1 MQMLTKTEFK
11 KELLNKYE
19 ISHGLSND
27 IIDGMISRGFI
38 PSVTNEVGDETYN
51 IDYYIENEDI
61 FDSRLTEYKNTRGY
75 YTDSELKE
83 ALVDRDSSFASI
95 PVNAFNDLAKRGLIK
110 KDDFY
115 EVRRNE
121 AYLFASNLI
130 YDIEAIK
137 SAIAE
142 LDAQLEAEEA
152 DELELLNN
160 GEIIEENTGA
170 QPEKDSSE
178 IKNEDEFEEDEWEY
192 DDYDEQLE
200 KKQKAKKK
208 AQERKKREEALRK
221 EESLKKEAELKAAE
235 KAQAEKVFSET
246 SVPTAPAFVSTE
258 HITEEKPKN
267 TYDETKSEAFKAEK
281 SASSSDYKEK
291 IKQETTEPTVV
302 SSQTGGN
309 EAYSPSKGG
318 SEQKSISLDK
328 ETYKTVESS
337 KITNVEEHKYV
348 ESSSVPNVN
357 KTTDGQNKATDY
369 SVPKSSD
376 VVKNKSYD
384 NSVNEDKVKRIK
396 EEVERKKEY
405 EEERHKSHESVKTE
419 EKPKL
424 RNDDGTFTFT
434 GTEIGKTEPVA
445 SSDNKSNATNN
456 DRTSSP
462 SYSDK
467 TSQRDNPK
475 ENTTNQK
482 KVEINYPNVESQPE
496 PTKEKLDTFSYNN
509 KENASREVPTSRD
522 TSVYSEN
529 KSGESREAQ
538 TKSDLNKS
546 HSYSSD
552 DIFASEKQ
560 RYDEI
565 AYEEKENKKATEAK
579 REAEIKSDYQ
589 KKETVNKDEHG
600 YTFTGTS
607 VGKIEHD
614 NKSTKESQSIY
625 VDETKAVE
633 GPNRPQQSSRKN
645 STTNDFI
652 DEESNFS
659 VSSRPHSEP
668 SSKETISPTVA
679 TTGKKDSEFV
689 RDTVAKDSPS
699 SPNEAG
705 QQYKIN
711 VPLADESHIT
721 FETKNDTLSK
731 SMPVEETSKS
741 TRANDQYDNKE
752 GLAESRTA
760 SANEIKST
768 ETTNNSQWNS
778 RKIATTDNSIDKE
791 SNFSG
796 SSYPYSEP
804 SSKEPTPS
812 TVATADKKDSKFT
825 KDTVADD
832 SNTTLPTNETFQ
844 SYKINVPLA
853 DGSYMTFEAKN
864 DVLSKSISV
873 EEASR
878 STHTNDPYDNFNTR
892 MQSAYVSSG
901 IVLSQKA
908 IDELTTSTANHA
920 GANGFTVKIVNTD
933 NLGKTTEKV
942 IYNSND
948 VSTCLGDISEAYR
961 RGSRVEKLP
970 NSSESQDR
978 NDQKVLFAVGVK
990 NGGEVKDGT
999 YIPPAVPT
1007 IHPRILNELLE
1018 NDVTSVKVNGVNVST
1033 KDLAKVCESNFS
1045 VIENNDEYQNR
1056 VVAEEI
1062 IKKVTQVRYNSSDNR
1077 TETISANKIDDSKI
1091 RILNDASADVVK
1103 KAEKTI
1109 VDGTTSQEQAYQ
1121 KFSVNQIKKNPDFV
1135 PSFIKEKYNDN
1146 QKAIDRTNI
1155 PTDVTEKTIRVAQ
1168 GIGKKSVLGRAA
1180 DMNSSHTT
1188 NREVIPSPDVFS
1200 QFKKGTT
1207 TSTRVKEPFSN
1218 KLGSAT
1224 EAVDVKPIAID
1235 FSKPKEVEIYAAS
1248 VEVSHPELAKE
1259 LRSISKDINGDIAI
1273 VLASQSTNSKLI
1285 VDGARL
1291 INNPSVYI
1299 EGKAENAEIIASA
1312 IEKQHPENA
1321 TKIRELSK
1329 QLNGDVADIYRGVNN
1344 TTGEYLLKNP
1354 ERFIK
1359 SKASDAEAVA
1369 RAIEERYPE
1378 TAKRIRDL
1386 SRNLNT
1392 ADDSGQSILKQFGT
1406 KSVNEMSKYSVE
1418 QVQELLQNT
1427 HVLKGHAKEI
1437 EDIAASIEFDRPDIA
1452 KQLRQAS
1459 RAQHGAAAE
1468 IYERASFAQ
1477 RKINRIVPNILP
1489 NSETKDNNATIKSSY
1504 DTANGPGDIRKSIFV
1519 IGTVDGFSKE
1529 MIYKK
1534 LSAENIRTKTTMM
1547 TFTEKDRFGR
1557 KHLGLVSINADGTMN
1572 ITWNANSK
1580 RGAVTLKGYAPDI
1593 KGYDDTAL
1601 KGELAKKSRL
1611 AQAGIRNRKLN
1622 EVRFNT
1628 STNAQFYLDPAWV
1641 KSTRKANRGIQGKKV
1656 NNVDALS
1663 ADLMKDANRIYK
1675 LYASGR
1681 LDAEM
1686 EIVYDKYGFA
1696 GDGTVV
1702 KGLRATE
1709 RIKEQR
1715 KHALGK
1721 VASNIMWHI
1730 MPAQELNST
1739 YLGSGYKYLL
1749 GRGSAIWTLS
1759 NIGAAL
1765 NAKDELRA
1773 LNKET
1778 LLDMGPSEIKLANSD
1793 RLFDFHSAKDR
1804 RALNKQI
1811 KTLSQN
1817 EFKVDIT
1824 RFTNK
1829 SLKEALV
1836 KGELQGRTLTES
1848 EKDLFRAM
1856 LQLRG
1861 LSEGTLSTLTAMQYL
1876 NGIGVNPFSR
1886 LSKNSQSL
1894 LEKAGF
1900 GGRDIASLDKY
1911 EITQI
1916 FNYFDTNK
1924 ITVPAELDSLLY
1936 RAETLN
1942 FANLDTKEG
1951 IQALLSE
1958 ISIAGQ
1964 NIKINDALGQAVNI
1978 AELSNKQI
1986 ELLLKKLPQDSEMR
2000 NLLSQ
2005 TLKLRTLLEKKSK
2018 LSAAI
2023 GKLKDMS
2030 GFMLRKAVFKL
2041 RGQALGDGLYATYNA
2056 YRTVNM
2062 SIKIVQTLRVMKA
2075 TNKAAL
2081 RQFLE
2086 NGRLGSLRNKLAN
2099 TRYFKRKFARMDAKE
2114 AKMLKRAQKKAHKQQ
2129 LRKSNH
2135 RKRVNK
2141 VKGKVSKRIP
2151 KKIKRVP
2158 KGLRRF
2164 GNGFKRFNKGI
2175 SKTLGVVLKPFKA
2188 ITGFIN
2194 KVKQKIMEKLI
2205 VPIIKYGVIAI
2216 GVLVLLQVVLG
2227 FASAGLEGVYSIIH
2241 FKDNTVSTEDVNGE
2255 NSLTTE
2261 ESLTNNSV
2269 ELCINLDSAFKYYIE
2284 KYYEEPTII
2293 KAVKD
2298 SIKEE
2303 NEDELKSF
2311 YDPKEDEY
2319 LHLKRLGTTLN
2330 KIQTGIYYS
2339 YYNGDAKEIGFKS
2352 NAKDI
2357 AAMANAWIGED
2368 FHAKGLY
2375 KSYVEK
2381 LWNYS
2386 HMVAY
2391 APRNVSDTSSY
2402 ATARDSIDDKE
2413 TYGDNRYVY
2422 SCSSNKESSECY
2434 KNAYDYKCNNSG
2446 ANVYDSSKKVRMDI
2460 KNGAD
2465 KTAPTDKTGTTSG
2478 TVIKTL
2484 KDKNGISY
2492 LTKSYPV
2499 TNGIAEYNKDGC
2511 SNDILTYH
2519 KGGGNNVS
2527 AEVVNSSKGGYNTTK
2542 NLPAKSSNRLQNQTI
2557 TFWSNATKPTG
2568 CTHWNKINYAVK
2580 VSGTIVERTAYYC
2593 SGCATA
2599 HTYKDAEGKDKTYTS
2614 SNIAHDETIHIVPT
2628 IKDIHKGKKATIIGG
2643 YTWYAKDSLSGD
2655 CSEKKYFTHTLGSSH
2670 NGCNNYETIE
2680 TTNSKTV
2687 KCEGTCWLNPQNG
2700 KSYYYATKVFSKN
2713 TIWSKVRTANGIERK
2728 LLYPVNSLKI
2738 EGTVKAP
2745 KGNSMKWPPVSK
2757 TMDTSPAILS
2767 NLGTLTY
2774 QATGQSANIS
2784 YTGPVT
2790 VGKTQYIYDIRIN
2803 GNVILDANSDRK
2815 ITSNDQVKITYYPN
2829 KCDGTPAD
2837 KHKSDYK
2844 VTTYNCLGHERC
2856 TGYLKDNA
2864 QDININYGKNYC
2876 PGHTLMHYCTGHVD
2890 LNVAVVTLFL
2900 GDKND
2905 LAYLGVPREVD
2916 TSQVKVTNLV
2926 DSLTGNEMSHT
2937 LDIQT
2942 PKENT
2947 TYLYDNAFSDPKF
2960 DRFDYEKF
2968 PLPDMSIWTNFTVE
2982 LHGDSVTDD
2991 GNFGNPLDTLRWTPD
3006 FVNDKVDESYSGK
3019 KTLNDVISAL
3029 YSTFSTHGIWE
3040 DRNDGATGSLSWTAI
3055 SVDAFNVKGDYS
3067 KFGKHHY
3074 FDGWFTYDS
3083 SGKIEWAG
3091 DIGHQPPKDT
3101 GAYARAV
3108 ESTKEDWYEAYK
3120 IAFPGAYNSRPSD
3133 KEIERMEQNLIKFY
3147 PSSDKSKIPA
3157 AKTLIQ
3163 RIGEPYDGS
3172 GIKFA
3177 VEEYQK
3183 FYKAAHGT
3191 KDNFL
3196 DNAYNSSRAF
3206 SSSYT
3211 YQAKAFRRTLGVKS
3225 LAEKGHVE
3233 SIIKNLSTGDLIG
3246 AGDEVYVVLYTD
3258 TTSAG
3263 GIGIDEGHVIV
3274 ATVNGSESSAG
3285 NDQIHLFS
3293 FTTEYI
3299 LKKSELFWV
3308 YKCS

>member
-83 ALVDRDSSFASI
+83 ALVDRDSSFASV
-95 PVNAFNDLAKRGLIK
+95 PVNVFNDLAKRGLIK

-121 AYLFASNLI
+121 TYLFASNLI

-160 GEIIEENTGA
+160 DEIIEEDTEA

-178 IKNEDEFEEDEWEY
+178 TKNEDEFEEDEWKY
-192 DDYDEQLE
+192 DDYDERLE

-208 AQERKKREEALRK
+208 AQERKKREEALKR
-221 EESLKKEAELKAAE
+221 EESLKREAELKAAE
-235 KAQAEKVFSET
+235 KAHAEDSLSEFPATST
-246 SVPTAPAFVSTE
+246 SVTASTE
-258 HITEEKPKN
+258 HKTEEATRS
-267 TYDETKSEAFKAEK
+267 TYTETKSEFLKTEK
-281 SASSSDYKEK
+281 SSSDSTYKEES
-291 IKQETTEPTVV
+291 KQEFTKSTVV
-302 SSQTGGN
+302 SSNPEGK
-309 EAYSPSKGG
+309 EAYSS
-318 SEQKSISLDK
+318 QKHDDETSYVSSGK
-328 ETYKTVESS
+328 ETYKAAESS
-337 KITNVEEHKYV
+337 KPANVEGHKRTEPY
-348 ESSSVPNVN
+348 SAPNVDSSTDNLN
-357 KTTDGQNKATDY
+357 KTVEY
-369 SVPKSSD
+369 SASQSSD
-376 VVKNKSYD
+376 VKNNKSYD
-384 NSVNEDKVKRIK
+384 NSVSEDKAKRIK

-405 EEERHKSHESVKTE
+405 EEERHKSHETVKTE

-434 GTEIGKTEPVA
+434 GTEIGKTEPTD
-445 SSDNKSNATNN
+445 SSDNKLNATNN
-456 DRTSSP
+456 DRTSPP

-467 TSQRDNPK
+467 TSQRDNLK

-496 PTKEKLDTFSYNN
+496 PTKEKPDTSSYNN
-509 KENASREVPTSRD
+509 KENASREVSTSREF
-522 TSVYSEN
+522 SVSSEN
-529 KSGESREAQ
+529 KSGESRDAQ

-546 HSYSSD
+546 GNYASD
-552 DIFASEKQ
+552 DNFISEKQ

-579 REAEIKSDYQ
+579 REAEIKSNSYQ

-607 VGKIEHD
+607 VGKTEHD
-614 NKSTKESQSIY
+614 NKSTKESQAVS
-625 VDETKAVE
+625 VNETKATE
-633 GPNRPQQSSRKN
+633 SYKPTQQSSQKN
-645 STTNDFI
+645 GASNDNI
-652 DEESNFS
+652 DKESKFS
-659 VSSRPHSEP
+659 ASSHSHAEP
-668 SSKETISPTVA
+668 SSKKSTTPTVR
-679 TTGKKDSEFV
+679 TVGEKDSELAKN
-689 RDTVAKDSPS
+689 TVANDSTS
-699 SPNEAG
+699 APNE
-705 QQYKIN
+705 
-711 VPLADESHIT
+711 
-721 FETKNDTLSK
+721 
-731 SMPVEETSKS
+731 
-741 TRANDQYDNKE
+741 
-752 GLAESRTA
+752 
-760 SANEIKST
+760 
-768 ETTNNSQWNS
+768 
-778 RKIATTDNSIDKE
+778 
-791 SNFSG
+791 
-796 SSYPYSEP
+796 
-804 SSKEPTPS
+804 
-812 TVATADKKDSKFT
+812 TVQ
-825 KDTVADD
+825 
-832 SNTTLPTNETFQ
+832 P
-844 SYKINVPLA
+844 YKINVPLA

-864 DVLSKSISV
+864 DVLSKSIPV
-873 EEASR
+873 EEVSKPTRA
-878 STHTNDPYDNFNTR
+878 NDPYDNFNTR

-920 GANGFTVKIVNTD
+920 GADGFSVKIVNTD
-933 NLGKTTEKV
+933 NTGKTTEKV

-948 VSTCLGDISEAYR
+948 VSTYLGDISEAYR
-961 RGSRVEKLP
+961 KGSRVEKLP
-970 NSSESQDR
+970 DSSESQDR

-990 NGGEVKDGT
+990 SGGEVKDGT

-1018 NDVTSVKVNGVNVST
+1018 NDVTAVRVNGVNVST
-1033 KDLAKVCESNFS
+1033 KDLAKVCGSDFS
-1045 VIENNDEYQNR
+1045 VIENNGEYQNR

-1062 IKKVTQVRYNSSDNR
+1062 IKKATQVRYNSSDSR
-1077 TETISANKIDDSKI
+1077 AETISANKSNDSKI
-1091 RILNDASADVVK
+1091 RILNDVSADVTK

-1109 VDGTTSQEQAYQ
+1109 VDGATSQEQAYQ

-1135 PSFIKEKYNDN
+1135 PSFIKEKYSDKQNVAD
-1146 QKAIDRTNI
+1146 KTNI
-1155 PTDVTEKTIRVAQ
+1155 STDGTDKTIKVAQ
-1168 GIGKKSVLGRAA
+1168 GVGKKSVLGSAA

-1188 NREVIPSPDVFS
+1188 NREAGPSPDVFS

-1207 TSTRVKEPFSN
+1207 TATKVKEPFPN

-1235 FSKPKEVEIYAAS
+1235 FSKPKEVEIYAAA
-1248 VEVSHPELAKE
+1248 VEATHPELAKE
-1259 LRSISKDINGDIAI
+1259 IRNISKDINGDIAI
-1273 VLASQSTNSKLI
+1273 VLASQSTNSKLV

-1321 TKIRELSK
+1321 AKIRELSK

-1354 ERFIK
+1354 EKFVK
-1359 SKASDAEAVA
+1359 GKASDAEAVA
-1369 RAIEERYPE
+1369 SAIEERYPE

-1386 SRNLNT
+1386 SQNLNAT
-1392 ADDSGQSILKQFGT
+1392 DNSDQTILKQFGVN
-1406 KSVNEMSKYSVE
+1406 SANEMSKYSIE

-1427 HVLKGHAKEI
+1427 HVLKGHAKEV

-1459 RAQHGAAAE
+1459 RVQNGTTAE

-1477 RKINRIVPNILP
+1477 RKINRLVPNILP
-1489 NSETKDNNATIKSSY
+1489 NNETKDNDATINPSY
-1504 DTANGPGDIRKSIFV
+1504 DATNGPKDIRKSIFV
-1519 IGTVDGFSKE
+1519 TGTVDGFSKE
-1529 MIYKK
+1529 KIYKK
-1534 LSAENIRTKTTMM
+1534 LSAENIHTKTTMM

-1557 KHLGLVSINADGTMN
+1557 KHLGLVSFNADGTMN

-1593 KGYDDTAL
+1593 KGYDDSAL

-1641 KSTRKANRGIQGKKV
+1641 KSTRKANQGIQGKKV
-1656 NNVDALS
+1656 NDVDALS
-1663 ADLMKDANRIYK
+1663 ADLMEDANRIYK

-1702 KGLRATE
+1702 KGLRAAE
-1709 RIKEQR
+1709 QIKERR
-1715 KHALGK
+1715 KYALGK
-1721 VASNIMWHI
+1721 VTSNIMWHI

-1749 GRGSAIWTLS
+1749 GRGSAIYTLS
-1759 NIGAAL
+1759 TIGAAL

-1773 LNKET
+1773 LNKKT

-1793 RLFDFHSAKDR
+1793 RLFNFHSAKDR
-1804 RALNKQI
+1804 RALSKQI

-1817 EFKVDIT
+1817 ELKVDIT

-1836 KGELQGRTLTES
+1836 KGNLQGRTLTES

-1876 NGIGVNPFSR
+1876 NGIGINPFSR

-1900 GGRDIASLDKY
+1900 GGRDIASLDKD
-1911 EITQI
+1911 EIAQI

-1924 ITVPAELDSLLY
+1924 ITVPAELSSLLY

-1942 FANLDTKEG
+1942 FANLDTREG

-1958 ISIAGQ
+1958 INIAGQ
-1964 NIKINDALGQAVNI
+1964 NIKINDALGQSVNI

-1986 ELLLKKLPQDSEMR
+1986 ELLLKRLPQDSEMR

-2005 TLKLRTLLEKKSK
+2005 TLKLRKLLEKKSK

-2023 GKLKDMS
+2023 GQLKNMS

-2056 YRTVNM
+2056 YRAVNM

-2086 NGRLGSLRNKLAN
+2086 NGKLGSLRNKLAN

-2114 AKMLKRAQKKAHKQQ
+2114 ARLLKRAQKKAHRQQ

-2135 RKRVNK
+2135 RKRINK

-2158 KGLRRF
+2158 KGLRRI
-2164 GNGFKRFNKGI
+2164 GNGFKRFNRGI

-2241 FKDNTVSTEDVNGE
+2241 FKDNNVSTEDVG
-2255 NSLTTE
+2255 LTTE

-2391 APRNVSDTSSY
+2391 APRNVSDTYSY
-2402 ATARDSIDDKE
+2402 SAMRPSEDKE
-2413 TYGDNRYVY
+2413 SYGDNRYVY
-2422 SCSSNKESSECY
+2422 SCSSNLPSSECY
-2434 KNAYDYKCNNSG
+2434 DNAYNYKCNNSG
-2446 ANVYDSSKKVRMDI
+2446 ANVYDSSKNVRLDI
-2460 KNGAD
+2460 KNGND
-2465 KTAPTDKTGTTSG
+2465 KQSGKVNYSYTNNTATNKTHYT
-2478 TVIKTL
+2478 I
-2484 KDKNGISY
+2484 KNGIVEYSAIGCSQHVMTY
-2492 LTKSYPV
+2492 HQGNSNKEITDKILA
-2499 TNGIAEYNKDGC
+2499 NGIPTLGSDGKWRYLCTEGNRNKNIISLPNGQTATIKFY
-2511 SNDILTYH
+2511 SNGD
-2519 KGGGNNVS
+2519 
-2527 AEVVNSSKGGYNTTK
+2527 NT
-2542 NLPAKSSNRLQNQTI
+2542 AV
-2557 TFWSNATKPTG
+2557 PTPSG
-2568 CTHWNKINYAVK
+2568 CTNWKFINTAYK
-2580 VSGTIVERTAYYC
+2580 KTDGTVVACRAYYC
-2593 SGCATA
+2593 AGCHSG
-2599 HTYKDAEGKDKTYTS
+2599 
-2614 SNIAHDETIHIVPT
+2614 
-2628 IKDIHKGKKATIIGG
+2628 
-2643 YTWYAKDSLSGD
+2643 
-2655 CSEKKYFTHTLGSSH
+2655 CSEKNSVSARMPTQKISYHTGSQPTTIGGKTYYKLNSITGCGEKESPKYHTNSSMTTNGKTYSHVLGTNP
-2670 NGCNNYETIE
+2670 NGCKNYGSFVVSTQHSSSS
-2680 TTNSKTV
+2680 TQYCSTGYCTKVTSQQNCSWKLSTYKT
-2687 KCEGTCWLNPQNG
+2687 LSG
-2700 KSYYYATKVFSKN
+2700 KTYATVNNPLTQGKYINVRGNKIYAYKAAGLQLKVYAAAPSGWYTARTGYINFSNKGF
-2713 TIWSKVRTANGIERK
+2713 TYSSAIVDGVSYVWDI
-2728 LLYPVNSLKI
+2728 YPDNYNATY
-2738 EGTVKAP
+2738 GTVKLTCYQKP
-2745 KGNSMKWPPVSK
+2745 CKGHK
-2757 TMDTSPAILS
+2757 
-2767 NLGTLTY
+2767 
-2774 QATGQSANIS
+2774 
-2784 YTGPVT
+2784 VT
-2790 VGKTQYIYDIRIN
+2790 NTTTTN
-2803 GNVILDANSDRK
+2803 
-2815 ITSNDQVKITYYPN
+2815 TTYYYC
-2829 KCDGTPAD
+2829 K
-2837 KHKSDYK
+2837 
-2844 VTTYNCLGHERC
+2844 GHERC
-2856 TGYLKDNA
+2856 TGYLSSDPH
-2864 QDININYGKNYC
+2864 NISVNYCKGYC
-2876 PGHTLMHYCTGHVD
+2876 PGHTLEHYCTGHVD

-2905 LAYLGVPREVD
+2905 LAYLGVPREVT
-2916 TSQVKVTNLV
+2916 TSQVEVTNLV

-2947 TYLYDNAFSDPKF
+2947 TYLYDNAFLDPKF

-2968 PLPDMSIWTNFTVE
+2968 PLPGMSII
-2982 LHGDSVTDD
+2982 DD
-2991 GNFGNPLDTLRWTPD
+2991 FAIDLKGAAVSDPGNFGNPLDTLRWTSYFID
-3006 FVNDKVDESYSGK
+3006 DISKESSGK
-3019 KTLNDVISAL
+3019 KTLNTVISNL
-3029 YSTFSTHGIWE
+3029 FSTYSLPNWWF
-3040 DRNDGATGSLSWTAI
+3040 DLNDGGSPVPLASNSYDIFAI
-3055 SVDAFNVKGDYS
+3055 KGDYS
-3067 KFGKHHY
+3067 KFWKHHY

-3091 DIGHQPPKDT
+3091 DIGHQTPKDT

-3133 KEIERMEQNLIKFY
+3133 KEIERMKQNLIKVGT
-3147 PSSDKSKIPA
+3147 PSVKVPA
-3157 AKTLIQ
+3157 ATNLIQ

-3183 FYKAAHGT
+3183 FYKAAYGVENNT
-3191 KDNFL
+3191 LK
-3196 DNAYNSSRAF
+3196 NAYISSQAF

-3211 YQAKAFRRTLGVKS
+3211 YQAKAFRRTLGVQS
-3225 LAEKGHVE
+3225 LKEQEHVE
-3233 SIIKNLSTGDLIG
+3233 SRIKNLSAGDLIG

-3258 TTSAG
+3258 ATNV
-3263 GIGIDEGHVIV
+3263 GIEKGHVIV
-3274 ATVNGSESSAG
+3274 TTVNGSDSSAG

-3299 LKKSELFWV
+3299 SKKSELFWV

>member
-83 ALVDRDSSFASI
+83 ALVDRDSSFASV

-115 EVRRNE
+115 EVRKNE

-160 GEIIEENTGA
+160 DEIIEEDTGA

-178 IKNEDEFEEDEWEY
+178 TKTEDEFEEDVWEY

-200 KKQKAKKK
+200 KKKKAKKK

-221 EESLKKEAELKAAE
+221 EESLKKEAELKATE
-235 KAQAEKVFSET
+235 KVQAEKVFSET

-258 HITEEKPKN
+258 HITEENSKN
-267 TYDETKSEAFKAEK
+267 TYDETKSETFKVEK
-281 SASSSDYKEK
+281 SASSSVYKEK
-291 IKQETTEPTVV
+291 IKQETTEPTAV
-302 SSQTGGN
+302 SSQTEGKK
-309 EAYSPSKGG
+309 EYSSPKGDNG
-318 SEQKSISLDK
+318 QKSISLDK
-328 ETYKTVESS
+328 ETYRTVESP

-348 ESSSVPNVN
+348 ESSSVPNMD

-376 VVKNKSYD
+376 VAKDKSHD
-384 NSVNEDKVKRIK
+384 NSVSEDKGKRIK

-405 EEERHKSHESVKTE
+405 EEERHKSHETVKTE

-434 GTEIGKTEPVA
+434 GTEIGKTAPTD
-445 SSDNKSNATNN
+445 SSDNKLNATNN
-456 DRTSSP
+456 DRTSPP

-467 TSQRDNPK
+467 TSQRDAPK

-496 PTKEKLDTFSYNN
+496 LTKEKLDTSSYHN
-509 KENASREVPTSRD
+509 KENASREIPTSRD
-522 TSVYSEN
+522 SFVSSEN
-529 KSGESREAQ
+529 KSGESKTAQ

-552 DIFASEKQ
+552 DNFTSEKQ

-579 REAEIKSDYQ
+579 REAEIRSDGYQ
-589 KKETVNKDEHG
+589 EKKVVNKDELG

-607 VGKIEHD
+607 VGKTEYE
-614 NKSTKESQSIY
+614 NKNTKESQTIF
-625 VDETKAVE
+625 VDETKAAE
-633 GPNRPQQSSRKN
+633 GPNRPQQSFRKN
-645 STTNDFI
+645 GTTNDFI
-652 DEESNFS
+652 DKESDFS
-659 VSSRPHSEP
+659 VSSHLYSEP

-679 TTGKKDSEFV
+679 TTDKKESEFV
-689 RDTVAKDSPS
+689 RDTVAKDSLS

-711 VPLADESHIT
+711 VPLADESHMT
-721 FETKNDTLSK
+721 FETKNDALSK

-741 TRANDQYDNKE
+741 THTNDWYDNKE
-752 GLAESRTA
+752 GMAESRLA

-825 KDTVADD
+825 KDTVAND

-864 DVLSKSISV
+864 DVLSKSIPV

-933 NLGKTTEKV
+933 NSGKTTEKV

-948 VSTCLGDISEAYR
+948 ASTYLGDISEAYR
-961 RGSRVEKLP
+961 KGSRVEKLP

-990 NGGEVKDGT
+990 NGGEIKDGT

-1018 NDVTSVKVNGVNVST
+1018 NDVTSVRVNGVNVST
-1033 KDLAKVCESNFS
+1033 KDLTKVCESNFS

-1062 IKKVTQVRYNSSDNR
+1062 IKKVTQVKYNSSDAQA
-1077 TETISANKIDDSKI
+1077 ETVFTNKSNNSKI
-1091 RILNDASADVVK
+1091 HILNDVSAGIAK

-1109 VDGTTSQEQAYQ
+1109 VDGTASQEQAYQ

-1146 QKAIDRTNI
+1146 QKAIDKTII
-1155 PTDVTEKTIRVAQ
+1155 PTDGTEKTIRVVQ
-1168 GIGKKSVLGRAA
+1168 GVGNKSILGSAA
-1180 DMNSSHTT
+1180 NMNGSHTA
-1188 NREVIPSPDVFS
+1188 NREAGPSPDVFS

-1224 EAVDVKPIAID
+1224 EAVDIKPIAID
-1235 FSKPKEVEIYAAS
+1235 FSKPKEVEIYATS

-1273 VLASQSTNSKLI
+1273 VLASQSTNSNLI

-1359 SKASDAEAVA
+1359 GKASDAEAVA
-1369 RAIEERYPE
+1369 SAIEERYPE

-1392 ADDSGQSILKQFGT
+1392 TDDSGQSILKQFGA
-1406 KSVNEMSKYSVE
+1406 KSVNEMSKYSVK

-1437 EDIAASIEFDRPDIA
+1437 EDIAVSIEFDRPDIA

-1459 RAQHGAAAE
+1459 RAQNGAVAE

-1477 RKINRIVPNILP
+1477 RKINRIVPNMLP

-1504 DTANGPGDIRKSIFV
+1504 DTANGPGDIRKSVFV
-1519 IGTVDGFSKE
+1519 TGTIDGFSKE
-1529 MIYKK
+1529 KIYKK
-1534 LSAENIRTKTTMM
+1534 LSAENIHTKTTMM

-1557 KHLGLVSINADGTMN
+1557 KHLGLVSFNADGTMN

-1622 EVRFNT
+1622 KVRFNT
-1628 STNAQFYLDPAWV
+1628 STNVQFYLDPAWI

-1778 LLDMGPSEIKLANSD
+1778 LLDMGPSEIKLANGD

-1817 EFKVDIT
+1817 ELKVDIT

-1836 KGELQGRTLTES
+1836 KGNLQGRILTES

-1876 NGIGVNPFSR
+1876 NGIGINPFSR

-1911 EITQI
+1911 EIAQI
-1916 FNYFDTNK
+1916 FNYFDTNR
-1924 ITVPAELDSLLY
+1924 ITVPAELSSLLY

-1978 AELSNKQI
+1978 AELNNKQI
-1986 ELLLKKLPQDSEMR
+1986 ELLLKRLPQNSEMR

-2005 TLKLRTLLEKKSK
+2005 TLKLRTLLDKKSK

-2023 GKLKDMS
+2023 GQLKDMS

-2056 YRTVNM
+2056 YRTVHM
-2062 SIKIVQTLRVMKA
+2062 SIKIVQTLRVMKT
-2075 TNKAAL
+2075 TNKAAF

-2086 NGRLGSLRNKLAN
+2086 NGKLGSLRNKLAN
-2099 TRYFKRKFARMDAKE
+2099 TKYFKRKFARMDAKE
-2114 AKMLKRAQKKAHKQQ
+2114 AKILKRAQKKAHKQQ

-2205 VPIIKYGVIAI
+2205 IPIIKYGVIAI

-2241 FKDNTVSTEDVNGE
+2241 FKDNTVVKEDINGE

-2261 ESLTNNSV
+2261 KSLTNNSV

-2391 APRNVSDTSSY
+2391 APRNVSDTLSY
-2402 ATARDSIDDKE
+2402 ATARAGIDDKE
-2413 TYGDNRYVY
+2413 VYGDNRYVY
-2422 SCSSNKESSECY
+2422 ACSSNKESSECY
-2434 KNAYDYKCNNSG
+2434 ENAYDYKCNNSG
-2446 ANVYDSSKKVRMDI
+2446 ANVYDSSKKVRTDI
-2460 KNGAD
+2460 KNGND
-2465 KTAPTDKTGTTSG
+2465 KQSGRVDYNYIYNTATNKTHYT
-2478 TVIKTL
+2478 I
-2484 KDKNGISY
+2484 KNGIVEYSAIGCSQHVMTY
-2492 LTKSYPV
+2492 HQGNSNKEITNKILA
-2499 TNGIAEYNKDGC
+2499 NGIPTLGSDGKWRYQIASGNVNKNIISLPNGQTATIRFY
-2511 SNDILTYH
+2511 SNGD
-2519 KGGGNNVS
+2519 
-2527 AEVVNSSKGGYNTTK
+2527 NT
-2542 NLPAKSSNRLQNQTI
+2542 AV
-2557 TFWSNATKPTG
+2557 PTPSG
-2568 CTHWNKINYAVK
+2568 CTNWKFINTAYK
-2580 VSGTIVERTAYYC
+2580 KTDGTVVACRAYYC
-2593 SGCATA
+2593 AGCHSG
-2599 HTYKDAEGKDKTYTS
+2599 
-2614 SNIAHDETIHIVPT
+2614 
-2628 IKDIHKGKKATIIGG
+2628 
-2643 YTWYAKDSLSGD
+2643 
-2655 CSEKKYFTHTLGSSH
+2655 CSEKNSVSAKMPTKKIAYHTGNQPVTIGGKTYYTLNSIRGCSEKESPKYHTNLSITTNGKTYNHVLGTNH
-2670 NGCNNYETIE
+2670 NGCKNYGSFVVSTKHSSSS
-2680 TTNSKTV
+2680 TQYCSTGYCTKVTSKQNCSWKLSTY
-2687 KCEGTCWLNPQNG
+2687 KNLEG
-2700 KSYYYATKVFSKN
+2700 KRYATINNPLTQGKWINVRGNKIYAYKEAGLQLKVYAAAPSGWYTTQTGHINFSRSRFTFSHIDIDGVSYVWN
-2713 TIWSKVRTANGIERK
+2713 I
-2728 LLYPVNSLKI
+2728 YPDNYNATY
-2738 EGTVKAP
+2738 GTVKLTCYQNP
-2745 KGNSMKWPPVSK
+2745 CKGHK
-2757 TMDTSPAILS
+2757 
-2767 NLGTLTY
+2767 
-2774 QATGQSANIS
+2774 
-2784 YTGPVT
+2784 VT
-2790 VGKTQYIYDIRIN
+2790 NTTTTN
-2803 GNVILDANSDRK
+2803 
-2815 ITSNDQVKITYYPN
+2815 TTYYYC
-2829 KCDGTPAD
+2829 K
-2837 KHKSDYK
+2837 
-2844 VTTYNCLGHERC
+2844 GHERC
-2856 TGYLKDNA
+2856 TGYLSSDPH
-2864 QDININYGKNYC
+2864 NISVNYCKGYC
-2876 PGHTLMHYCTGHVD
+2876 PGHTLEHYCTGHVD

-2905 LAYLGVPREVD
+2905 LAYLGVPREVN
-2916 TSQVKVTNLV
+2916 TSQVEVTNLV
-2926 DSLTGNEMSHT
+2926 DSLTGTERRHT

-2942 PKENT
+2942 PKEST
-2947 TYLYDNAFSDPKF
+2947 TYLYDNVFSDHKF

-2968 PLPDMSIWTNFTVE
+2968 PLPGMSIIDDFHMDLE
-2982 LHGDSVTDD
+2982 AKSVYDQ
-2991 GNFGNPLDTLRWTPD
+2991 GNFGSPIDTLRWTPVFIED
-3006 FVNDKVDESYSGK
+3006 QNCTS
-3019 KTLNDVISAL
+3019 LNDTISKL
-3029 YSTFSTHGIWE
+3029 FSTFSIHGVWY
-3040 DRNDGATGSLSWTAI
+3040 DFNDATGLTKTLAKSPDMFSI
-3055 SVDAFNVKGDYS
+3055 KGDYQ
-3067 KFGKHHY
+3067 KFFKHHY

-3091 DIGHQPPKDT
+3091 DIGHQTPKDT

-3120 IAFPGAYNSRPSD
+3120 IAFPGAYNSRPDD
-3133 KEIERMEQNLIKFY
+3133 KEIDRILKYITQCC
-3147 PSSDKSKIPA
+3147 SSTVNGKPQRIVTAKKLLDEIGNTYSESGIDF
-3157 AKTLIQ
+3157 AKTW
-3163 RIGEPYDGS
+3163 
-3172 GIKFA
+3172 
-3177 VEEYQK
+3177 YQN
-3183 FYKAAHGT
+3183 FYKSVHGSENPNVNT
-3191 KDNFL
+3191 
-3196 DNAYNSSRAF
+3196 AYNDSKEF
-3206 SSSYT
+3206 DSSYT
-3211 YQAKAFRRTLGVKS
+3211 YQAKVFRRSLGVKS
-3225 LAEKGHVE
+3225 
-3233 SIIKNLSTGDLIG
+3233 IKDSYGNVNNVICELSAGDMIG
-3246 AGDEVYVVLYTD
+3246 AGDEVYIVLYND
-3258 TTSAG
+3258 TSASETPDG
-3263 GIGIDEGHVIV
+3263 EARGIEKGHVIV
-3274 ATVNGSESSAG
+3274 ATVNGSDSSAG

-3299 LKKSELFWV
+3299 SKKSDLFWV

>member
-83 ALVDRDSSFASI
+83 ALVDRDSSFASV

-115 EVRRNE
+115 EVRKNE
-121 AYLFASNLI
+121 AYLFAPNLI

-160 GEIIEENTGA
+160 DEIIEEDTGT

-178 IKNEDEFEEDEWEY
+178 TKNEDEFEEDEWEY

-235 KAQAEKVFSET
+235 KVQAEKVFSET

-258 HITEEKPKN
+258 HITEENSKN
-267 TYDETKSEAFKAEK
+267 TYDETKSETFKVEK
-281 SASSSDYKEK
+281 SASSSVYKEK
-291 IKQETTEPTVV
+291 IKQETTEPTAV
-302 SSQTGGN
+302 SSQTEGK
-309 EAYSPSKGG
+309 EEYSSPKGG

-328 ETYKTVESS
+328 ETYKTVESP

-348 ESSSVPNVN
+348 ESSSVPNMD

-376 VVKNKSYD
+376 VAKDKSYY
-384 NSVNEDKVKRIK
+384 NSVSEDKGKRIK
-396 EEVERKKEY
+396 EEIERKKEY
-405 EEERHKSHESVKTE
+405 EEERHKSHETVKTE

-434 GTEIGKTEPVA
+434 GTEIGKTAPTD
-445 SSDNKSNATNN
+445 SSDNKLTATNN
-456 DRTSSP
+456 DRTSPP

-467 TSQRDNPK
+467 TSQRDAPK

-496 PTKEKLDTFSYNN
+496 LTKEKLGTSSYHN
-509 KENASREVPTSRD
+509 KENASREIPTSRD
-522 TSVYSEN
+522 SFVYSEN
-529 KSGESREAQ
+529 KSGESKTAQ

-552 DIFASEKQ
+552 DNFTFEKQ

-579 REAEIKSDYQ
+579 RETEIRSDGYQ
-589 KKETVNKDEHG
+589 EKKAVNKDELG

-607 VGKIEHD
+607 VGKTEYE
-614 NKSTKESQSIY
+614 NKNTKESQSIF
-625 VDETKAVE
+625 VDETKAAE

-645 STTNDFI
+645 GTTNDFI
-652 DEESNFS
+652 DKESDFS
-659 VSSRPHSEP
+659 VSSRPSAESSSQEP
-668 SSKETISPTVA
+668 ITPTV
-679 TTGKKDSEFV
+679 TT
-689 RDTVAKDSPS
+689 
-699 SPNEAG
+699 AG
-705 QQYKIN
+705 
-711 VPLADESHIT
+711 
-721 FETKNDTLSK
+721 
-731 SMPVEETSKS
+731 
-741 TRANDQYDNKE
+741 
-752 GLAESRTA
+752 
-760 SANEIKST
+760 
-768 ETTNNSQWNS
+768 
-778 RKIATTDNSIDKE
+778 
-791 SNFSG
+791 
-796 SSYPYSEP
+796 
-804 SSKEPTPS
+804 
-812 TVATADKKDSKFT
+812 KKDSKFT
-825 KDTVADD
+825 KDTVAND

-864 DVLSKSISV
+864 DVLSKSIPV

-878 STHTNDPYDNFNTR
+878 STHTNDSYDNFNTR

-933 NLGKTTEKV
+933 NSGKTTEKV

-948 VSTCLGDISEAYR
+948 VGTYLGDISEAYR
-961 RGSRVEKLP
+961 KGSRVEKLP
-970 NSSESQDR
+970 NSSENQDR

-990 NGGEVKDGT
+990 NGGEIKDGA

-1018 NDVTSVKVNGVNVST
+1018 NNITSVRVNGVNVST

-1045 VIENNDEYQNR
+1045 VVENSDEYQNR

-1062 IKKVTQVRYNSSDNR
+1062 IKKVTQVKYNSSDAQA
-1077 TETISANKIDDSKI
+1077 ETVFTNKSNNSKI
-1091 RILNDASADVVK
+1091 HILNDVSADITK

-1109 VDGTTSQEQAYQ
+1109 VDGAASQEQAYQ

-1146 QKAIDRTNI
+1146 QKAIDKTII
-1155 PTDVTEKTIRVAQ
+1155 PTDGTEKTIRVAQ
-1168 GIGKKSVLGRAA
+1168 GVGNKSILGSAA
-1180 DMNSSHTT
+1180 NMNGSHTAD
-1188 NREVIPSPDVFS
+1188 REAGPSPDVFS

-1207 TSTRVKEPFSN
+1207 TSTKVKEPFSN

-1224 EAVDVKPIAID
+1224 EAVDIKPIAID
-1235 FSKPKEVEIYAAS
+1235 FSKPKEVEIYATS

-1273 VLASQSTNSKLI
+1273 VLASQSTNSNLI

-1321 TKIRELSK
+1321 AKIRELSK

-1359 SKASDAEAVA
+1359 GKASDAEAVA
-1369 RAIEERYPE
+1369 SAIEERYPE

-1392 ADDSGQSILKQFGT
+1392 TDDSRQSILKQFGA

-1437 EDIAASIEFDRPDIA
+1437 EDIAVSIEFDRPDIA

-1459 RAQHGAAAE
+1459 RAQNGAAAE
-1468 IYERASFAQ
+1468 VYERASFAQ
-1477 RKINRIVPNILP
+1477 RKINRIVSNRLP
-1489 NSETKDNNATIKSSY
+1489 NSETKNSNATMKSFY
-1504 DTANGPGDIRKSIFV
+1504 DTANGPGDIRKSVFV
-1519 IGTVDGFSKE
+1519 TGTIDGFSKE
-1529 MIYKK
+1529 KIYKK
-1534 LSAENIRTKTTMM
+1534 LSAENIHTKTTMM

-1557 KHLGLVSINADGTMN
+1557 KHLGLVSFNADGTMN

-1715 KHALGK
+1715 KHALGN

-1778 LLDMGPSEIKLANSD
+1778 LLDMGPSEIKLANGD

-1817 EFKVDIT
+1817 ELKVDIT

-1836 KGELQGRTLTES
+1836 KGNLQGRTLTES

-1876 NGIGVNPFSR
+1876 NGIGINPFSR

-1911 EITQI
+1911 EIAQI

-1924 ITVPAELDSLLY
+1924 ITVPAELSSLLY

-1986 ELLLKKLPQDSEMR
+1986 ELLLKRLPQNSEMR

-2005 TLKLRTLLEKKSK
+2005 TLKLRTLLDKKSK

-2023 GKLKDMS
+2023 GKLKNMA

-2041 RGQALGDGLYATYNA
+2041 RGQALGDGMYAIYNA
-2056 YRTVNM
+2056 YRTINM
-2062 SIKIVQTLRVMKA
+2062 SVKIVQTLRAMRA

-2086 NGRLGSLRNKLAN
+2086 NGRLGSLRNRLAN

-2114 AKMLKRAQKKAHKQQ
+2114 AKMLKKAQKKAHKQQ
-2129 LRKSNH
+2129 LRKNNR
-2135 RKRVNK
+2135 RKRINK
-2141 VKGKVSKRIP
+2141 VKGKVSKRVP
-2151 KKIKRVP
+2151 KRFRKMP
-2158 KGLRRF
+2158 KGLKRF
-2164 GNGFKRFNKGI
+2164 GNGFKKIGRGF
-2175 SKTLGVVLKPFKA
+2175 SKTIGVILKPFKFV
-2188 ITGFIN
+2188 TGIIN
-2194 KVKQKIMEKLI
+2194 KAKQAIMEKLI
-2205 VPIIKYGVIAI
+2205 IPLIKYGLIFIGFIVVVQIAM
-2216 GVLVLLQVVLG
+2216 
-2227 FASAGLEGVYSIIH
+2227 GLFGAAAEGIYSIIQPLSN
-2241 FKDNTVSTEDVNGE
+2241 DTSVEVSGEDELYDGTNKY
-2255 NSLTTE
+2255 TIE
-2261 ESLTNNSV
+2261 ESLMNNSV

-2311 YDPKEDEY
+2311 YDPKENKY
-2319 LHLKRLGTTLN
+2319 LNLKRLGTTLN
-2330 KIQTGIYYS
+2330 KVQTGIYYS
-2339 YYNGDAKEIGFKS
+2339 YYNGDAEEIGFKS
-2352 NAKDI
+2352 NSKDI
-2357 AAMANAWIGED
+2357 AAMSNAWIGAD
-2368 FHAKGLY
+2368 YYAKGLY

-2391 APRNVSDTSSY
+2391 APRNVSDTLSY
-2402 ATARDSIDDKE
+2402 ATARAGIDDKE
-2413 TYGDNRYVY
+2413 VYGDNRYVY
-2422 SCSSNKESSECY
+2422 SCSSNLSSSECY
-2434 KNAYDYKCNNSG
+2434 DNAYNYKCNNGG
-2446 ANVYDSSKKVRMDI
+2446 ANVYDSSKKVRTDI
-2460 KNGAD
+2460 KNGND
-2465 KTAPTDKTGTTSG
+2465 KQSGRVDYNYTYNTATNKTHYT
-2478 TVIKTL
+2478 I
-2484 KDKNGISY
+2484 KNGIVEYSAIGCSQHIMTY
-2492 LTKSYPV
+2492 HQGNSNKEITNKILA
-2499 TNGIAEYNKDGC
+2499 NGIPTLGSDGKWRYQIASGNVNKNIISLPNGQTATIRFY
-2511 SNDILTYH
+2511 SNGD
-2519 KGGGNNVS
+2519 
-2527 AEVVNSSKGGYNTTK
+2527 NTTV
-2542 NLPAKSSNRLQNQTI
+2542 
-2557 TFWSNATKPTG
+2557 PTPSG
-2568 CTHWNKINYAVK
+2568 CTNWKFINTAYK
-2580 VSGTIVERTAYYC
+2580 KTDGTVVACRAYYC
-2593 SGCATA
+2593 AGCHSG
-2599 HTYKDAEGKDKTYTS
+2599 
-2614 SNIAHDETIHIVPT
+2614 
-2628 IKDIHKGKKATIIGG
+2628 
-2643 YTWYAKDSLSGD
+2643 
-2655 CSEKKYFTHTLGSSH
+2655 CSEKNSVSAKMPTKKIAYHTGNQPVTIGGKTYYTLNSIRGCNEKESPKYHTNLSMTTNGKTYNHVLGTNH
-2670 NGCNNYETIE
+2670 NGCKNYGSFVVSTKHSSSS
-2680 TTNSKTV
+2680 TQYCSTGYCTKVTSKQNCSWKLSTY
-2687 KCEGTCWLNPQNG
+2687 KNLEG
-2700 KSYYYATKVFSKN
+2700 KRYATINNPLAQGKWINVRGNKIYAYKEAGLQLKVYAAAPSGWYTTQTGHINFSRSRFTFSHIDIDGVSYVWN
-2713 TIWSKVRTANGIERK
+2713 I
-2728 LLYPVNSLKI
+2728 YPDNYNATY
-2738 EGTVKAP
+2738 GTVKLTCYQNP
-2745 KGNSMKWPPVSK
+2745 CKGHK
-2757 TMDTSPAILS
+2757 
-2767 NLGTLTY
+2767 
-2774 QATGQSANIS
+2774 
-2784 YTGPVT
+2784 VT
-2790 VGKTQYIYDIRIN
+2790 NTTTTN
-2803 GNVILDANSDRK
+2803 
-2815 ITSNDQVKITYYPN
+2815 TTYYYC
-2829 KCDGTPAD
+2829 K
-2837 KHKSDYK
+2837 
-2844 VTTYNCLGHERC
+2844 GHERC
-2856 TGYLKDNA
+2856 TGYLSSDPH
-2864 QDININYGKNYC
+2864 NISVNYCKGYC
-2876 PGHTLMHYCTGHVD
+2876 PGHTLEHYCTGHVD

-2900 GDKND
+2900 DDKNS
-2905 LAYLGVPREVD
+2905 LAFLGVPKEV
-2916 TSQVKVTNLV
+2916 TSEEKEITNLT
-2926 DSLTGNEMSHT
+2926 DAFTGDNYGHVY
-2937 LDIQT
+2937 DIQT
-2942 PKENT
+2942 AKEGTNF
-2947 TYLYDNAFSDPKF
+2947 LYDNVFDSPIF

-2968 PLPDMSIWTNFTVE
+2968 PLPKMSIIDDFSID
-2982 LHGDSVTDD
+2982 LHGYSVLDP
-2991 GNFGNPLDTLRWTPD
+2991 GNFGNPLDTIRWTSD
-3006 FVNDKVDESYSGK
+3006 FVRNKIEKSSEGTK
-3019 KTLNDVISAL
+3019 SLNFVIKSL
-3029 YSTFSTHGIWE
+3029 FTTFNTTGIWE
-3040 DRNDGATGSLSWTAI
+3040 DWNDGVAKAATVEI
-3055 SVDAFNVKGDYS
+3055 SHIQSDNS

-3074 FDGWFTYDS
+3074 FDGWFKYDKNGNLEMIS
-3083 SGKIEWAG
+3083 SIMPRDA
-3091 DIGHQPPKDT
+3091 
-3101 GAYARAV
+3101 GAYGRAT

-3133 KEIERMEQNLIKFY
+3133 KEIEKVLKNITQCCSNTVNGKPQRIATAKNLLNEIGNTYSESGIDF
-3147 PSSDKSKIPA
+3147 
-3157 AKTLIQ
+3157 AKTW
-3163 RIGEPYDGS
+3163 
-3172 GIKFA
+3172 
-3177 VEEYQK
+3177 YQN
-3183 FYKAAHGT
+3183 FYKSVHGSENLNVNT
-3191 KDNFL
+3191 
-3196 DNAYNSSRAF
+3196 AYNDSKGF
-3206 SSSYT
+3206 DSSYT
-3211 YQAKAFRRTLGVKS
+3211 YQAKVFRRSLGVKS
-3225 LAEKGHVE
+3225 
-3233 SIIKNLSTGDLIG
+3233 IKDSYGNVDNVICGLSAGDMIG
-3246 AGDEVYVVLYTD
+3246 AGDEVYIVLYND
-3258 TTSAG
+3258 TSASETPG
-3263 GIGIDEGHVIV
+3263 GEPRGINKGHVIV
-3274 ATVNGSESSAG
+3274 ATVNGAKSSRST
-3285 NDQIHLFS
+3285 DEVHLFS

-3299 LKKSELFWV
+3299 SKKSDLFWV
-3308 YKCS
+3308 YKCT

>member
-83 ALVDRDSSFASI
+83 ALVNRDSSFASV

-115 EVRRNE
+115 EVRKNE

-160 GEIIEENTGA
+160 DEIIEEDTGT

-178 IKNEDEFEEDEWEY
+178 TKNEDEFEEDIWEY

-235 KAQAEKVFSET
+235 KVQAEKVFSET

-258 HITEEKPKN
+258 HITEKKSKN
-267 TYDETKSEAFKAEK
+267 TYDETKSETFKVEK
-281 SASSSDYKEK
+281 SASSSVYKEK
-291 IKQETTEPTVV
+291 IKQETTEPAAV
-302 SSQTGGN
+302 SLQTEGK
-309 EAYSPSKGG
+309 EEYSSPKGG
-318 SEQKSISLDK
+318 SGQKSISLDK
-328 ETYKTVESS
+328 ETYRTVESPQ
-337 KITNVEEHKYV
+337 ITNVEEHKYV
-348 ESSSVPNVN
+348 ESSSVP
-357 KTTDGQNKATDY
+357 
-369 SVPKSSD
+369 KSSD
-376 VVKNKSYD
+376 VIKDKSYD
-384 NSVNEDKVKRIK
+384 NSVSENRVKRIQ

-405 EEERHKSHESVKTE
+405 EEERHKSHETVKTE

-434 GTEIGKTEPVA
+434 GTEIGKTAPTD
-445 SSDNKSNATNN
+445 SSDNKSNSTN
-456 DRTSSP
+456 DGRTSPP

-467 TSQRDNPK
+467 TSQRDDIK
-475 ENTTNQK
+475 EKTANQK
-482 KVEINYPNVESQPE
+482 KAELNYQNAESQPE
-496 PTKEKLDTFSYNN
+496 STKEKLDTSSYNR

-522 TSVYSEN
+522 PSVYSESE
-529 KSGESREAQ
+529 SGEARTAQ

-552 DIFASEKQ
+552 DNFTSEKQ

-579 REAEIKSDYQ
+579 REAEIRSDGYQEKKS
-589 KKETVNKDEHG
+589 VNKDELG

-607 VGKIEHD
+607 VGKTEYE
-614 NKSTKESQSIY
+614 NKNTKESQSIF
-625 VDETKAVE
+625 VDETKAAE

-645 STTNDFI
+645 GTTNDII
-652 DEESNFS
+652 DKESDFS
-659 VSSRPHSEP
+659 VSSRPSSE
-668 SSKETISPTVA
+668 SSSQEPITPTV
-679 TTGKKDSEFV
+679 TTAGKKDSK
-689 RDTVAKDSPS
+689 VA
-699 SPNEAG
+699 
-705 QQYKIN
+705 
-711 VPLADESHIT
+711 
-721 FETKNDTLSK
+721 
-731 SMPVEETSKS
+731 
-741 TRANDQYDNKE
+741 
-752 GLAESRTA
+752 
-760 SANEIKST
+760 
-768 ETTNNSQWNS
+768 
-778 RKIATTDNSIDKE
+778 
-791 SNFSG
+791 
-796 SSYPYSEP
+796 
-804 SSKEPTPS
+804 
-812 TVATADKKDSKFT
+812 
-825 KDTVADD
+825 KDTVAND
-832 SNTTLPTNETFQ
+832 SHTTLPTNETFQ

-873 EEASR
+873 EGTLKATR
-878 STHTNDPYDNFNTR
+878 TNDPYDSFNTR

-933 NLGKTTEKV
+933 NSGKTTEKV

-948 VSTCLGDISEAYR
+948 VGTYLGDISEAYR
-961 RGSRVEKLP
+961 KGSRVEKLP
-970 NSSESQDR
+970 NSSENQDR

-990 NGGEVKDGT
+990 NGGEIKDGT

-1018 NDVTSVKVNGVNVST
+1018 NNITSVRVNGVNVST

-1045 VIENNDEYQNR
+1045 VVENNDEYQNR

-1062 IKKVTQVRYNSSDNR
+1062 IKKVTQVKYNSSDVQA
-1077 TETISANKIDDSKI
+1077 ETVSTNKSNNSKI
-1091 RILNDASADVVK
+1091 HILNDVSAGIAK

-1109 VDGTTSQEQAYQ
+1109 VDGTASQEQAYQ

-1146 QKAIDRTNI
+1146 QKTIDKTII
-1155 PTDVTEKTIRVAQ
+1155 PTDGTEKTIRVAQ
-1168 GIGKKSVLGRAA
+1168 GVGNKSILGSAA
-1180 DMNSSHTT
+1180 NMNGSHTAD
-1188 NREVIPSPDVFS
+1188 REAGPSPDVFS

-1224 EAVDVKPIAID
+1224 EAVDIKPIAID
-1235 FSKPKEVEIYAAS
+1235 FSKPKEVEIYATS

-1273 VLASQSTNSKLI
+1273 VLASQSTNSNLI

-1312 IEKQHPENA
+1312 IEKRHPENA
-1321 TKIRELSK
+1321 AKIRELSK
-1329 QLNGDVADIYRGVNN
+1329 QLNGDVADIYRGVND

-1359 SKASDAEAVA
+1359 GKASDAEAVA
-1369 RAIEERYPE
+1369 SAIEERYPE

-1392 ADDSGQSILKQFGT
+1392 TDDSGHSILKQFGA

-1437 EDIAASIEFDRPDIA
+1437 EDIAVSIEFNRPDIA

-1459 RAQHGAAAE
+1459 RAQNGAAAE

-1477 RKINRIVPNILP
+1477 RKINRIVPNMLP
-1489 NSETKDNNATIKSSY
+1489 NSETRDNNATIKSSY
-1504 DTANGPGDIRKSIFV
+1504 DTVNGPGDIRKSVFV
-1519 IGTVDGFSKE
+1519 TGTIDGFSKE
-1529 MIYKK
+1529 KIYKK
-1534 LSAENIRTKTTMM
+1534 LSAENIHTKTTMM
-1547 TFTEKDRFGR
+1547 TLTEKDRFGR
-1557 KHLGLVSINADGTMN
+1557 KHLGLVSFNADGTMN

-1580 RGAVTLKGYAPDI
+1580 RGAITLKGYAPDI
-1593 KGYDDTAL
+1593 KGYDDSVL
-1601 KGELAKKSRL
+1601 KGELAKKARL

-1641 KSTRKANRGIQGKKV
+1641 KSTRKANQGIQGKKV

-1663 ADLMKDANRIYK
+1663 ADLMRDANRIYK
-1675 LYASGR
+1675 LYTSGR

-1817 EFKVDIT
+1817 ELKVDIT

-1836 KGELQGRTLTES
+1836 KGNLQGRTLTES

-1876 NGIGVNPFSR
+1876 NGIGINPFSR

-1911 EITQI
+1911 EIAQI
-1916 FNYFDTNK
+1916 FDYFDTNR
-1924 ITVPAELDSLLY
+1924 ITVPAELSSLLY
-1936 RAETLN
+1936 RAEALN

-1986 ELLLKKLPQDSEMR
+1986 ELLLKRLPQNSEMR

-2005 TLKLRTLLEKKSK
+2005 TLKLRTLLDKKSK

-2023 GKLKDMS
+2023 GRLKDMS

-2056 YRTVNM
+2056 YRTVHM
-2062 SIKIVQTLRVMKA
+2062 SIKFVQTLRVMKA
-2075 TNKAAL
+2075 TNKAAF

-2086 NGRLGSLRNKLAN
+2086 NGKLGSLRNRLAN

-2114 AKMLKRAQKKAHKQQ
+2114 ARILKRAQKKAQKQH
-2129 LRKSNH
+2129 LRKSN
-2135 RKRVNK
+2135 RRNRINK
-2141 VKGKVSKRIP
+2141 VKGKVSKRMP
-2151 KKIKRVP
+2151 KRFRKTP

-2164 GNGFKRFNKGI
+2164 GNGFKRFNRRI

-2188 ITGFIN
+2188 ITGFVN

-2205 VPIIKYGVIAI
+2205 IPIIKYGAIAI
-2216 GVLVLLQVVLG
+2216 GVIVLLQIGLG
-2227 FASAGLEGVYSIIH
+2227 LANAALEGVYSIVNYTADTRENIQ
-2241 FKDNTVSTEDVNGE
+2241 DESVDMSVED
-2255 NSLTTE
+2255 SLTY
-2261 ESLTNNSV
+2261 NSV
-2269 ELCINLDSAFKYYIE
+2269 EIGINLDSAFKYYIE

-2303 NEDELKSF
+2303 NEDELKQF
-2311 YDPKEDEY
+2311 YDPKGDEY
-2319 LHLKRLGTTLN
+2319 LNLKRLGTTLN

-2391 APRNVSDTSSY
+2391 APRNVSDTFSY
-2402 ATARDSIDDKE
+2402 SAMRPSEDKE
-2413 TYGDNRYVY
+2413 SYGDNRYVY
-2422 SCSSNKESSECY
+2422 SCSSNLPSSECY
-2434 KNAYDYKCNNSG
+2434 DNAYNYKCNNGG
-2446 ANVYDSSKKVRMDI
+2446 ANVYEGDAHNVRMDI
-2460 KNGAD
+2460 QNGNDKTSQYTNGAYQFSD
-2465 KTAPTDKTGTTSG
+2465 SKK
-2478 TVIKTL
+2478 
-2484 KDKNGISY
+2484 GISY
-2492 LTKSYPV
+2492 NV
-2499 TNGIAEYNKDGC
+2499 INGIAKYNEQGC
-2511 SNDILTYH
+2511 TTDNLTYH
-2519 KGGGNNVS
+2519 KGYGTNVTAQVVQTSLGGFNTVS
-2527 AEVVNSSKGGYNTTK
+2527 LKDVT
-2542 NLPAKSSNRLQNQTI
+2542 SNRIGNITI
-2557 TFWSNATKPTG
+2557 TFWSNSKKPEG
-2568 CTHWNKINYAVK
+2568 CKNWKSIKYYIKNKDGDV
-2580 VSGTIVERTAYYC
+2580 VEQTAYYC
-2593 SGCATA
+2593 TGCGCSHIT
-2599 HTYKDAEGKDKTYTS
+2599 HSNEKTINVMPYT
-2614 SNIAHDETIHIVPT
+2614 
-2628 IKDIHKGKKATIIGG
+2628 KK
-2643 YTWYAKDSLSGD
+2643 
-2655 CSEKKYFTHTLGSSH
+2655 THTLQEIT
-2670 NGCNNYETIE
+2670 NKKCDNYKT
-2680 TTNSKTV
+2680 TFCSYTNSNGHNHYLGTTKKGCSNAVSFVVSTTTANHGIGATCGNRSLDTGKTYS
-2687 KCEGTCWLNPQNG
+2687 
-2700 KSYYYATKVFSKN
+2700 KSCALYATNKSISYGGERVFYYQDFLKTSVGTVNKGYGQTKGFSAVRFTCKAKAPNGYKLVSTPSTVSFAAATNEQLFKN
-2713 TIWSKVRTANGIERK
+2713 NFSYIK
-2728 LLYPVNSLKI
+2728 YKI
-2738 EGTVKAP
+2738 EDVVFYCDIKHRIKSSETSGSNYHQNLACYAYVCNGHSTNTTHYYCGGHNSC
-2745 KGNSMKWPPVSK
+2745 KGHLQKRDKP
-2757 TMDTSPAILS
+2757 I
-2767 NLGTLTY
+2767 
-2774 QATGQSANIS
+2774 
-2784 YTGPVT
+2784 
-2790 VGKTQYIYDIRIN
+2790 
-2803 GNVILDANSDRK
+2803 K
-2815 ITSNDQVKITYYPN
+2815 IQV
-2829 KCDGTPAD
+2829 
-2837 KHKSDYK
+2837 
-2844 VTTYNCLGHERC
+2844 
-2856 TGYLKDNA
+2856 
-2864 QDININYGKNYC
+2864 NYCKGYC
-2876 PGHTLMHYCTGHVD
+2876 PGHTLEHYCTGHVD
-2890 LNVAVVTLFL
+2890 LNIAVVTLFL
-2900 GDKND
+2900 GDKNN
-2905 LAYLGVPREVD
+2905 LAYLGVPKEVT
-2916 TSQVKVTNLV
+2916 TSQVEVTNLV
-2926 DSLTGNEMSHT
+2926 DSLTGTERSHT

-2947 TYLYDNAFSDPKF
+2947 EYLYDNAFLSSKF

-2968 PLPDMSIWTNFTVE
+2968 PLPGMSII
-2982 LHGDSVTDD
+2982 DD
-2991 GNFGNPLDTLRWTPD
+2991 FAIDLKGAAVSDPGNFGNPLDTLRWTSYFID
-3006 FVNDKVDESYSGK
+3006 DISKESSGK
-3019 KTLNDVISAL
+3019 KTLNTVISNL
-3029 YSTFSTHGIWE
+3029 FSTYSLPNWWF
-3040 DRNDGATGSLSWTAI
+3040 DLNDGGSPVPLTSNSYDIFAI
-3055 SVDAFNVKGDYS
+3055 KGDYS
-3067 KFGKHHY
+3067 KFWKHHY

-3091 DIGHQPPKDT
+3091 DIGHQTPKDT

-3120 IAFPGAYNSRPSD
+3120 IVFPGAYNSRPSD
-3133 KEIERMEQNLIKFY
+3133 KEIERMKQNLIKVGT
-3147 PSSDKSKIPA
+3147 PLVKVSA
-3157 AKTLIQ
+3157 ATKLIQ
-3163 RIGEPYDGS
+3163 RIGDPYDGS

-3177 VEEYQK
+3177 VEEYQR
-3183 FYKAAHGT
+3183 FYKAAHGVENNT
-3191 KDNFL
+3191 LK
-3196 DNAYNSSRAF
+3196 NAYISSRAF

-3225 LAEKGHVE
+3225 LKEQGHVE
-3233 SIIKNLSTGDLIG
+3233 SRIKNLSAGDLIG

-3258 TTSAG
+3258 TTRAG

-3274 ATVNGSESSAG
+3274 ATVNGSDSSAG

-3299 LKKSELFWV
+3299 SKKSELFWV

>member
-83 ALVDRDSSFASI
+83 ALVDRDSSFASV

-115 EVRRNE
+115 EVRKNE

-160 GEIIEENTGA
+160 DEIIEEDTGT

-178 IKNEDEFEEDEWEY
+178 TKNEDEFEEDIWEY

-235 KAQAEKVFSET
+235 KVQAEKVFSET

-258 HITEEKPKN
+258 HITEEKSKN
-267 TYDETKSEAFKAEK
+267 TYDETKSETFKVEK
-281 SASSSDYKEK
+281 SASSSVYKEK
-291 IKQETTEPTVV
+291 IKQETTEPTAV
-302 SSQTGGN
+302 SSQTEGKKEYN
-309 EAYSPSKGG
+309 SPKGDSG
-318 SEQKSISLDK
+318 QKSISLDK
-328 ETYKTVESS
+328 ETYRTVESP

-348 ESSSVPNVN
+348 ESSSVSNMD

-376 VVKNKSYD
+376 VIKDKSYD
-384 NSVNEDKVKRIK
+384 NSVSENRVKRIK

-405 EEERHKSHESVKTE
+405 EEERHKSHEPAKTE

-434 GTEIGKTEPVA
+434 GTEIGKTAPTD
-445 SSDNKSNATNN
+445 SSDNKSNSTN
-456 DRTSSP
+456 DGRTSPP

-467 TSQRDNPK
+467 TSQRDDIK
-475 ENTTNQK
+475 EKTANQK
-482 KVEINYPNVESQPE
+482 KAELNYQNAESQPE
-496 PTKEKLDTFSYNN
+496 STKEKLDTSSYNR

-522 TSVYSEN
+522 PSVYSESE
-529 KSGESREAQ
+529 SGEARTAQ

-552 DIFASEKQ
+552 DNFTSEKQ

-579 REAEIKSDYQ
+579 REAEIRLDGYQ
-589 KKETVNKDEHG
+589 EKKAVNKDERG
-600 YTFTGTS
+600 YTFAGTS
-607 VGKIEHD
+607 VGKTEYE
-614 NKSTKESQSIY
+614 NKNTKESQSIFA
-625 VDETKAVE
+625 DETKAAE

-645 STTNDFI
+645 GTTNDII
-652 DEESNFS
+652 DKESDFS
-659 VSSRPHSEP
+659 VSSRPSSE
-668 SSKETISPTVA
+668 SSSQEPITPTV
-679 TTGKKDSEFV
+679 TTAGKKDSK
-689 RDTVAKDSPS
+689 VA
-699 SPNEAG
+699 
-705 QQYKIN
+705 
-711 VPLADESHIT
+711 
-721 FETKNDTLSK
+721 
-731 SMPVEETSKS
+731 
-741 TRANDQYDNKE
+741 
-752 GLAESRTA
+752 
-760 SANEIKST
+760 
-768 ETTNNSQWNS
+768 
-778 RKIATTDNSIDKE
+778 
-791 SNFSG
+791 
-796 SSYPYSEP
+796 
-804 SSKEPTPS
+804 
-812 TVATADKKDSKFT
+812 
-825 KDTVADD
+825 KDTVAND
-832 SNTTLPTNETFQ
+832 SHTTLPTNETFQ

-864 DVLSKSISV
+864 DVLSKSIPV
-873 EEASR
+873 EGTLKATR
-878 STHTNDPYDNFNTR
+878 TNDPYDSFNTR

-933 NLGKTTEKV
+933 NSGKTTEKV

-948 VSTCLGDISEAYR
+948 VGTYLGDISEAYR
-961 RGSRVEKLP
+961 KGSRVEKLP
-970 NSSESQDR
+970 NSSENQDR

-990 NGGEVKDGT
+990 NGGEIKDGT

-1018 NDVTSVKVNGVNVST
+1018 NNITSVRVNGVNVST

-1045 VIENNDEYQNR
+1045 VVENNDEYQNR

-1062 IKKVTQVRYNSSDNR
+1062 IKKVTQVKYNSSDVQA
-1077 TETISANKIDDSKI
+1077 ETVSTNKSNNSKI
-1091 RILNDASADVVK
+1091 HILNDVSAGIAK

-1109 VDGTTSQEQAYQ
+1109 VDGTASQEQAYQ

-1146 QKAIDRTNI
+1146 QKTIDKTII
-1155 PTDVTEKTIRVAQ
+1155 PTDGTEKTIRVAQ
-1168 GIGKKSVLGRAA
+1168 GVGNKSILGSAA
-1180 DMNSSHTT
+1180 NMNGSHTAD
-1188 NREVIPSPDVFS
+1188 REAGPSPDVFS

-1224 EAVDVKPIAID
+1224 EAVDIKPIAID
-1235 FSKPKEVEIYAAS
+1235 FSKPKEVEIYATS

-1273 VLASQSTNSKLI
+1273 VLASQSTNSNLI

-1321 TKIRELSK
+1321 AKIRELSK
-1329 QLNGDVADIYRGVNN
+1329 QLNGDVADIYRGVND

-1359 SKASDAEAVA
+1359 GKASDAEAVA
-1369 RAIEERYPE
+1369 SAIEERYPE

-1392 ADDSGQSILKQFGT
+1392 TDDSGHSILKQFGA

-1437 EDIAASIEFDRPDIA
+1437 EDIAVSIEFNRPDIA

-1459 RAQHGAAAE
+1459 RAQNGAAAE

-1477 RKINRIVPNILP
+1477 RKINRIVPNMLP
-1489 NSETKDNNATIKSSY
+1489 NSETRDNNATIKSSY
-1504 DTANGPGDIRKSIFV
+1504 DTVNGPGDIRKSVFV
-1519 IGTVDGFSKE
+1519 TGTIDGFSKE
-1529 MIYKK
+1529 KIYKK
-1534 LSAENIRTKTTMM
+1534 LSAENIHTKTTMM
-1547 TFTEKDRFGR
+1547 TLTEKDRFGR
-1557 KHLGLVSINADGTMN
+1557 KHLGLVSFNADGTMN

-1580 RGAVTLKGYAPDI
+1580 RGAITLKGYAPDI
-1593 KGYDDTAL
+1593 KGYDDSVL
-1601 KGELAKKSRL
+1601 KGELAKKARL

-1641 KSTRKANRGIQGKKV
+1641 KSTRKANQGIQGKKV

-1663 ADLMKDANRIYK
+1663 ADLMRDANRIYK
-1675 LYASGR
+1675 LYTSGR

-1739 YLGSGYKYLL
+1739 YLSSGYKYLL

-1817 EFKVDIT
+1817 ELKVDIT

-1836 KGELQGRTLTES
+1836 KGNLQGRTLTES

-1876 NGIGVNPFSR
+1876 NGIGINPFSR

-1911 EITQI
+1911 EIAQI
-1916 FNYFDTNK
+1916 FNYFDTNR
-1924 ITVPAELDSLLY
+1924 ITVPAELSSLLY
-1936 RAETLN
+1936 RAEALN

-1958 ISIAGQ
+1958 LSIAGQ

-1986 ELLLKKLPQDSEMR
+1986 ELLLKRLPQNSEMR

-2005 TLKLRTLLEKKSK
+2005 TLKLRTLLDKKSK

-2023 GKLKDMS
+2023 GRLKDMS

-2056 YRTVNM
+2056 YRTVHM
-2062 SIKIVQTLRVMKA
+2062 SIKFVQTLRVMKA
-2075 TNKAAL
+2075 TNKAAF

-2086 NGRLGSLRNKLAN
+2086 NGKLGSLRNRLAN

-2114 AKMLKRAQKKAHKQQ
+2114 ARILKRAQKKAQKQH
-2129 LRKSNH
+2129 LRKSN
-2135 RKRVNK
+2135 RRNRINK
-2141 VKGKVSKRIP
+2141 VKGKVSKRMP
-2151 KKIKRVP
+2151 KRFRKTP
-2158 KGLRRF
+2158 KGVRRF
-2164 GNGFKRFNKGI
+2164 GNGFKRFNRRI
-2175 SKTLGVVLKPFKA
+2175 SKTLGAVLKPFKA
-2188 ITGFIN
+2188 ITGFVN

-2205 VPIIKYGVIAI
+2205 IPIIKYGAIAI
-2216 GVLVLLQVVLG
+2216 GVIVLLQIGLG
-2227 FASAGLEGVYSIIH
+2227 LANAALEGVYSIVNYTADTRENIQ
-2241 FKDNTVSTEDVNGE
+2241 DESVDVSVED
-2255 NSLTTE
+2255 SLTY
-2261 ESLTNNSV
+2261 NSV
-2269 ELCINLDSAFKYYIE
+2269 EIGINLDSAFKYYIE

-2422 SCSSNKESSECY
+2422 ACSSNKESSECY
-2434 KNAYDYKCNNSG
+2434 ENAYDYKCNNSG
-2446 ANVYDSSKKVRMDI
+2446 ANVYDSSKKVRTDI

-2484 KDKNGISY
+2484 KDKNGIGY

-2499 TNGIAEYNKDGC
+2499 NNGIAEYNKDGC

-2519 KGGGNNVS
+2519 KGSGNNVS

-2542 NLPAKSSNRLQNQTI
+2542 NLSAKSSNRLQNQTI

-2580 VSGTIVERTAYYC
+2580 VSGTIVEKTAYYC
-2593 SGCATA
+2593 TGCATA
-2599 HTYKDAEGKDKTYTS
+2599 HTYKDAEGKNKTYTS

-2628 IKDIHKGKKATIIGG
+2628 IKDIHKGKKATKIGG

-2670 NGCNNYETIE
+2670 NGCNNYKTIK

-2829 KCDGTPAD
+2829 KCDGTPVD

-2890 LNVAVVTLFL
+2890 LNIAVVTLFL

-2905 LAYLGVPREVD
+2905 LAYLGVPREVT
-2916 TSQVKVTNLV
+2916 TSQVELTNLV
-2926 DSLTGNEMSHT
+2926 DSLTGNERSHM

-2947 TYLYDNAFSDPKF
+2947 TYLYDNAFADPKF

-2968 PLPDMSIWTNFTVE
+2968 PLPGMSII
-2982 LHGDSVTDD
+2982 DD
-2991 GNFGNPLDTLRWTPD
+2991 FAIDLKGAAVSDPGNFGNPLDTLRWTSYFID
-3006 FVNDKVDESYSGK
+3006 DISKESSGK
-3019 KTLNDVISAL
+3019 KTLNTVINNL
-3029 YSTFSTHGIWE
+3029 FSTYSLPNWWF
-3040 DRNDGATGSLSWTAI
+3040 DLNDGGSPVPLTSNSYDIFAI
-3055 SVDAFNVKGDYS
+3055 KGDYS
-3067 KFGKHHY
+3067 KFWKHHY

-3091 DIGHQPPKDT
+3091 DIGHQTPKDT

-3120 IAFPGAYNSRPSD
+3120 IVFPGAYNSRPSD
-3133 KEIERMEQNLIKFY
+3133 KEIERMKQNLIKVGT
-3147 PSSDKSKIPA
+3147 PPVRVSA
-3157 AKTLIQ
+3157 ATKLIQ

-3183 FYKAAHGT
+3183 FYKAAYGIENNT
-3191 KDNFL
+3191 LK
-3196 DNAYNSSRAF
+3196 NAYISSQAF

-3211 YQAKAFRRTLGVKS
+3211 YQAKAFRRTLGVQS
-3225 LAEKGHVE
+3225 LKEQGHVE
-3233 SIIKNLSTGDLIG
+3233 SRIKNLSAGDLIG

-3258 TTSAG
+3258 ARNV
-3263 GIGIDEGHVIV
+3263 GIEKGHVIV
-3274 ATVNGSESSAG
+3274 ATVNGSDSSAG

-3299 LKKSELFWV
+3299 SKKSELFWV

>member
-1 MQMLTKTEFK
+1 MQMLTRTEFK

-83 ALVDRDSSFASI
+83 ALVDRDSSFTSV

-115 EVRRNE
+115 EVRKNE

-160 GEIIEENTGA
+160 DEIIEEDTET

-178 IKNEDEFEEDEWEY
+178 TKTEDEFEEDIWEY

-235 KAQAEKVFSET
+235 KVQAEKVFSET

-258 HITEEKPKN
+258 HITEEKSKN
-267 TYDETKSEAFKAEK
+267 TYDETKSETFKVEK
-281 SASSSDYKEK
+281 SASSSVYKEK

-302 SSQTGGN
+302 SSQTEGKK
-309 EAYSPSKGG
+309 EYSSSKGG

-328 ETYKTVESS
+328 ETYKTVESPQ
-337 KITNVEEHKYV
+337 ITNVEEHKYV
-348 ESSSVPNVN
+348 ESSSVPNMD

-376 VVKNKSYD
+376 VIKDKSHN
-384 NSVNEDKVKRIK
+384 NSVSEDKVKRIK

-405 EEERHKSHESVKTE
+405 EEERHKSHETVKTE
-419 EKPKL
+419 EKSKL

-434 GTEIGKTEPVA
+434 GTEIGKTEPTD
-445 SSDNKSNATNN
+445 SSDNKSNSTN
-456 DRTSSP
+456 DGRTSPP

-467 TSQRDNPK
+467 TSQRDAPK

-482 KVEINYPNVESQPE
+482 KAEINYPNVESQPE
-496 PTKEKLDTFSYNN
+496 LTKEKLDTSSYHN
-509 KENASREVPTSRD
+509 KENASREIPTSRD
-522 TSVYSEN
+522 SFVYSEN
-529 KSGESREAQ
+529 NSGESKTAQ

-552 DIFASEKQ
+552 DNFTSEKQ

-579 REAEIKSDYQ
+579 REAEIGSDGYQ
-589 KKETVNKDEHG
+589 EKKAVNKDELG

-607 VGKIEHD
+607 VGKTEYE
-614 NKSTKESQSIY
+614 NKNTKESQSIF
-625 VDETKAVE
+625 VDETKAAE

-645 STTNDFI
+645 GTTNDFV
-652 DEESNFS
+652 DKESDFL
-659 VSSRPHSEP
+659 VSSRPSSE
-668 SSKETISPTVA
+668 SSSQEPITPTV
-679 TTGKKDSEFV
+679 TT
-689 RDTVAKDSPS
+689 
-699 SPNEAG
+699 AG
-705 QQYKIN
+705 
-711 VPLADESHIT
+711 
-721 FETKNDTLSK
+721 
-731 SMPVEETSKS
+731 
-741 TRANDQYDNKE
+741 
-752 GLAESRTA
+752 
-760 SANEIKST
+760 
-768 ETTNNSQWNS
+768 
-778 RKIATTDNSIDKE
+778 
-791 SNFSG
+791 
-796 SSYPYSEP
+796 
-804 SSKEPTPS
+804 
-812 TVATADKKDSKFT
+812 KKDSKFA
-825 KDTVADD
+825 KDTIAND

-864 DVLSKSISV
+864 DVLSKSIPV
-873 EEASR
+873 EGTLKATR
-878 STHTNDPYDNFNTR
+878 TNDPYDSFNTR

-933 NLGKTTEKV
+933 NSGKTTEKV

-948 VSTCLGDISEAYR
+948 VGTYLGDISEAYR
-961 RGSRVEKLP
+961 KGSRVEKLP

-990 NGGEVKDGT
+990 NGGEIKDGT

-1018 NDVTSVKVNGVNVST
+1018 NDVTSVRVNGVNVST
-1033 KDLAKVCESNFS
+1033 KDLTKVCESNFS

-1062 IKKVTQVRYNSSDNR
+1062 IKKVTQVKYNSSDAQA
-1077 TETISANKIDDSKI
+1077 ETVFTNKSNNSKI
-1091 RILNDASADVVK
+1091 HILNDVSAGIAK

-1109 VDGTTSQEQAYQ
+1109 VDGTASQEQAYQ

-1146 QKAIDRTNI
+1146 QKAIDKTII
-1155 PTDVTEKTIRVAQ
+1155 PTDGTEKTIRVVQ
-1168 GIGKKSVLGRAA
+1168 GVGNKSILGSAA
-1180 DMNSSHTT
+1180 NMNGSHTA
-1188 NREVIPSPDVFS
+1188 NREAGPSPDVFS

-1224 EAVDVKPIAID
+1224 EAVDIKPIAID
-1235 FSKPKEVEIYAAS
+1235 FSKPKEVEIYATS

-1273 VLASQSTNSKLI
+1273 VLAPQSTNSNLI

-1321 TKIRELSK
+1321 AKIRELSK

-1354 ERFIK
+1354 EKFIK
-1359 SKASDAEAVA
+1359 GKASDAEAVA
-1369 RAIEERYPE
+1369 SAIEERYPE
-1378 TAKRIRDL
+1378 TAKRIREL

-1392 ADDSGQSILKQFGT
+1392 TDDSGQSILKQFGA

-1418 QVQELLQNT
+1418 QIQELLQNT

-1437 EDIAASIEFDRPDIA
+1437 EDIAVSIEFDRPDIA

-1459 RAQHGAAAE
+1459 RAQNGAAAE

-1477 RKINRIVPNILP
+1477 RKINRIVPNMLP
-1489 NSETKDNNATIKSSY
+1489 NSETKDSNATIKSSY
-1504 DTANGPGDIRKSIFV
+1504 DTANGPGDIRKSVFV
-1519 IGTVDGFSKE
+1519 TGTIDGFSKE
-1529 MIYKK
+1529 KIYKK
-1534 LSAENIRTKTTMM
+1534 LSVENIHTKTTMM

-1557 KHLGLVSINADGTMN
+1557 KQLGLVSFNADGTMN

-1580 RGAVTLKGYAPDI
+1580 RGAITLKGYAPDI

-1696 GDGTVV
+1696 GDRTVV

-1778 LLDMGPSEIKLANSD
+1778 LLDMGPSEIKLANGD

-1817 EFKVDIT
+1817 ELKVDIT

-1836 KGELQGRTLTES
+1836 KGNLQGRTLTES

-1876 NGIGVNPFSR
+1876 NGIGINPFSR

-1911 EITQI
+1911 EIAQI

-1924 ITVPAELDSLLY
+1924 ITVPAELSSLLY

-1986 ELLLKKLPQDSEMR
+1986 ELLLKRLPQNSEMR

-2005 TLKLRTLLEKKSK
+2005 TLKLRPLLDKKSK

-2023 GKLKDMS
+2023 GRLKDMS

-2056 YRTVNM
+2056 YRTVHM

-2075 TNKAAL
+2075 TNKAAF

-2086 NGRLGSLRNKLAN
+2086 NGKLGSLRNRLAN

-2114 AKMLKRAQKKAHKQQ
+2114 ARILKRAQKKAHKQQ

-2188 ITGFIN
+2188 ITGFVN

-2205 VPIIKYGVIAI
+2205 IPIIKYGVIAI

-2241 FKDNTVSTEDVNGE
+2241 FKSNEVSTEDINGE

-2422 SCSSNKESSECY
+2422 ACSSNKESSECY
-2434 KNAYDYKCNNSG
+2434 ENAYDYKCNNSG
-2446 ANVYDSSKKVRMDI
+2446 ANVYDSSKNVRMDI
-2460 KNGAD
+2460 KNGND
-2465 KTAPTDKTGTTSG
+2465 KQSGKVDYNYTYNTATNKTHYT
-2478 TVIKTL
+2478 I
-2484 KDKNGISY
+2484 KNGIVEYSAIGCSQHVMTY
-2492 LTKSYPV
+2492 HQGNSNKEITNKILA
-2499 TNGIAEYNKDGC
+2499 NGIPTLGSDGKWRYQIASGNVNKNIISLPNGQTATIRFY
-2511 SNDILTYH
+2511 SNGD
-2519 KGGGNNVS
+2519 
-2527 AEVVNSSKGGYNTTK
+2527 NT
-2542 NLPAKSSNRLQNQTI
+2542 AV
-2557 TFWSNATKPTG
+2557 PTPSG
-2568 CTHWNKINYAVK
+2568 CTNWKFINTAYKKID
-2580 VSGTIVERTAYYC
+2580 GTVVACRAYYC
-2593 SGCATA
+2593 AGCHSG
-2599 HTYKDAEGKDKTYTS
+2599 
-2614 SNIAHDETIHIVPT
+2614 
-2628 IKDIHKGKKATIIGG
+2628 
-2643 YTWYAKDSLSGD
+2643 
-2655 CSEKKYFTHTLGSSH
+2655 CSEKNSVSAKMPTQKIAYHTGNQPTTIGGKTYYNLNSIRGCNEKESPKYHTNLSMTTNGKTYNHVLGTNH
-2670 NGCNNYETIE
+2670 NGCKNYGSFVVSTQHSSSS
-2680 TTNSKTV
+2680 TQYCSTGYCTKVTSKQNCSWKLSTY
-2687 KCEGTCWLNPQNG
+2687 KNLEG
-2700 KSYYYATKVFSKN
+2700 KKYATINNPLTQGKWINVRGNKIYAYKEAGLQLKVYAAAPSGWYTTQTGHINFSRSGFTFSHIDIDGVSYVWN
-2713 TIWSKVRTANGIERK
+2713 I
-2728 LLYPVNSLKI
+2728 YPDNYNATY
-2738 EGTVKAP
+2738 GTVKLTCYQNP
-2745 KGNSMKWPPVSK
+2745 CKGHK
-2757 TMDTSPAILS
+2757 
-2767 NLGTLTY
+2767 
-2774 QATGQSANIS
+2774 
-2784 YTGPVT
+2784 VT
-2790 VGKTQYIYDIRIN
+2790 NTTTTN
-2803 GNVILDANSDRK
+2803 
-2815 ITSNDQVKITYYPN
+2815 TTYYYC
-2829 KCDGTPAD
+2829 K
-2837 KHKSDYK
+2837 
-2844 VTTYNCLGHERC
+2844 GHERC
-2856 TGYLKDNA
+2856 TGYLSSDPH
-2864 QDININYGKNYC
+2864 NISVNYCKGYC
-2876 PGHTLMHYCTGHVD
+2876 PGHTLEHYCTGHVD

-2905 LAYLGVPREVD
+2905 LAYLGVPKEVT
-2916 TSQVKVTNLV
+2916 TSQVEVTNLV
-2926 DSLTGNEMSHT
+2926 DSLTGTERSHT

-2947 TYLYDNAFSDPKF
+2947 EYLYDNAFLSSKF

-2968 PLPDMSIWTNFTVE
+2968 PLPGMSII
-2982 LHGDSVTDD
+2982 DD
-2991 GNFGNPLDTLRWTPD
+2991 FAIDLKGAAVSDPGNFGNPLDTLRWTPD
-3006 FVNDKVDESYSGK
+3006 FIKNKVDKSSTGK

-3029 YSTFSTHGIWE
+3029 YFTFSTHGIWE
-3040 DRNDGATGSLSWTAI
+3040 DRNDGATGSLSWTSI

-3074 FDGWFTYDS
+3074 FDGWFIYDS

-3091 DIGHQPPKDT
+3091 DIGHQTPKDT

-3133 KEIERMEQNLIKFY
+3133 KEIERMKQNLIKVGTDVKKV
-3147 PSSDKSKIPA
+3147 PVA
-3157 AKTLIQ
+3157 TNLIQ
-3163 RIGEPYDGS
+3163 RIGEAYDDS

-3177 VEEYQK
+3177 VKEYQN
-3183 FYKAAHGT
+3183 FYKAVHGAE
-3191 KDNFL
+3191 NNIL
-3196 DNAYNSSRAF
+3196 NNAYISSKAF

-3225 LAEKGHVE
+3225 LKEQGHVE
-3233 SIIKNLSTGDLIG
+3233 NKIKNLSAGDLIG

-3258 TTSAG
+3258 ATNV
-3263 GIGIDEGHVIV
+3263 GIEKGHVIV
-3274 ATVNGSESSAG
+3274 ATVNGSDSSVG

-3299 LKKSELFWV
+3299 SKKSELFWV

>member
-83 ALVDRDSSFASI
+83 ALVDRDSSFTSV

-110 KDDFY
+110 KNDFY
-115 EVRRNE
+115 EVRKNE

-160 GEIIEENTGA
+160 DEIIEEDTGD
-170 QPEKDSSE
+170 QPEKDSSGA
-178 IKNEDEFEEDEWEY
+178 KTEDEFEEDIWEY

-235 KAQAEKVFSET
+235 KVQAEKVFSET
-246 SVPTAPAFVSTE
+246 SVPTTPAFVSTE
-258 HITEEKPKN
+258 HITEEKSKN
-267 TYDETKSEAFKAEK
+267 TYDETKSETFKVEK
-281 SASSSDYKEK
+281 SASSSVYKEK

-302 SSQTGGN
+302 SSQTEGKK
-309 EAYSPSKGG
+309 EYSSSKGG

-328 ETYKTVESS
+328 ETYKTVESPQ
-337 KITNVEEHKYV
+337 ITNVEEHKYV
-348 ESSSVPNVN
+348 ESSSVPNMD

-376 VVKNKSYD
+376 VIKDKSHN
-384 NSVNEDKVKRIK
+384 NSVSEDKVKRIK

-405 EEERHKSHESVKTE
+405 EEERHKSHETVKTE
-419 EKPKL
+419 EKSKL

-434 GTEIGKTEPVA
+434 GTEIGKTEPTD
-445 SSDNKSNATNN
+445 SSDNKSNSTN
-456 DRTSSP
+456 DGRTSPP

-467 TSQRDNPK
+467 TSQRDAPK

-482 KVEINYPNVESQPE
+482 KAEINYPNVESQPE
-496 PTKEKLDTFSYNN
+496 LTKEKLDTSSYHN
-509 KENASREVPTSRD
+509 KENASREIPTSRD
-522 TSVYSEN
+522 SFVYSEN
-529 KSGESREAQ
+529 NSGESKTAQ

-552 DIFASEKQ
+552 DNFTSEKQ

-579 REAEIKSDYQ
+579 REAEIGSDGYQ
-589 KKETVNKDEHG
+589 EKKAVNKDELG

-607 VGKIEHD
+607 VGKTEYE
-614 NKSTKESQSIY
+614 NKNTKESQSIF
-625 VDETKAVE
+625 VDETKAAE

-645 STTNDFI
+645 GTTNDFV
-652 DEESNFS
+652 DKESDFL
-659 VSSRPHSEP
+659 VSSRPSSE
-668 SSKETISPTVA
+668 SSSQEPITPTV
-679 TTGKKDSEFV
+679 TT
-689 RDTVAKDSPS
+689 
-699 SPNEAG
+699 AG
-705 QQYKIN
+705 
-711 VPLADESHIT
+711 
-721 FETKNDTLSK
+721 
-731 SMPVEETSKS
+731 
-741 TRANDQYDNKE
+741 
-752 GLAESRTA
+752 
-760 SANEIKST
+760 
-768 ETTNNSQWNS
+768 
-778 RKIATTDNSIDKE
+778 
-791 SNFSG
+791 
-796 SSYPYSEP
+796 
-804 SSKEPTPS
+804 
-812 TVATADKKDSKFT
+812 KKDSKFA
-825 KDTVADD
+825 KDTVAND

-864 DVLSKSISV
+864 DVLSKSIPV
-873 EEASR
+873 EGTLKATR
-878 STHTNDPYDNFNTR
+878 TNDPYDSFNTR

-933 NLGKTTEKV
+933 NSGKTTEKV

-948 VSTCLGDISEAYR
+948 VGTYLGDISEAYR
-961 RGSRVEKLP
+961 KGSRVEKLP

-990 NGGEVKDGT
+990 NGGEIKDGT

-1018 NDVTSVKVNGVNVST
+1018 NDVTSVRVNGVNVST

-1062 IKKVTQVRYNSSDNR
+1062 IKKVTQVKYNSSNVQA
-1077 TETISANKIDDSKI
+1077 ETVSTNKSNDSKI
-1091 RILNDASADVVK
+1091 HILNDVSAGVAK

-1109 VDGTTSQEQAYQ
+1109 VDGTASQEQAYQ

-1146 QKAIDRTNI
+1146 QKTIDKIII
-1155 PTDVTEKTIRVAQ
+1155 PTDGTEKTIRVAQ
-1168 GIGKKSVLGRAA
+1168 GVGNKNVLGSAA
-1180 DMNSSHTT
+1180 NMNGGHTADKQAG
-1188 NREVIPSPDVFS
+1188 PSPDVFS

-1207 TSTRVKEPFSN
+1207 TATRVKEPFSN

-1224 EAVDVKPIAID
+1224 EAVDIKPIAID
-1235 FSKPKEVEIYAAS
+1235 FSKPKEVEIYATS

-1273 VLASQSTNSKLI
+1273 VLASQSTNSNLI
-1285 VDGARL
+1285 VDGIRL

-1321 TKIRELSK
+1321 AKIRELSK

-1354 ERFIK
+1354 EKFIK
-1359 SKASDAEAVA
+1359 GKASDAEAVA
-1369 RAIEERYPE
+1369 SAIEERYPE
-1378 TAKRIRDL
+1378 TAKRIREL

-1392 ADDSGQSILKQFGT
+1392 TDDSGQSILKQFGA

-1418 QVQELLQNT
+1418 QIQELLQNT

-1437 EDIAASIEFDRPDIA
+1437 EDIAVSIEFDRPDIA

-1459 RAQHGAAAE
+1459 RAQNGAAAE

-1477 RKINRIVPNILP
+1477 RKINRIVPNMLP
-1489 NSETKDNNATIKSSY
+1489 NSETKDSNATIKSSY
-1504 DTANGPGDIRKSIFV
+1504 DTANGPGDIRKSVFV
-1519 IGTVDGFSKE
+1519 TGTIDGFSKE
-1529 MIYKK
+1529 KIYKK
-1534 LSAENIRTKTTMM
+1534 LSVENIHTKTTMM

-1557 KHLGLVSINADGTMN
+1557 KQLGLVSFNADGTMN

-1580 RGAVTLKGYAPDI
+1580 RGAITLKGYAPDI

-1696 GDGTVV
+1696 GDRTVV

-1778 LLDMGPSEIKLANSD
+1778 LLDMGPSEIKLANGD

-1817 EFKVDIT
+1817 ELKVDIT

-1836 KGELQGRTLTES
+1836 KGNLQGRTLTES

-1876 NGIGVNPFSR
+1876 NGIGINPFSR

-1911 EITQI
+1911 EIAQI

-1924 ITVPAELDSLLY
+1924 ITVPAELSSLLY

-1986 ELLLKKLPQDSEMR
+1986 ELLLKRLPQNSEMR

-2005 TLKLRTLLEKKSK
+2005 TLKLRPLLDKKSK

-2023 GKLKDMS
+2023 GRLKDMS

-2056 YRTVNM
+2056 YRTVHM

-2075 TNKAAL
+2075 TNKAAF

-2086 NGRLGSLRNKLAN
+2086 NGKLGSLRNRLAN

-2114 AKMLKRAQKKAHKQQ
+2114 ARILKRAQKKAHKQQ

-2188 ITGFIN
+2188 ITGFVN

-2205 VPIIKYGVIAI
+2205 IPIIKYGVIAI

-2241 FKDNTVSTEDVNGE
+2241 FKSNEVSTEDINGE

-2422 SCSSNKESSECY
+2422 ACSSNKESSECY
-2434 KNAYDYKCNNSG
+2434 ENAYDYKCNNSG
-2446 ANVYDSSKKVRMDI
+2446 ANVYDSSKKVRTDI

-2465 KTAPTDKTGTTSG
+2465 KTAPTDKTGTTAG

-2484 KDKNGISY
+2484 KDKNGIGY

-2499 TNGIAEYNKDGC
+2499 NNGIAEYNKDGC

-2519 KGGGNNVS
+2519 KGSGNNVS

-2580 VSGTIVERTAYYC
+2580 VSGSIVEKTAYYC
-2593 SGCATA
+2593 TGCATA

-2628 IKDIHKGKKATIIGG
+2628 IKDIHKGKKATKIGG

-2670 NGCNNYETIE
+2670 NGCNNYKTIK

-2687 KCEGTCWLNPQNG
+2687 KCEGTCWLNPQKG
-2700 KSYYYATKVFSKN
+2700 KSYYYATRVSSGK
-2713 TIWSKVRTANGIERK
+2713 TTWGKVRTQSGMEYKK
-2728 LLYPVNSLKI
+2728 LYDVSQLNI
-2738 EGTVKAP
+2738 TGTVTAP
-2745 KGNSMKWPPVSK
+2745 NGYSMKVPYTSK
-2757 TMDTSPAILS
+2757 TMSISFSRLI
-2767 NLGTLTY
+2767 NLGTLNY
-2774 QATGQSANIS
+2774 NATGKQA
-2784 YTGPVT
+2784 YVYCEGPVKIDG
-2790 VGKTQYIYDIRIN
+2790 VEYIYNIKIN
-2803 GNVILDANSDRK
+2803 GKVIMDANSDGK
-2815 ITSNDQVKITYYPN
+2815 ITSNDQVNITYYPN
-2829 KCDGTPAD
+2829 TCNGQPAD
-2837 KHKSDYK
+2837 KHKANYQT
-2844 VTTYNCLGHERC
+2844 TTYKCLGHERC
-2856 TGYLKDNA
+2856 TGYLKNNA

-2905 LAYLGVPREVD
+2905 LAYLGVPKEVT
-2916 TSQVKVTNLV
+2916 TSQVEVTNLV
-2926 DSLTGNEMSHT
+2926 DSLTGTERSHT

-2947 TYLYDNAFSDPKF
+2947 EYLYDNAFLSSKF

-2968 PLPDMSIWTNFTVE
+2968 PLPGMSII
-2982 LHGDSVTDD
+2982 DD
-2991 GNFGNPLDTLRWTPD
+2991 FAIDLKGAAVSDPGNFGNPLDTLRWTSYFID
-3006 FVNDKVDESYSGK
+3006 DISKESSGE
-3019 KTLNDVISAL
+3019 KTLNTVINNL
-3029 YSTFSTHGIWE
+3029 FSTYSLPNWWF
-3040 DRNDGATGSLSWTAI
+3040 DLNDGGSPVPLTSNSYDIFAI
-3055 SVDAFNVKGDYS
+3055 KGDYS
-3067 KFGKHHY
+3067 KFWKHHY

-3091 DIGHQPPKDT
+3091 DIGHQTPKDT

-3120 IAFPGAYNSRPSD
+3120 IVFPGAYNSRPSD
-3133 KEIERMEQNLIKFY
+3133 KEIERMKQNLIKVGT
-3147 PSSDKSKIPA
+3147 PSVKVPTATK
-3157 AKTLIQ
+3157 LIQ
-3163 RIGEPYDGS
+3163 RIGETYDGS

-3191 KDNFL
+3191 ENNTLK
-3196 DNAYNSSRAF
+3196 NAYISSQAF

-3225 LAEKGHVE
+3225 LKEHGHVE
-3233 SIIKNLSTGDLIG
+3233 SRIKNLSAGDLIG

-3258 TTSAG
+3258 ATNV
-3263 GIGIDEGHVIV
+3263 GIEKGHVIV
-3274 ATVNGSESSAG
+3274 ATVNGSDSSSG

-3299 LKKSELFWV
+3299 SKKSELFWI
-3308 YKCS
+3308 YKCN

>member
-27 IIDGMISRGFI
+27 IIDGMINRGFI

-83 ALVDRDSSFASI
+83 ALVDRDSSFASV

-115 EVRRNE
+115 EVRKNE

-160 GEIIEENTGA
+160 DEIIEEDTET

-178 IKNEDEFEEDEWEY
+178 TKTEDEFEEDIWEY

-235 KAQAEKVFSET
+235 KVQAEKVFSET

-258 HITEEKPKN
+258 HITEEKSKN
-267 TYDETKSEAFKAEK
+267 TYDETKSETFKVEK
-281 SASSSDYKEK
+281 SASSSVYKEK
-291 IKQETTEPTVV
+291 IKQETTEPTTV
-302 SSQTGGN
+302 SSQTEGK
-309 EAYSPSKGG
+309 EEYSSPKGG

-328 ETYKTVESS
+328 ETYKTVESP
-337 KITNVEEHKYV
+337 KITNVEEHKYI
-348 ESSSVPNVN
+348 ESSSVPNVD
-357 KTTDGQNKATDY
+357 KPKDSQNKATDY

-376 VVKNKSYD
+376 VIKDKSYD
-384 NSVNEDKVKRIK
+384 NSVSEDKVKRIK

-405 EEERHKSHESVKTE
+405 EEERHKSHETVKTE

-434 GTEIGKTEPVA
+434 GTEIGKTEPTD
-445 SSDNKSNATNN
+445 SSDNRLNATNN
-456 DRTSSP
+456 DRTSPP

-467 TSQRDNPK
+467 TSQRDAPK

-496 PTKEKLDTFSYNN
+496 LTKEKLDTSSYHN
-509 KENASREVPTSRD
+509 KENASREIPTSRD
-522 TSVYSEN
+522 SFVCSEN
-529 KSGESREAQ
+529 KSGESKTAQ

-552 DIFASEKQ
+552 DNFTSEKQ

-579 REAEIKSDYQ
+579 REAEIRSDGYQ
-589 KKETVNKDEHG
+589 EKKAVNKDELG

-607 VGKIEHD
+607 VGKTEYE
-614 NKSTKESQSIY
+614 NKNTKESQSIF
-625 VDETKAVE
+625 VDETKAAE

-645 STTNDFI
+645 GATNDFI
-652 DEESNFS
+652 DKESDFS
-659 VSSRPHSEP
+659 VSSRPSSE
-668 SSKETISPTVA
+668 SSSQEPTTPII
-679 TTGKKDSEFV
+679 TTAGKKDSK
-689 RDTVAKDSPS
+689 VA
-699 SPNEAG
+699 
-705 QQYKIN
+705 
-711 VPLADESHIT
+711 
-721 FETKNDTLSK
+721 
-731 SMPVEETSKS
+731 
-741 TRANDQYDNKE
+741 
-752 GLAESRTA
+752 
-760 SANEIKST
+760 
-768 ETTNNSQWNS
+768 
-778 RKIATTDNSIDKE
+778 
-791 SNFSG
+791 
-796 SSYPYSEP
+796 
-804 SSKEPTPS
+804 
-812 TVATADKKDSKFT
+812 
-825 KDTVADD
+825 KDTVAND
-832 SNTTLPTNETFQ
+832 SHTTLPTNETFQ

-864 DVLSKSISV
+864 DVLSKSIPV
-873 EEASR
+873 EGTLKATR
-878 STHTNDPYDNFNTR
+878 TNDPYDSFNTR

-933 NLGKTTEKV
+933 NSGKTTEKV

-948 VSTCLGDISEAYR
+948 VGTYLGDISEAYR
-961 RGSRVEKLP
+961 KGSRVEKLP
-970 NSSESQDR
+970 NSSENQDR
-978 NDQKVLFAVGVK
+978 KDQKVLFAVGVK
-990 NGGEVKDGT
+990 NGGEIKDGT

-1018 NDVTSVKVNGVNVST
+1018 NNITSVRVNGVNVST

-1062 IKKVTQVRYNSSDNR
+1062 IKKVTQVKYNSSNVQA
-1077 TETISANKIDDSKI
+1077 ETVSTNKSNDSKI
-1091 RILNDASADVVK
+1091 HILNDASADVVK

-1155 PTDVTEKTIRVAQ
+1155 PTDGTEKTIRVAQ

-1359 SKASDAEAVA
+1359 GKASDAEAVA

-1392 ADDSGQSILKQFGT
+1392 ADDSGQSILKQFGA

-1459 RAQHGAAAE
+1459 RAQNGAVAE

-1477 RKINRIVPNILP
+1477 RKINRIVPNMLP

-1519 IGTVDGFSKE
+1519 TGTVDGFSKE
-1529 MIYKK
+1529 KIYKK
-1534 LSAENIRTKTTMM
+1534 LSAENIHTKTTMM

-1557 KHLGLVSINADGTMN
+1557 KHLGLVSFNADGTMN

-1593 KGYDDTAL
+1593 KGYDDSAL
-1601 KGELAKKSRL
+1601 KGELTKKSRL

-1628 STNAQFYLDPAWV
+1628 STNAQFYFDPAWV
-1641 KSTRKANRGIQGKKV
+1641 KSTRKANREMQGKKV

-1696 GDGTVV
+1696 GDRTVV

-1721 VASNIMWHI
+1721 IASNIMWHI

-1778 LLDMGPSEIKLANSD
+1778 LLDMGPSEIKLANSN

-1817 EFKVDIT
+1817 ELKVDIT

-1911 EITQI
+1911 EIAQI

-1924 ITVPAELDSLLY
+1924 ITVPAELGSLLY

-2135 RKRVNK
+2135 KKRVNK

-2188 ITGFIN
+2188 ITGFVN

-2205 VPIIKYGVIAI
+2205 IPIIKYGVIAI

-2241 FKDNTVSTEDVNGE
+2241 FKDNTVFTEDVNGE
-2255 NSLTTE
+2255 NRLTTE

-2303 NEDELKSF
+2303 NENELKSF

-2391 APRNVSDTSSY
+2391 APRNVSDTLSY

-2413 TYGDNRYVY
+2413 TYGSNRYVY

-2446 ANVYDSSKKVRMDI
+2446 ANVYDSSKNVRLDI
-2460 KNGAD
+2460 KNGND
-2465 KTAPTDKTGTTSG
+2465 KQSGKVNLNNYTNNTATNKTHYT
-2478 TVIKTL
+2478 I
-2484 KDKNGISY
+2484 KNGIVEYSAIGCSQHVMTY
-2492 LTKSYPV
+2492 HQGNSNKEITDKILA
-2499 TNGIAEYNKDGC
+2499 NGIPTLGSDGKWRYQITSENANKNIISLPNGQTATIHFY
-2511 SNDILTYH
+2511 SNGD
-2519 KGGGNNVS
+2519 
-2527 AEVVNSSKGGYNTTK
+2527 NT
-2542 NLPAKSSNRLQNQTI
+2542 AV
-2557 TFWSNATKPTG
+2557 PTPSG
-2568 CTHWNKINYAVK
+2568 CTNWKFINTAYK
-2580 VSGTIVERTAYYC
+2580 KTDGTVVACRAYYC
-2593 SGCATA
+2593 AGCHSG
-2599 HTYKDAEGKDKTYTS
+2599 
-2614 SNIAHDETIHIVPT
+2614 
-2628 IKDIHKGKKATIIGG
+2628 
-2643 YTWYAKDSLSGD
+2643 
-2655 CSEKKYFTHTLGSSH
+2655 CSEKNSVSAKMPTQKISYHTGSQPTTIGGKTYYKLNSITGCSEKEQPPKYHSNASMTTNGKTYNHVLGTNH
-2670 NGCNNYETIE
+2670 NGCKNYGSFVVSTQHSSSSMQYCS
-2680 TTNSKTV
+2680 TGYCTKVTSQQNCSWKLSTY
-2687 KCEGTCWLNPQNG
+2687 KNLEG
-2700 KSYYYATKVFSKN
+2700 KRYATINNPLTQGKWINVRGNKIYAYKEAGLQLKVYAAAPSGWYTTQTGYINFSRSGFTFSHIDIDGVSYVWN
-2713 TIWSKVRTANGIERK
+2713 I
-2728 LLYPVNSLKI
+2728 YPDNYNATY
-2738 EGTVKAP
+2738 GTVKLTCYQNP
-2745 KGNSMKWPPVSK
+2745 CKGHK
-2757 TMDTSPAILS
+2757 
-2767 NLGTLTY
+2767 
-2774 QATGQSANIS
+2774 
-2784 YTGPVT
+2784 VT
-2790 VGKTQYIYDIRIN
+2790 NTTTTN
-2803 GNVILDANSDRK
+2803 
-2815 ITSNDQVKITYYPN
+2815 TTYYYC
-2829 KCDGTPAD
+2829 K
-2837 KHKSDYK
+2837 
-2844 VTTYNCLGHERC
+2844 GHERC
-2856 TGYLKDNA
+2856 SGYLSSDPH
-2864 QDININYGKNYC
+2864 NISVNYC
-2876 PGHTLMHYCTGHVD
+2876 KGYCPEHTLEHYCTGHVD

-2905 LAYLGVPREVD
+2905 LAYLGVPREVN
-2916 TSQVKVTNLV
+2916 TSQVEVTNLV

-2947 TYLYDNAFSDPKF
+2947 TYLYDNVFSDPKF

-2968 PLPDMSIWTNFTVE
+2968 PLPGMSIIDDFAIDLKGAAV
-2982 LHGDSVTDD
+2982 SDD

-3006 FVNDKVDESYSGK
+3006 FVNDKVDESHAGK

-3120 IAFPGAYNSRPSD
+3120 IVFPGAYNSRPSD
-3133 KEIERMEQNLIKFY
+3133 KEIERMRQNLIKVGT
-3147 PSSDKSKIPA
+3147 PS
-3157 AKTLIQ
+3157 AKVSVATNLIQ
-3163 RIGEPYDGS
+3163 RIGEPYEDS

-3177 VEEYQK
+3177 VEEYQN
-3183 FYKAAHGT
+3183 FYKAAHGIGNNT
-3191 KDNFL
+3191 LKK
-3196 DNAYNSSRAF
+3196 AYISSQAF

-3225 LAEKGHVE
+3225 LKEQEHVE
-3233 SIIKNLSTGDLIG
+3233 SVESQIKKLSAGDLIG

-3258 TTSAG
+3258 TTRAG

-3274 ATVNGSESSAG
+3274 ATVNGSDSSAG

>member
-83 ALVDRDSSFASI
+83 ALVDRDSSFASV

-115 EVRRNE
+115 EVRKNE

-160 GEIIEENTGA
+160 DEIIEEDTGT

-178 IKNEDEFEEDEWEY
+178 TKNEDEFEEDIWEY

-235 KAQAEKVFSET
+235 KVQAEKVFSET

-258 HITEEKPKN
+258 HITEEKSKN
-267 TYDETKSEAFKAEK
+267 TYDETKSETFKVEK
-281 SASSSDYKEK
+281 NASSSVYKEK
-291 IKQETTEPTVV
+291 IKQETTEPTAV
-302 SSQTGGN
+302 SSQTEGKK
-309 EAYSPSKGG
+309 EYSSPKGDSG
-318 SEQKSISLDK
+318 QKSISLDK
-328 ETYKTVESS
+328 ETYRTVESP

-348 ESSSVPNVN
+348 ESSSVSNMD

-376 VVKNKSYD
+376 VIKDKSYD
-384 NSVNEDKVKRIK
+384 NSVSENRVKRIK

-405 EEERHKSHESVKTE
+405 EEERHKSHETVKTE

-434 GTEIGKTEPVA
+434 GTEIGKTAPTD
-445 SSDNKSNATNN
+445 SSDNKSNSTN
-456 DRTSSP
+456 DGRTSPP

-467 TSQRDNPK
+467 TSQRDDIK
-475 ENTTNQK
+475 EKTANQK
-482 KVEINYPNVESQPE
+482 KAELNYQNAESQPE
-496 PTKEKLDTFSYNN
+496 STKEKLDTSSYNR

-522 TSVYSEN
+522 PSVYSESE
-529 KSGESREAQ
+529 SGEARTAQ

-552 DIFASEKQ
+552 DNFTSEKQ

-579 REAEIKSDYQ
+579 REAEIRSDGYQ
-589 KKETVNKDEHG
+589 EKKAVNKDERG

-607 VGKIEHD
+607 VGKTEYE
-614 NKSTKESQSIY
+614 NKNTKESQSIFA
-625 VDETKAVE
+625 DETKAAE

-645 STTNDFI
+645 GTTNDFI
-652 DEESNFS
+652 DKESDFS
-659 VSSRPHSEP
+659 VSSRPSSE
-668 SSKETISPTVA
+668 SSSQEPITPTV
-679 TTGKKDSEFV
+679 TTAGKKDSK
-689 RDTVAKDSPS
+689 VA
-699 SPNEAG
+699 
-705 QQYKIN
+705 
-711 VPLADESHIT
+711 
-721 FETKNDTLSK
+721 
-731 SMPVEETSKS
+731 
-741 TRANDQYDNKE
+741 
-752 GLAESRTA
+752 
-760 SANEIKST
+760 
-768 ETTNNSQWNS
+768 
-778 RKIATTDNSIDKE
+778 
-791 SNFSG
+791 
-796 SSYPYSEP
+796 
-804 SSKEPTPS
+804 
-812 TVATADKKDSKFT
+812 
-825 KDTVADD
+825 KDTVAND
-832 SNTTLPTNETFQ
+832 SHTTLPTNETFQ

-864 DVLSKSISV
+864 DVLSKSIPV
-873 EEASR
+873 EGTLKATR
-878 STHTNDPYDNFNTR
+878 TNDPYDSFNTR

-933 NLGKTTEKV
+933 NSGKTTEKV

-948 VSTCLGDISEAYR
+948 VGTYLGDISEAYR
-961 RGSRVEKLP
+961 KGSRVEKLP
-970 NSSESQDR
+970 NSSENQDR

-990 NGGEVKDGT
+990 NGGEIKDGT

-1018 NDVTSVKVNGVNVST
+1018 NNITSVRVNGVNVST

-1062 IKKVTQVRYNSSDNR
+1062 IKKVTQVKYNSSDVQA
-1077 TETISANKIDDSKI
+1077 ETVSTNKNNNSKI
-1091 RILNDASADVVK
+1091 HILNDVSAGIAK

-1109 VDGTTSQEQAYQ
+1109 VEGTASQEQAYQ

-1135 PSFIKEKYNDN
+1135 PSFIKEKYNNN
-1146 QKAIDRTNI
+1146 QKTIDKTII
-1155 PTDVTEKTIRVAQ
+1155 PTDGTEKTIRVAQ
-1168 GIGKKSVLGRAA
+1168 GVGNKSILGSAANMNGSHAA
-1180 DMNSSHTT
+1180 D
-1188 NREVIPSPDVFS
+1188 REAGPSPDVFS

-1224 EAVDVKPIAID
+1224 EAVDIKPIAID
-1235 FSKPKEVEIYAAS
+1235 FSKPKEVEIYATS

-1273 VLASQSTNSKLI
+1273 VLASQSTNSNLI

-1321 TKIRELSK
+1321 AKIRELSK
-1329 QLNGDVADIYRGVNN
+1329 RLNGDVADIYRGVNN

-1359 SKASDAEAVA
+1359 GKASDAEAVA
-1369 RAIEERYPE
+1369 SAIEERYPE

-1392 ADDSGQSILKQFGT
+1392 TDDSGHSILKQFGA

-1418 QVQELLQNT
+1418 QVQKLLQNT

-1437 EDIAASIEFDRPDIA
+1437 EDIAGSIEFDRPDIA

-1459 RAQHGAAAE
+1459 RAQNGAAAE

-1477 RKINRIVPNILP
+1477 RKINRIVPNMLP

-1504 DTANGPGDIRKSIFV
+1504 DTANGPGDIRKSVFV
-1519 IGTVDGFSKE
+1519 TGTIDGFSKE
-1529 MIYKK
+1529 KFYKK
-1534 LSAENIRTKTTMM
+1534 LSAENIHTKTTMM
-1547 TFTEKDRFGR
+1547 TLTEKDRFGR
-1557 KHLGLVSINADGTMN
+1557 KHLGLVSFNADGTMN

-1580 RGAVTLKGYAPDI
+1580 RGAITLKGYAPDV

-1663 ADLMKDANRIYK
+1663 ADLMRDANRIYK
-1675 LYASGR
+1675 LYTSGR
-1681 LDAEM
+1681 LDSEM

-1817 EFKVDIT
+1817 ELKVDIT

-1836 KGELQGRTLTES
+1836 KGNLQGRTLTES

-1876 NGIGVNPFSR
+1876 NGIGINPFSR

-1911 EITQI
+1911 EIAQI
-1916 FNYFDTNK
+1916 FNYFDTNR
-1924 ITVPAELDSLLY
+1924 ITVPAELSSLLY
-1936 RAETLN
+1936 RAEALN

-1958 ISIAGQ
+1958 LSIAGQ

-1986 ELLLKKLPQDSEMR
+1986 ELLLKRLPQNSEMR

-2005 TLKLRTLLEKKSK
+2005 TLKLRTLLDKKSK

-2023 GKLKDMS
+2023 GRLKDMS

-2056 YRTVNM
+2056 YRTVHM
-2062 SIKIVQTLRVMKA
+2062 SIKFVQTLRVMKA
-2075 TNKAAL
+2075 TNKAAF

-2086 NGRLGSLRNKLAN
+2086 NGKLGSLRNRLAN

-2114 AKMLKRAQKKAHKQQ
+2114 ARILKRAQKKAQKQH
-2129 LRKSNH
+2129 LRKSN
-2135 RKRVNK
+2135 RRNRINK
-2141 VKGKVSKRIP
+2141 VKGKVSKRMP
-2151 KKIKRVP
+2151 KRFRKTP

-2164 GNGFKRFNKGI
+2164 GNGFKRFNRRI
-2175 SKTLGVVLKPFKA
+2175 SKTLGAVLKPFKA
-2188 ITGFIN
+2188 ITGFVN

-2205 VPIIKYGVIAI
+2205 IPIIKYGAIAI
-2216 GVLVLLQVVLG
+2216 GVIVLLQIGLG
-2227 FASAGLEGVYSIIH
+2227 LANAALEGVYSIVNYTADTRENIQ
-2241 FKDNTVSTEDVNGE
+2241 DESVDMSVED
-2255 NSLTTE
+2255 SLTY
-2261 ESLTNNSV
+2261 NSV
-2269 ELCINLDSAFKYYIE
+2269 EIGINLDSAFKYYIE

-2391 APRNVSDTSSY
+2391 APRNVSDTYSY
-2402 ATARDSIDDKE
+2402 SAMRPSEDKE
-2413 TYGDNRYVY
+2413 SYGDNRYVY
-2422 SCSSNKESSECY
+2422 SCSSNLPSSECY
-2434 KNAYDYKCNNSG
+2434 ENAYDYKCNNG
-2446 ANVYDSSKKVRMDI
+2446 RANVYDSSKKVRTDI
-2460 KNGAD
+2460 KNGND
-2465 KTAPTDKTGTTSG
+2465 KQSGRVDYNYTYNTATNKTHYT
-2478 TVIKTL
+2478 I
-2484 KDKNGISY
+2484 KNGIVEYSAIGCSQHIMTY
-2492 LTKSYPV
+2492 HQGNSNKEITNKILA
-2499 TNGIAEYNKDGC
+2499 NGIPTLGSDGKWRYQIASENVNKNIISLPNGQTATIRFY
-2511 SNDILTYH
+2511 SNGD
-2519 KGGGNNVS
+2519 
-2527 AEVVNSSKGGYNTTK
+2527 NT
-2542 NLPAKSSNRLQNQTI
+2542 AV
-2557 TFWSNATKPTG
+2557 PTPSG
-2568 CTHWNKINYAVK
+2568 CTNWKFINTAYK
-2580 VSGTIVERTAYYC
+2580 KTDGTVVACRAYYC
-2593 SGCATA
+2593 AGCHSG
-2599 HTYKDAEGKDKTYTS
+2599 
-2614 SNIAHDETIHIVPT
+2614 
-2628 IKDIHKGKKATIIGG
+2628 
-2643 YTWYAKDSLSGD
+2643 
-2655 CSEKKYFTHTLGSSH
+2655 CSEKNSISAKMPTKKIAYHTGNQPVTIGGKTYYTLNSIRGCSEKESPKYHTNLSITTNGKTYNHVLGTNH
-2670 NGCNNYETIE
+2670 NGCKNYGSFVVSTKHSSSS
-2680 TTNSKTV
+2680 TQYCSTGYCTKVTSKQNCSWKLSTY
-2687 KCEGTCWLNPQNG
+2687 KNLEG
-2700 KSYYYATKVFSKN
+2700 KRYATINNPLTQGKWINVRGNKIYAYKEAGLQLKVYAAAPSGWYTTQTGHINFSRSRFTFSHIDIDGVSYVWN
-2713 TIWSKVRTANGIERK
+2713 I
-2728 LLYPVNSLKI
+2728 YPDNYNATY
-2738 EGTVKAP
+2738 GTVKLTCYQNP
-2745 KGNSMKWPPVSK
+2745 CKGHK
-2757 TMDTSPAILS
+2757 
-2767 NLGTLTY
+2767 
-2774 QATGQSANIS
+2774 
-2784 YTGPVT
+2784 VT
-2790 VGKTQYIYDIRIN
+2790 NTTTTN
-2803 GNVILDANSDRK
+2803 
-2815 ITSNDQVKITYYPN
+2815 TTYYYC
-2829 KCDGTPAD
+2829 K
-2837 KHKSDYK
+2837 
-2844 VTTYNCLGHERC
+2844 GHERC
-2856 TGYLKDNA
+2856 TGYLSSDPH
-2864 QDININYGKNYC
+2864 NISVNYCKGYC
-2876 PGHTLMHYCTGHVD
+2876 PGHTLEHYCTGHVD
-2890 LNVAVVTLFL
+2890 LNIAVVTLFL

-2905 LAYLGVPREVD
+2905 LAYLGVPKEVN

-2926 DSLTGNEMSHT
+2926 DSLTGNERSHT

-2947 TYLYDNAFSDPKF
+2947 EYLYDNAFLSSKF

-2968 PLPDMSIWTNFTVE
+2968 PLPGMSII
-2982 LHGDSVTDD
+2982 DD
-2991 GNFGNPLDTLRWTPD
+2991 FAIDLKGAAVSDPDNFGNPLDTLRWTSYFID
-3006 FVNDKVDESYSGK
+3006 DISKESSGK
-3019 KTLNDVISAL
+3019 KTLNTVISNL
-3029 YSTFSTHGIWE
+3029 FSTYSLPNWWF
-3040 DRNDGATGSLSWTAI
+3040 DLNDGGSPVPLTSNSYDIFAI
-3055 SVDAFNVKGDYS
+3055 KGDYS
-3067 KFGKHHY
+3067 KFWKHHY

-3091 DIGHQPPKDT
+3091 DIGHQTPKDT

-3120 IAFPGAYNSRPSD
+3120 IVFPGAYNSRPSD
-3133 KEIERMEQNLIKFY
+3133 KEIERMKQNLIKVGT
-3147 PSSDKSKIPA
+3147 PHVKVPIA
-3157 AKTLIQ
+3157 TNLIQ
-3163 RIGEPYDGS
+3163 RIGEPYDDS

-3177 VEEYQK
+3177 VEEYQQ
-3183 FYKAAHGT
+3183 FYKAAHGVENNT
-3191 KDNFL
+3191 LKK
-3196 DNAYNSSRAF
+3196 AYISSRAF

-3225 LAEKGHVE
+3225 LKEQGHVE
-3233 SIIKNLSTGDLIG
+3233 SRIKNLSAGDLIG

-3258 TTSAG
+3258 ARNV
-3263 GIGIDEGHVIV
+3263 GIEKGHVIV
-3274 ATVNGSESSAG
+3274 ATVNGSDSSAG

-3299 LKKSELFWV
+3299 SKKSELFWV

>member
-1 MQMLTKTEFK
+1 MQMLTRTEFK

-83 ALVDRDSSFASI
+83 ALVDRDSSFTSV

-115 EVRRNE
+115 EVRKNE

-160 GEIIEENTGA
+160 DEIIEEDTET

-178 IKNEDEFEEDEWEY
+178 TKTEDEFEEDIWEY

-235 KAQAEKVFSET
+235 KVQAEKVFSET

-258 HITEEKPKN
+258 HITEEKSKN
-267 TYDETKSEAFKAEK
+267 TYDETKSETFKVEK
-281 SASSSDYKEK
+281 SASSSVYKEK
-291 IKQETTEPTVV
+291 IKQETTEPTTV
-302 SSQTGGN
+302 SSQTEGK
-309 EAYSPSKGG
+309 EEYSSPKGG

-328 ETYKTVESS
+328 ETYKTVESP
-337 KITNVEEHKYV
+337 KITNVEEHKYI
-348 ESSSVPNVN
+348 ESSSVPNVD
-357 KTTDGQNKATDY
+357 KPKDSQNKATDY

-376 VVKNKSYD
+376 VIKDKSYD
-384 NSVNEDKVKRIK
+384 NSVSEDKVKRIK

-405 EEERHKSHESVKTE
+405 EEERHKSHETVKTE

-434 GTEIGKTEPVA
+434 GTEIGKTEPTD
-445 SSDNKSNATNN
+445 SSDNRLNATNN
-456 DRTSSP
+456 DRTSPP

-467 TSQRDNPK
+467 TSQRDAPK

-496 PTKEKLDTFSYNN
+496 LTKEKLDTSSYHN
-509 KENASREVPTSRD
+509 KENASREIPTSRD
-522 TSVYSEN
+522 SFVCSEN
-529 KSGESREAQ
+529 KSGESKTAQ

-552 DIFASEKQ
+552 DNFTSEKQ

-579 REAEIKSDYQ
+579 REAEIRSDGYQ
-589 KKETVNKDEHG
+589 EKKAVNKDELG

-607 VGKIEHD
+607 VGKTEYE
-614 NKSTKESQSIY
+614 NKNTKESQSIF
-625 VDETKAVE
+625 VDETKAAE

-645 STTNDFI
+645 GATNDFI
-652 DEESNFS
+652 DKESNFS
-659 VSSRPHSEP
+659 VSSRPSSE
-668 SSKETISPTVA
+668 SSSQEPTTPII
-679 TTGKKDSEFV
+679 TTAGKKDSK
-689 RDTVAKDSPS
+689 VA
-699 SPNEAG
+699 
-705 QQYKIN
+705 
-711 VPLADESHIT
+711 
-721 FETKNDTLSK
+721 
-731 SMPVEETSKS
+731 
-741 TRANDQYDNKE
+741 
-752 GLAESRTA
+752 
-760 SANEIKST
+760 
-768 ETTNNSQWNS
+768 
-778 RKIATTDNSIDKE
+778 
-791 SNFSG
+791 
-796 SSYPYSEP
+796 
-804 SSKEPTPS
+804 
-812 TVATADKKDSKFT
+812 
-825 KDTVADD
+825 KDTVAND
-832 SNTTLPTNETFQ
+832 SHTTLPTNETFQ

-864 DVLSKSISV
+864 DVLSKSIPV
-873 EEASR
+873 EGTLKATR
-878 STHTNDPYDNFNTR
+878 TNDPYDSFNTR

-920 GANGFTVKIVNTD
+920 GANGFIVKIVNTD
-933 NLGKTTEKV
+933 NSGKTTEKV

-948 VSTCLGDISEAYR
+948 VGTYLGDISEAYR
-961 RGSRVEKLP
+961 KGSRVEKLP
-970 NSSESQDR
+970 NSSENQDR
-978 NDQKVLFAVGVK
+978 KDQKVLFAVGVK
-990 NGGEVKDGT
+990 NGGEIKDGT

-1018 NDVTSVKVNGVNVST
+1018 NNITSVRVNGVNVST

-1062 IKKVTQVRYNSSDNR
+1062 IKKVTQVKYNSSNVQA
-1077 TETISANKIDDSKI
+1077 ETVSTNKSNDSKI
-1091 RILNDASADVVK
+1091 HILNDVSAGVAK

-1109 VDGTTSQEQAYQ
+1109 VDGTASQEQAYQ

-1146 QKAIDRTNI
+1146 QKTIDKIII
-1155 PTDVTEKTIRVAQ
+1155 PTDGTEKTIRVAQ
-1168 GIGKKSVLGRAA
+1168 GVGNKNVLGSAA
-1180 DMNSSHTT
+1180 NMNGGHTADKQAG
-1188 NREVIPSPDVFS
+1188 PSPDVFS

-1207 TSTRVKEPFSN
+1207 TATRVKEPFSN

-1224 EAVDVKPIAID
+1224 EAVDIKPIAID
-1235 FSKPKEVEIYAAS
+1235 FSKPKEVEIYATS

-1273 VLASQSTNSKLI
+1273 VLASQSTNSNLI
-1285 VDGARL
+1285 VDGIRL

-1321 TKIRELSK
+1321 AKIRELSK

-1354 ERFIK
+1354 EKFIK
-1359 SKASDAEAVA
+1359 GKVSDAEAVA
-1369 RAIEERYPE
+1369 SAIEERYPE
-1378 TAKRIRDL
+1378 TAKRIREL

-1392 ADDSGQSILKQFGT
+1392 TDDSGQSILKQFGA

-1418 QVQELLQNT
+1418 QIQELLQNT

-1437 EDIAASIEFDRPDIA
+1437 EDIAVSIEFDRPDIA

-1459 RAQHGAAAE
+1459 RAQNGAAAE

-1477 RKINRIVPNILP
+1477 RKINRIVPNMLS
-1489 NSETKDNNATIKSSY
+1489 NSETKDSNATIKSSY
-1504 DTANGPGDIRKSIFV
+1504 DTANGPGDIRKSVFV
-1519 IGTVDGFSKE
+1519 TGTIDGFSKE
-1529 MIYKK
+1529 KIYKK
-1534 LSAENIRTKTTMM
+1534 LSVENIHTKTTMM

-1557 KHLGLVSINADGTMN
+1557 KQLGLVSFNADGTMN

-1580 RGAVTLKGYAPDI
+1580 RGAITLKGYAPDI

-1696 GDGTVV
+1696 GDRTVV

-1778 LLDMGPSEIKLANSD
+1778 LLDMGPSEIKLANGD

-1817 EFKVDIT
+1817 ELKVDIT

-1836 KGELQGRTLTES
+1836 KGNLQGRTLTES

-1876 NGIGVNPFSR
+1876 NGIGINPFSR

-1911 EITQI
+1911 EIAQI

-1924 ITVPAELDSLLY
+1924 ITVPAELSSLLY

-1986 ELLLKKLPQDSEMR
+1986 ELLLKRLPQNSEMR

-2005 TLKLRTLLEKKSK
+2005 TLKLRTLLDKKSK

-2023 GKLKDMS
+2023 GRLKDMS

-2056 YRTVNM
+2056 YRTVHM

-2075 TNKAAL
+2075 TNKAAF

-2086 NGRLGSLRNKLAN
+2086 NGKLGSLRNRLAN

-2114 AKMLKRAQKKAHKQQ
+2114 ARILKRAQKKAHKQQ

-2141 VKGKVSKRIP
+2141 VKRKVSKRIP

-2188 ITGFIN
+2188 ITGFVN

-2205 VPIIKYGVIAI
+2205 IPIIKYGVIAI

-2241 FKDNTVSTEDVNGE
+2241 FKSNEVSTEDINGE

-2422 SCSSNKESSECY
+2422 ACSSNKESSECY
-2434 KNAYDYKCNNSG
+2434 ENAYDYKCNNSG
-2446 ANVYDSSKKVRMDI
+2446 ANVYDSSKNVRMDI
-2460 KNGAD
+2460 KNGND
-2465 KTAPTDKTGTTSG
+2465 KQSGKVDYNYTYNTATNKTHYT
-2478 TVIKTL
+2478 I
-2484 KDKNGISY
+2484 KNGIVEYSAIGCSQHVMTY
-2492 LTKSYPV
+2492 HQGNSNKEITNKILA
-2499 TNGIAEYNKDGC
+2499 NGIPTLGSDGKWRYQIASGNVNKNIISLPNGQTATIRFY
-2511 SNDILTYH
+2511 SNGD
-2519 KGGGNNVS
+2519 
-2527 AEVVNSSKGGYNTTK
+2527 NT
-2542 NLPAKSSNRLQNQTI
+2542 AV
-2557 TFWSNATKPTG
+2557 PTPSG
-2568 CTHWNKINYAVK
+2568 CTNWKFINTAYKKID
-2580 VSGTIVERTAYYC
+2580 GTVVACRAYYC
-2593 SGCATA
+2593 AGCHSG
-2599 HTYKDAEGKDKTYTS
+2599 
-2614 SNIAHDETIHIVPT
+2614 
-2628 IKDIHKGKKATIIGG
+2628 
-2643 YTWYAKDSLSGD
+2643 
-2655 CSEKKYFTHTLGSSH
+2655 CSEKNSVSAKMPTQKIAYHTGNQPTTIGGKTYYNLNSIRGCNEKESPKYHTNLSMTTNGKTYNHVLGTNH
-2670 NGCNNYETIE
+2670 NGCKNYGSFVVSTQHSSSS
-2680 TTNSKTV
+2680 TQYCSTGYCTKVTSKQNCSWKLSTY
-2687 KCEGTCWLNPQNG
+2687 KNLEG
-2700 KSYYYATKVFSKN
+2700 KKYATINNPLTQGKWINVRGNKIYAYKEAGLQLKVYAAAPSGWYTTQTGHINFSRSGFTFSHIDIDGVSYVWN
-2713 TIWSKVRTANGIERK
+2713 I
-2728 LLYPVNSLKI
+2728 YPDNYNATY
-2738 EGTVKAP
+2738 GTVKLTCYQNP
-2745 KGNSMKWPPVSK
+2745 CKGHK
-2757 TMDTSPAILS
+2757 
-2767 NLGTLTY
+2767 
-2774 QATGQSANIS
+2774 
-2784 YTGPVT
+2784 VT
-2790 VGKTQYIYDIRIN
+2790 NTTTTN
-2803 GNVILDANSDRK
+2803 
-2815 ITSNDQVKITYYPN
+2815 TTYYYC
-2829 KCDGTPAD
+2829 K
-2837 KHKSDYK
+2837 
-2844 VTTYNCLGHERC
+2844 GHERC
-2856 TGYLKDNA
+2856 TGYLSSDPH
-2864 QDININYGKNYC
+2864 NISVNYCKGYC
-2876 PGHTLMHYCTGHVD
+2876 PGHTLEHYCTGHVD

-2905 LAYLGVPREVD
+2905 LAYLGVPKEVT
-2916 TSQVKVTNLV
+2916 TSQVEVTNLV
-2926 DSLTGNEMSHT
+2926 DSLTGTERSHT

-2947 TYLYDNAFSDPKF
+2947 EYLYDNAFLSSKF

-2968 PLPDMSIWTNFTVE
+2968 PLPGMSII
-2982 LHGDSVTDD
+2982 DD
-2991 GNFGNPLDTLRWTPD
+2991 FAIDLKGAAVSDPGNFGNPLDTLRWTSYFID
-3006 FVNDKVDESYSGK
+3006 DISKESSGE
-3019 KTLNDVISAL
+3019 KTLNTVINNL
-3029 YSTFSTHGIWE
+3029 FSTYSLPNWWF
-3040 DRNDGATGSLSWTAI
+3040 DLNDGGSPVPLTSNSYDIFAI
-3055 SVDAFNVKGDYS
+3055 KGDYS
-3067 KFGKHHY
+3067 KFWKHHY

-3091 DIGHQPPKDT
+3091 DIGHQTPKDT

-3120 IAFPGAYNSRPSD
+3120 IVFPGAYNSRPSD
-3133 KEIERMEQNLIKFY
+3133 KEIERMKQNLIKVGT
-3147 PSSDKSKIPA
+3147 PSVKVPA
-3157 AKTLIQ
+3157 ATKLIQ
-3163 RIGEPYDGS
+3163 RIGETYDGS

-3191 KDNFL
+3191 ENNTLK
-3196 DNAYNSSRAF
+3196 NAYISSQAF

-3225 LAEKGHVE
+3225 LKEQGHVE
-3233 SIIKNLSTGDLIG
+3233 SRIKNLSAGDLIG

-3258 TTSAG
+3258 ATNV
-3263 GIGIDEGHVIV
+3263 GIGKGHVIV
-3274 ATVNGSESSAG
+3274 ATVNGSDSSSG

-3299 LKKSELFWV
+3299 SKKSELFWI
-3308 YKCS
+3308 YKCN

>member
-83 ALVDRDSSFASI
+83 ALVDRDSSFTSV

-115 EVRRNE
+115 EVRKNE

-160 GEIIEENTGA
+160 DEIIEEDTGD
-170 QPEKDSSE
+170 QPEKDSSGA
-178 IKNEDEFEEDEWEY
+178 KTEDEFEEDIWEY

-235 KAQAEKVFSET
+235 KVQAEKVFSET
-246 SVPTAPAFVSTE
+246 SVPTTPAFVSTE
-258 HITEEKPKN
+258 HITEEKSKN
-267 TYDETKSEAFKAEK
+267 TYDETKSETFKVEK
-281 SASSSDYKEK
+281 SASSSVYKEK

-302 SSQTGGN
+302 SSQTEGKK
-309 EAYSPSKGG
+309 EYSSSKGG

-328 ETYKTVESS
+328 ETYKTVESPQ
-337 KITNVEEHKYV
+337 ITNVEEHKYV
-348 ESSSVPNVN
+348 ESSSVPNMD

-376 VVKNKSYD
+376 VIKDKSHN
-384 NSVNEDKVKRIK
+384 NSVSEDKVKRIK

-405 EEERHKSHESVKTE
+405 EEERHKSHETVKTE
-419 EKPKL
+419 EKSKL

-434 GTEIGKTEPVA
+434 GTEIGKTEPTD
-445 SSDNKSNATNN
+445 SSDNKSNSTN
-456 DRTSSP
+456 DGRTSPP

-467 TSQRDNPK
+467 TSQRDAPK

-482 KVEINYPNVESQPE
+482 KAEINYPNVESQPE
-496 PTKEKLDTFSYNN
+496 LTKEKLDTSSYHN
-509 KENASREVPTSRD
+509 KENASREIPTSRD
-522 TSVYSEN
+522 SFVYSEN
-529 KSGESREAQ
+529 NSGESKTAQ

-552 DIFASEKQ
+552 DNFTSEKQ

-579 REAEIKSDYQ
+579 REAEIGSDGYQ
-589 KKETVNKDEHG
+589 EKKAVNKDELG

-607 VGKIEHD
+607 VGKTEYE
-614 NKSTKESQSIY
+614 NKNTKESQSIF
-625 VDETKAVE
+625 VDETKAAE

-645 STTNDFI
+645 GTTNDFV
-652 DEESNFS
+652 DKESDFS
-659 VSSRPHSEP
+659 VSSRPSSE
-668 SSKETISPTVA
+668 SSSQEPITPTV
-679 TTGKKDSEFV
+679 TT
-689 RDTVAKDSPS
+689 
-699 SPNEAG
+699 AG
-705 QQYKIN
+705 
-711 VPLADESHIT
+711 
-721 FETKNDTLSK
+721 
-731 SMPVEETSKS
+731 
-741 TRANDQYDNKE
+741 
-752 GLAESRTA
+752 
-760 SANEIKST
+760 
-768 ETTNNSQWNS
+768 
-778 RKIATTDNSIDKE
+778 
-791 SNFSG
+791 
-796 SSYPYSEP
+796 
-804 SSKEPTPS
+804 
-812 TVATADKKDSKFT
+812 KKDSKFA
-825 KDTVADD
+825 KDTVAND

-864 DVLSKSISV
+864 DVLSKSIPV
-873 EEASR
+873 EGTLKATR
-878 STHTNDPYDNFNTR
+878 TNDPYDSFNTR

-933 NLGKTTEKV
+933 NSGKTTEKV

-948 VSTCLGDISEAYR
+948 VGTYLGDISEAYR
-961 RGSRVEKLP
+961 KGSRVEKLP

-990 NGGEVKDGT
+990 NGGEIKDGT

-1018 NDVTSVKVNGVNVST
+1018 NDVTSVRVNGVNVST
-1033 KDLAKVCESNFS
+1033 KDLTKVCESNFS

-1062 IKKVTQVRYNSSDNR
+1062 IKKVTQVKYNSSDAQA
-1077 TETISANKIDDSKI
+1077 ETVFTNKSNNSKI
-1091 RILNDASADVVK
+1091 HILNDVSAGIAK

-1109 VDGTTSQEQAYQ
+1109 VDGTASQEQAYQ

-1146 QKAIDRTNI
+1146 QKAIDKTII
-1155 PTDVTEKTIRVAQ
+1155 PTDGTEKTIRVVQ
-1168 GIGKKSVLGRAA
+1168 GVGNKSILGSAA
-1180 DMNSSHTT
+1180 NMNGSHTA
-1188 NREVIPSPDVFS
+1188 NREAGPSPDVFS

-1224 EAVDVKPIAID
+1224 EAVDIKPIAID
-1235 FSKPKEVEIYAAS
+1235 FSKPKEVEIYATS

-1273 VLASQSTNSKLI
+1273 VLAPQSTNSKLI

-1321 TKIRELSK
+1321 AKIRELSK
-1329 QLNGDVADIYRGVNN
+1329 QLNGDVADIYRGVND

-1359 SKASDAEAVA
+1359 GKASDAEAVA
-1369 RAIEERYPE
+1369 SAIEERYPE

-1392 ADDSGQSILKQFGT
+1392 TDDSGHSILKQFGA

-1437 EDIAASIEFDRPDIA
+1437 EDIAVSIEFDRPDIA

-1459 RAQHGAAAE
+1459 RAQNGAAAE
-1468 IYERASFAQ
+1468 LYERASFAQ
-1477 RKINRIVPNILP
+1477 RKINRIVPNMLP

-1504 DTANGPGDIRKSIFV
+1504 DTANGPGDIRKSVFV
-1519 IGTVDGFSKE
+1519 AGTIDGFSKE
-1529 MIYKK
+1529 KIYKK
-1534 LSAENIRTKTTMM
+1534 FSAENIHTKTTMM

-1557 KHLGLVSINADGTMN
+1557 KHLGLVSFNADGTMN

-1622 EVRFNT
+1622 EVRFNA

-1759 NIGAAL
+1759 NIGAVL

-1817 EFKVDIT
+1817 ELKVDIT

-1836 KGELQGRTLTES
+1836 KGNLQGRTLTES

-1876 NGIGVNPFSR
+1876 NGIGINPFSR

-1911 EITQI
+1911 EIAQI
-1916 FNYFDTNK
+1916 FNYFDTNR
-1924 ITVPAELDSLLY
+1924 ITAPAELSSLLY

-1986 ELLLKKLPQDSEMR
+1986 ELLLKRLPQNSEMR

-2005 TLKLRTLLEKKSK
+2005 TLKLRTLLDKKSK

-2023 GKLKDMS
+2023 GQLKDMS

-2056 YRTVNM
+2056 YRTVHM

-2075 TNKAAL
+2075 TNKAAF

-2086 NGRLGSLRNKLAN
+2086 NGKLGSLRNKLAN

-2114 AKMLKRAQKKAHKQQ
+2114 AKILKRAQKKAHKQQ
-2129 LRKSNH
+2129 LKKSNH

-2188 ITGFIN
+2188 ITGFVN

-2205 VPIIKYGVIAI
+2205 IPIIKYGVIAI

-2227 FASAGLEGVYSIIH
+2227 FASAGLEGVYSIIN
-2241 FKDNTVSTEDVNGE
+2241 FKDNTVVKEDINGE

-2261 ESLTNNSV
+2261 KSLTNNSV

-2391 APRNVSDTSSY
+2391 APRNVSDTLSY
-2402 ATARDSIDDKE
+2402 ATARAGIDDKE
-2413 TYGDNRYVY
+2413 VYGDNRYVY
-2422 SCSSNKESSECY
+2422 ACSSNKESSECY
-2434 KNAYDYKCNNSG
+2434 ENAYDYKCNNSG
-2446 ANVYDSSKKVRMDI
+2446 ANVYDSSKNVRMDI
-2460 KNGAD
+2460 KNGND
-2465 KTAPTDKTGTTSG
+2465 KQSGKVDYNYTYNTTTNKTHY
-2478 TVIKTL
+2478 II
-2484 KDKNGISY
+2484 KNGIVEYSAIGCSQHIMTY
-2492 LTKSYPV
+2492 HRGNNNKEITDKILA
-2499 TNGIAEYNKDGC
+2499 NGIPTLGSDGKWRYQIASGNVNKNIISLPNGQTATIRFYSNGDNTVVPTPSGCTNWKYINTAYKKTDGTVVACRAYYCAGCHAGC
-2511 SNDILTYH
+2511 SE
-2519 KGGGNNVS
+2519 KNN
-2527 AEVVNSSKGGYNTTK
+2527 
-2542 NLPAKSSNRLQNQTI
+2542 
-2557 TFWSNATKPTG
+2557 
-2568 CTHWNKINYAVK
+2568 VK
-2580 VSGTIVERTAYYC
+2580 VSMPTQKIAYHTGTGKTTINGKTYYKLNSI
-2593 SGCATA
+2593 SGCGEKETKYHSNTNMTA
-2599 HTYKDAEGKDKTYTS
+2599 NGKTYNHVIGTS
-2614 SNIAHDETIHIVPT
+2614 
-2628 IKDIHKGKKATIIGG
+2628 
-2643 YTWYAKDSLSGD
+2643 
-2655 CSEKKYFTHTLGSSH
+2655 HT
-2670 NGCNNYETIE
+2670 GCNNYGSFVISNSH
-2680 TTNSKTV
+2680 TTSSKEYCSTSYCQKV
-2687 KCEGTCWLNPQNG
+2687 TSSQTCTWKLSTY
-2700 KSYYYATKVFSKN
+2700 KSLDGRTYATINNPITQGKWI
-2713 TIWSKVRTANGIERK
+2713 TVRGN
-2728 LLYPVNSLKI
+2728 KI
-2738 EGTVKAP
+2738 YAYKASGLQLTVKASAP
-2745 KGNSMKWPPVSK
+2745 SGWYVNRNGYVNFNDKDFTCSSATVDGVRYVWEIYPNNYSK
-2757 TMDTSPAILS
+2757 TY
-2767 NLGTLTY
+2767 GTVSLTCY
-2774 QATGQSANIS
+2774 QTPCKGH
-2784 YTGPVT
+2784 TVT
-2790 VGKTQYIYDIRIN
+2790 NTTTTKT
-2803 GNVILDANSDRK
+2803 
-2815 ITSNDQVKITYYPN
+2815 TYYYC
-2829 KCDGTPAD
+2829 K
-2837 KHKSDYK
+2837 
-2844 VTTYNCLGHERC
+2844 GHERC
-2856 TGYLKDNA
+2856 KGYLASDPHK
-2864 QDININYGKNYC
+2864 ISVNYCKGYC
-2876 PGHTLMHYCTGHVD
+2876 PGHTLEHYCTGHVD

-2905 LAYLGVPREVD
+2905 LAYLGVPKEVT
-2916 TSQVKVTNLV
+2916 TSQVEVTNLV
-2926 DSLTGNEMSHT
+2926 DSLTGTERSHT

-2942 PKENT
+2942 PKEST
-2947 TYLYDNAFSDPKF
+2947 TYLYDNAFSDTKF

-2968 PLPDMSIWTNFTVE
+2968 PLPGMSII
-2982 LHGDSVTDD
+2982 DD
-2991 GNFGNPLDTLRWTPD
+2991 FAIDLKGAAVSDPGNFGNPLDTLRWTPD
-3006 FVNDKVDESYSGK
+3006 FIKNKVDKSSTGK

-3029 YSTFSTHGIWE
+3029 YFTFSTHGIWE
-3040 DRNDGATGSLSWTAI
+3040 DRNDGATGSLSWTSI

-3074 FDGWFTYDS
+3074 FDGWFIYDS

-3091 DIGHQPPKDT
+3091 DIGHQTPKDT

-3133 KEIERMEQNLIKFY
+3133 KEIERMKQNLIKVGTDVKKV
-3147 PSSDKSKIPA
+3147 PVA
-3157 AKTLIQ
+3157 TNLIQ
-3163 RIGEPYDGS
+3163 RIGEAYDDS

-3177 VEEYQK
+3177 VKEYQN
-3183 FYKAAHGT
+3183 FYKAVHGAE
-3191 KDNFL
+3191 NNIL
-3196 DNAYNSSRAF
+3196 NNAYISSKAF

-3225 LAEKGHVE
+3225 LKEQGHVE
-3233 SIIKNLSTGDLIG
+3233 NKIKNLSAGDLIG

-3258 TTSAG
+3258 ATNV
-3263 GIGIDEGHVIV
+3263 GIEKGHVIV
-3274 ATVNGSESSAG
+3274 ATVNGSDSSAG

-3299 LKKSELFWV
+3299 SKKSELFWV

>member
-83 ALVDRDSSFASI
+83 ALVDRDSSFASV

-115 EVRRNE
+115 EVRKNE

-160 GEIIEENTGA
+160 DEIIEEDTGA

-178 IKNEDEFEEDEWEY
+178 TKTEDEFEEDIWEY

-235 KAQAEKVFSET
+235 KVQAEKVFSET

-258 HITEEKPKN
+258 HITEEKSKN
-267 TYDETKSEAFKAEK
+267 TYDETKSETFKVEK
-281 SASSSDYKEK
+281 SASSSVYKEK
-291 IKQETTEPTVV
+291 IKQETTEPTAV
-302 SSQTGGN
+302 SSQTEGKK
-309 EAYSPSKGG
+309 EYSSSKGDSG
-318 SEQKSISLDK
+318 QKSISLDK
-328 ETYKTVESS
+328 ETYRTVESP

-348 ESSSVPNVN
+348 ESSSVSNMD

-376 VVKNKSYD
+376 VIKDKSYY
-384 NSVNEDKVKRIK
+384 NSVSENRVKRIK

-405 EEERHKSHESVKTE
+405 EEEKHKSHETVKTE
-419 EKPKL
+419 EMPKL

-434 GTEIGKTEPVA
+434 GTEIGKTAPTD
-445 SSDNKSNATNN
+445 SSDNKSNSTN
-456 DRTSSP
+456 DGRTSPP

-467 TSQRDNPK
+467 TSQRDDIK
-475 ENTTNQK
+475 EKTANQK
-482 KVEINYPNVESQPE
+482 KAELNYQNAESQPE
-496 PTKEKLDTFSYNN
+496 STKEKLDTSSYNR

-522 TSVYSEN
+522 PSVYSESE
-529 KSGESREAQ
+529 SGEARTAQ

-552 DIFASEKQ
+552 DNFTSEKQ

-579 REAEIKSDYQ
+579 REAEIRSDGYQ
-589 KKETVNKDEHG
+589 EKKAVNKDERG

-607 VGKIEHD
+607 VGKTEYE
-614 NKSTKESQSIY
+614 NKNTKESQSIFA
-625 VDETKAVE
+625 DETKAAE

-645 STTNDFI
+645 GTTNDFI
-652 DEESNFS
+652 DKESDFS
-659 VSSRPHSEP
+659 VSSRPSSE
-668 SSKETISPTVA
+668 SSSQEPITPTV
-679 TTGKKDSEFV
+679 TTAGKKDSK
-689 RDTVAKDSPS
+689 VA
-699 SPNEAG
+699 
-705 QQYKIN
+705 
-711 VPLADESHIT
+711 
-721 FETKNDTLSK
+721 
-731 SMPVEETSKS
+731 
-741 TRANDQYDNKE
+741 
-752 GLAESRTA
+752 
-760 SANEIKST
+760 
-768 ETTNNSQWNS
+768 
-778 RKIATTDNSIDKE
+778 
-791 SNFSG
+791 
-796 SSYPYSEP
+796 
-804 SSKEPTPS
+804 
-812 TVATADKKDSKFT
+812 
-825 KDTVADD
+825 KDTVAND
-832 SNTTLPTNETFQ
+832 SHTTLPTNETFQ

-864 DVLSKSISV
+864 DVLSKSIPV
-873 EEASR
+873 EGTLKATR
-878 STHTNDPYDNFNTR
+878 TNDPYDSFNTR

-933 NLGKTTEKV
+933 NSGKTTEKV

-948 VSTCLGDISEAYR
+948 VGTYLGDISEAYR
-961 RGSRVEKLP
+961 KGSRVEKLP
-970 NSSESQDR
+970 NSSENQDR

-990 NGGEVKDGT
+990 NGGEIKDGT

-1018 NDVTSVKVNGVNVST
+1018 NNITSVRVNGVNVST

-1045 VIENNDEYQNR
+1045 VIENSDEYQNR

-1062 IKKVTQVRYNSSDNR
+1062 IKKVTQVKYNSSDVQA
-1077 TETISANKIDDSKI
+1077 ETVSTNKSNNSKI
-1091 RILNDASADVVK
+1091 HILNDVSAGIAK

-1109 VDGTTSQEQAYQ
+1109 VDGTASQEQAYQ

-1146 QKAIDRTNI
+1146 QKTIDKIII
-1155 PTDVTEKTIRVAQ
+1155 PTDGTEKTIRVAQ
-1168 GIGKKSVLGRAA
+1168 GVGNKNVLGSAA
-1180 DMNSSHTT
+1180 NMNGGHTADKQAG
-1188 NREVIPSPDVFS
+1188 PSPDVFS

-1207 TSTRVKEPFSN
+1207 TATRVKEPFSN

-1224 EAVDVKPIAID
+1224 EAVDIKPIAID
-1235 FSKPKEVEIYAAS
+1235 FSKPKEVEIYATS

-1273 VLASQSTNSKLI
+1273 VLASQSTNSNLI
-1285 VDGARL
+1285 VDGIRL

-1321 TKIRELSK
+1321 AKIRELSK

-1354 ERFIK
+1354 EKFIK
-1359 SKASDAEAVA
+1359 GKASEAEAVA
-1369 RAIEERYPE
+1369 SAIEERYPE
-1378 TAKRIRDL
+1378 TAKRIREL

-1392 ADDSGQSILKQFGT
+1392 TDDSGQSILKQFGV

-1418 QVQELLQNT
+1418 QIQELLQNT

-1437 EDIAASIEFDRPDIA
+1437 EDIAVSIEFDRPDIA

-1459 RAQHGAAAE
+1459 RAQNGAAAE

-1477 RKINRIVPNILP
+1477 RKINRIVPNMLP
-1489 NSETKDNNATIKSSY
+1489 NSETKDSNATIKSSY
-1504 DTANGPGDIRKSIFV
+1504 DTANGPGDIRKSVFV
-1519 IGTVDGFSKE
+1519 TGTIDGFSKE
-1529 MIYKK
+1529 KIYKK
-1534 LSAENIRTKTTMM
+1534 LSVENIHTKTTMM

-1557 KHLGLVSINADGTMN
+1557 KQLGLVSFNADGTMN

-1580 RGAVTLKGYAPDI
+1580 RGAITLKGYAPDI

-1696 GDGTVV
+1696 GDRTVV

-1778 LLDMGPSEIKLANSD
+1778 LLDMGPSEIKLANGD

-1817 EFKVDIT
+1817 ELKVDIT

-1836 KGELQGRTLTES
+1836 KGNLQGRTLTES

-1876 NGIGVNPFSR
+1876 NGIGINPFSR

-1911 EITQI
+1911 EIAQI

-1924 ITVPAELDSLLY
+1924 ITVPAELSSLLY

-1958 ISIAGQ
+1958 LSIAGQ

-1986 ELLLKKLPQDSEMR
+1986 ELLLKRLPQNSEMR

-2005 TLKLRTLLEKKSK
+2005 TLKLRTLLDKKSK

-2023 GKLKDMS
+2023 GRLKDMS

-2056 YRTVNM
+2056 YRTVHM
-2062 SIKIVQTLRVMKA
+2062 SIKFVQTLRVMKA
-2075 TNKAAL
+2075 TNKAAF

-2086 NGRLGSLRNKLAN
+2086 NGKLGSLRNRLAN

-2114 AKMLKRAQKKAHKQQ
+2114 ARILKRAQKKAQKQH
-2129 LRKSNH
+2129 LRKSN
-2135 RKRVNK
+2135 RRNRINK
-2141 VKGKVSKRIP
+2141 VKGKVSKRMP
-2151 KKIKRVP
+2151 KRFRKTP

-2164 GNGFKRFNKGI
+2164 GNGFKRFNRRI

-2188 ITGFIN
+2188 ITGFVN

-2205 VPIIKYGVIAI
+2205 IPIIKYGAIAI
-2216 GVLVLLQVVLG
+2216 GVIVLLQIGLG
-2227 FASAGLEGVYSIIH
+2227 LANAALEGVYSIVNYTADTRENIQ
-2241 FKDNTVSTEDVNGE
+2241 DESVDMSVED
-2255 NSLTTE
+2255 SLTY
-2261 ESLTNNSV
+2261 NSV
-2269 ELCINLDSAFKYYIE
+2269 EIGINLDSAFKYYIE

-2339 YYNGDAKEIGFKS
+2339 YYNGDAKETGFKS

-2391 APRNVSDTSSY
+2391 APRNVSDTLSY
-2402 ATARDSIDDKE
+2402 AAQRDSIDDKE

-2422 SCSSNKESSECY
+2422 ACSSNKESSECY
-2434 KNAYDYKCNNSG
+2434 ENAYDYKCNNSG
-2446 ANVYDSSKKVRMDI
+2446 ANVYDSSKKVRTDI
-2460 KNGAD
+2460 KNGND
-2465 KTAPTDKTGTTSG
+2465 KQSGRVDYNYTYNTATNKTHYT
-2478 TVIKTL
+2478 I
-2484 KDKNGISY
+2484 KNGIVEYSAIGCSQHVMTY
-2492 LTKSYPV
+2492 HQGNSNKEITNKILA
-2499 TNGIAEYNKDGC
+2499 NGIPTLGSDGKWRYQIASGNVNKNIISLPNGQTATIRFY
-2511 SNDILTYH
+2511 SNGD
-2519 KGGGNNVS
+2519 
-2527 AEVVNSSKGGYNTTK
+2527 NT
-2542 NLPAKSSNRLQNQTI
+2542 AV
-2557 TFWSNATKPTG
+2557 PTPSG
-2568 CTHWNKINYAVK
+2568 CTNWKFINTAYK
-2580 VSGTIVERTAYYC
+2580 KTDGTVVACRAYYC
-2593 SGCATA
+2593 AGCHSG
-2599 HTYKDAEGKDKTYTS
+2599 
-2614 SNIAHDETIHIVPT
+2614 
-2628 IKDIHKGKKATIIGG
+2628 
-2643 YTWYAKDSLSGD
+2643 
-2655 CSEKKYFTHTLGSSH
+2655 CSEKNSVSAKMPTKKIAYHTGNHPVTIGGKTYYTLNSIRGCGEKESPKYHTNLSITTNGKTYNHVLGTNH
-2670 NGCNNYETIE
+2670 NGCKNYGSFVVSTKHSSSS
-2680 TTNSKTV
+2680 TQYCSTGYCTKVTSKQNCSWKLSTY
-2687 KCEGTCWLNPQNG
+2687 KNLEG
-2700 KSYYYATKVFSKN
+2700 KRYATINNPLTQGKWINVRGNKIYAYKEAGLQLKVYAAAPSGWYTTQTGHINFSRSRFTFSHIDIDGVSYVWN
-2713 TIWSKVRTANGIERK
+2713 I
-2728 LLYPVNSLKI
+2728 YPDNYNATY
-2738 EGTVKAP
+2738 GTVKLTCYQNP
-2745 KGNSMKWPPVSK
+2745 CKGHK
-2757 TMDTSPAILS
+2757 
-2767 NLGTLTY
+2767 
-2774 QATGQSANIS
+2774 
-2784 YTGPVT
+2784 VT
-2790 VGKTQYIYDIRIN
+2790 NTTTTN
-2803 GNVILDANSDRK
+2803 
-2815 ITSNDQVKITYYPN
+2815 TTYYYC
-2829 KCDGTPAD
+2829 K
-2837 KHKSDYK
+2837 
-2844 VTTYNCLGHERC
+2844 GHERC
-2856 TGYLKDNA
+2856 TGYLSSDPH
-2864 QDININYGKNYC
+2864 NISVNYCKGYC
-2876 PGHTLMHYCTGHVD
+2876 PGHTLEHYCTGHVD
-2890 LNVAVVTLFL
+2890 LNIAVVTLFL

-2905 LAYLGVPREVD
+2905 LAYLGVPKEVT
-2916 TSQVKVTNLV
+2916 TSQVEVTNLV
-2926 DSLTGNEMSHT
+2926 DSLTGTERSHT

-2942 PKENT
+2942 PKKNT
-2947 TYLYDNAFSDPKF
+2947 EYLYDNAFLSSKF

-2968 PLPDMSIWTNFTVE
+2968 PLPGMSII
-2982 LHGDSVTDD
+2982 DD
-2991 GNFGNPLDTLRWTPD
+2991 FAIDLKGAAVSDPGNFGNPLDTLRWTSYFID
-3006 FVNDKVDESYSGK
+3006 DISKESSGK
-3019 KTLNDVISAL
+3019 KTLNTVISNL
-3029 YSTFSTHGIWE
+3029 FSTYSLPNWWF
-3040 DRNDGATGSLSWTAI
+3040 DLNDGGSPVPLTSNSYDIFAI
-3055 SVDAFNVKGDYS
+3055 KGDYS
-3067 KFGKHHY
+3067 KFWKHHY

-3091 DIGHQPPKDT
+3091 DIGHQTPKDT

-3120 IAFPGAYNSRPSD
+3120 IVFPGAYNSRPSD
-3133 KEIERMEQNLIKFY
+3133 KEIERMKQNLIKVGT
-3147 PSSDKSKIPA
+3147 PPVKVPIA
-3157 AKTLIQ
+3157 TNLIQ
-3163 RIGEPYDGS
+3163 RIGEPYDDS

-3177 VEEYQK
+3177 VEEYQQ
-3183 FYKAAHGT
+3183 FYKAAHGVENNT
-3191 KDNFL
+3191 LKK
-3196 DNAYNSSRAF
+3196 AYISSRAF

-3225 LAEKGHVE
+3225 LKEQGHVE
-3233 SIIKNLSTGDLIG
+3233 SRIKNLYAGDLIG

-3258 TTSAG
+3258 ARNV
-3263 GIGIDEGHVIV
+3263 GIEKGHVIV
-3274 ATVNGSESSAG
+3274 ATVNGSDSSAG

-3299 LKKSELFWV
+3299 SKKSELFWV

>member
-75 YTDSELKE
+75 YTDSKLKE
-83 ALVDRDSSFASI
+83 ALVDRDSSFASV
-95 PVNAFNDLAKRGLIK
+95 PVNVFNDLAKRGLIK

-121 AYLFASNLI
+121 TYLFASNLI

-160 GEIIEENTGA
+160 DEIIEEDTEA

-178 IKNEDEFEEDEWEY
+178 TKNEDEFEEDEWEY
-192 DDYDEQLE
+192 DDYDERLE

-208 AQERKKREEALRK
+208 AQERKKREEALKK
-221 EESLKKEAELKAAE
+221 EESLKREAELKAAE
-235 KAQAEKVFSET
+235 KAHAEDSLSEFPATST
-246 SVPTAPAFVSTE
+246 SVTASTE
-258 HITEEKPKN
+258 HKTEEATRS
-267 TYDETKSEAFKAEK
+267 TYTETKSEFLKTEK
-281 SASSSDYKEK
+281 SSSDSTYKEES
-291 IKQETTEPTVV
+291 KQEFTKSTVV
-302 SSQTGGN
+302 SSNPEGK
-309 EAYSPSKGG
+309 EAYSS
-318 SEQKSISLDK
+318 QKHDDETSYVSSGK
-328 ETYKTVESS
+328 ETYKAAESS
-337 KITNVEEHKYV
+337 KPANVEGHKRTEPY
-348 ESSSVPNVN
+348 SAPNVDSSTDNLN
-357 KTTDGQNKATDY
+357 KTVEY
-369 SVPKSSD
+369 SASQSSD
-376 VVKNKSYD
+376 VKNNKSYD
-384 NSVNEDKVKRIK
+384 NSVSEDKAKRIK

-405 EEERHKSHESVKTE
+405 EEERHKSHETVKTE

-434 GTEIGKTEPVA
+434 GTEIGKTEPTD
-445 SSDNKSNATNN
+445 SSDNKLNATNN
-456 DRTSSP
+456 DRTSPP

-475 ENTTNQK
+475 ENTANQK
-482 KVEINYPNVESQPE
+482 KTEINYPNLESQSE
-496 PTKEKLDTFSYNN
+496 PTKEKLDTSSYKD
-509 KENASREVPTSRD
+509 KENASREIPTSRES
-522 TSVYSEN
+522 SVSLET
-529 KSGESREAQ
+529 KSGESRTAQ
-538 TKSDLNKS
+538 TKSDLNKP
-546 HSYSSD
+546 HNYSLND
-552 DIFASEKQ
+552 NVTSEKQ
-560 RYDEI
+560 YYEKIIADE
-565 AYEEKENKKATEAK
+565 EVKSKKTAEAK
-579 REAEIKSDYQ
+579 RETEIKSDSYQ

-607 VGKIEHD
+607 VGKTEYE
-614 NKSTKESQSIY
+614 NKNTKESQTVS
-625 VDETKAVE
+625 VNETKATE
-633 GPNRPQQSSRKN
+633 SYKPTQQSSQKN
-645 STTNDFI
+645 GASNDNI
-652 DEESNFS
+652 DKESKFS
-659 VSSRPHSEP
+659 ASSHSHSEP
-668 SSKETISPTVA
+668 SSKKSTTPTVG
-679 TTGKKDSEFV
+679 TVGEKDSGFAG
-689 RDTVAKDSPS
+689 DTVAKDGPS
-699 SPNEAG
+699 SPNEAV
-705 QQYKIN
+705 Q
-711 VPLADESHIT
+711 P
-721 FETKNDTLSK
+721 
-731 SMPVEETSKS
+731 
-741 TRANDQYDNKE
+741 
-752 GLAESRTA
+752 
-760 SANEIKST
+760 
-768 ETTNNSQWNS
+768 
-778 RKIATTDNSIDKE
+778 
-791 SNFSG
+791 
-796 SSYPYSEP
+796 
-804 SSKEPTPS
+804 
-812 TVATADKKDSKFT
+812 
-825 KDTVADD
+825 
-832 SNTTLPTNETFQ
+832 
-844 SYKINVPLA
+844 YKINVPLA
-853 DGSYMTFEAKN
+853 DGSYMTFETKN
-864 DVLSKSISV
+864 DVSSKSIPV
-873 EEASR
+873 EEASKPIR
-878 STHTNDPYDNFNTR
+878 ANDPYDNFNTR

-920 GANGFTVKIVNTD
+920 GADGFSVKIVNTD
-933 NLGKTTEKV
+933 NTGKTTEKV

-948 VSTCLGDISEAYR
+948 VSTYLGDISEAYR
-961 RGSRVEKLP
+961 SGSRVEKLP
-970 NSSESQDR
+970 DSSESQDR

-990 NGGEVKDGT
+990 SGGEVKDGT

-1018 NDVTSVKVNGVNVST
+1018 NEVTAVRVNGVNVST

-1045 VIENNDEYQNR
+1045 VIENNGEYQNR

-1062 IKKVTQVRYNSSDNR
+1062 IKKATQVRYNSSDSR
-1077 TETISANKIDDSKI
+1077 AETISANKSNDSKI
-1091 RILNDASADVVK
+1091 RILNDVSADVTK

-1109 VDGTTSQEQAYQ
+1109 VDGATSQEQAYQ

-1135 PSFIKEKYNDN
+1135 PSFIKEKYSDKQNVVD
-1146 QKAIDRTNI
+1146 KTNI
-1155 PTDVTEKTIRVAQ
+1155 PTDGTDKTIKVAQ
-1168 GIGKKSVLGRAA
+1168 GVGKKSVLGSAA
-1180 DMNSSHTT
+1180 DMNSGHTT
-1188 NREVIPSPDVFS
+1188 NREAGPSPDVFS
-1200 QFKKGTT
+1200 PFKKGTT
-1207 TSTRVKEPFSN
+1207 TATKVKEPFSN

-1235 FSKPKEVEIYAAS
+1235 FSKPKEVEIYAAA
-1248 VEVSHPELAKE
+1248 VEATHPELAKE
-1259 LRSISKDINGDIAI
+1259 IRNISKDINGDIAI
-1273 VLASQSTNSKLI
+1273 VLASQSTNSKLV

-1321 TKIRELSK
+1321 AKIRELSK
-1329 QLNGDVADIYRGVNN
+1329 QSNGDVADIYRGVNN

-1359 SKASDAEAVA
+1359 GKASDAEAVA

-1386 SRNLNT
+1386 SQNLNAT
-1392 ADDSGQSILKQFGT
+1392 DNSDQTILKQFGV
-1406 KSVNEMSKYSVE
+1406 KSANEMSKYSIE

-1427 HVLKGHAKEI
+1427 HVLKGHAKEV

-1459 RAQHGAAAE
+1459 RAQNGTAAE

-1477 RKINRIVPNILP
+1477 RKINRLVPNILP
-1489 NSETKDNNATIKSSY
+1489 NNETKNNDATINPSY
-1504 DTANGPGDIRKSIFV
+1504 DAANGPNDIRKSIFV
-1519 IGTVDGFSKE
+1519 TGTVDGFSKE
-1529 MIYKK
+1529 KIYKK
-1534 LSAENIRTKTTMM
+1534 LSAENIHTKTTMM

-1557 KHLGLVSINADGTMN
+1557 KHLGLVSFNADGTMN

-1593 KGYDDTAL
+1593 KGYDDSAL

-1641 KSTRKANRGIQGKKV
+1641 KSTRKANQGIQGKKV
-1656 NNVDALS
+1656 NDVDALS
-1663 ADLMKDANRIYK
+1663 ADLMEDANRIYK

-1702 KGLRATE
+1702 KGLRAAE
-1709 RIKEQR
+1709 QIKERR
-1715 KHALGK
+1715 KYALGK
-1721 VASNIMWHI
+1721 VTSNIMWHI

-1749 GRGSAIWTLS
+1749 GRGSAIYTLS
-1759 NIGAAL
+1759 TIGAAL

-1773 LNKET
+1773 LNKKT

-1793 RLFDFHSAKDR
+1793 RLFNFHSAKDR
-1804 RALNKQI
+1804 RALSKQI

-1817 EFKVDIT
+1817 ELKVDIT

-1836 KGELQGRTLTES
+1836 KGNLQGRTLTES

-1876 NGIGVNPFSR
+1876 NGIGINPFSR

-1900 GGRDIASLDKY
+1900 GGRDIASLDKD
-1911 EITQI
+1911 EIAQI

-1924 ITVPAELDSLLY
+1924 ITVPAELSSLLY

-1942 FANLDTKEG
+1942 FANLDTREG

-1958 ISIAGQ
+1958 INIAGQ
-1964 NIKINDALGQAVNI
+1964 NIKINDALGQSVNI

-1986 ELLLKKLPQDSEMR
+1986 ELLLKRLPQDSEMR

-2005 TLKLRTLLEKKSK
+2005 TLKLRKLLEKKSK

-2023 GKLKDMS
+2023 GQLKNMS

-2056 YRTVNM
+2056 YRAVNM

-2086 NGRLGSLRNKLAN
+2086 NGKLGSLRNKLAN

-2114 AKMLKRAQKKAHKQQ
+2114 ARLLKRAQKKAHRQQ

-2135 RKRVNK
+2135 RKRINK

-2158 KGLRRF
+2158 KGLRRI
-2164 GNGFKRFNKGI
+2164 GNGFKRFNRGI
-2175 SKTLGVVLKPFKA
+2175 NKTLGIVLKPFKA

-2241 FKDNTVSTEDVNGE
+2241 FKDNNVSTEDVG
-2255 NSLTTE
+2255 LTTE

-2391 APRNVSDTSSY
+2391 APRNVSDTYSY
-2402 ATARDSIDDKE
+2402 SAMRPSEDKE
-2413 TYGDNRYVY
+2413 SYGDNRYVY
-2422 SCSSNKESSECY
+2422 SCSSNLPSSECY
-2434 KNAYDYKCNNSG
+2434 DNAYNYKCNNSG
-2446 ANVYDSSKKVRMDI
+2446 ANVYDSSKNVRLDI
-2460 KNGAD
+2460 KNGND
-2465 KTAPTDKTGTTSG
+2465 KQSGKVNYSYTNNTATNKTHYT
-2478 TVIKTL
+2478 I
-2484 KDKNGISY
+2484 KNGIVEYSAIGCSQHVMTY
-2492 LTKSYPV
+2492 HQGNSNKEITDKILA
-2499 TNGIAEYNKDGC
+2499 NGIPTLGSDGKWRYLCTEGNRNKNIISLPNGQTATIKFY
-2511 SNDILTYH
+2511 SNGD
-2519 KGGGNNVS
+2519 
-2527 AEVVNSSKGGYNTTK
+2527 NT
-2542 NLPAKSSNRLQNQTI
+2542 AV
-2557 TFWSNATKPTG
+2557 PTPSG
-2568 CTHWNKINYAVK
+2568 CTNWKFINTAYK
-2580 VSGTIVERTAYYC
+2580 KTDGTVVACRAYYC
-2593 SGCATA
+2593 AGCHSG
-2599 HTYKDAEGKDKTYTS
+2599 
-2614 SNIAHDETIHIVPT
+2614 
-2628 IKDIHKGKKATIIGG
+2628 
-2643 YTWYAKDSLSGD
+2643 
-2655 CSEKKYFTHTLGSSH
+2655 CSEKNSVSARMPTQKISYHTGSQPTTIGGKTYYKLNSITGCSEKEQPPKYHSNSSMTTNGKTYNHVLGTNH
-2670 NGCNNYETIE
+2670 NGCNNYGSFVVSTKHSSSSTQYCLNLTGHCSKVTSVQNCTWKLSTYRALNGTYYAVINNPLIKEKINARGHEIYAYRADKVQLKTYAAAPTGWTTIE
-2680 TTNSKTV
+2680 TNYVGFNDRDFECSGATV
-2687 KCEGTCWLNPQNG
+2687 
-2700 KSYYYATKVFSKN
+2700 
-2713 TIWSKVRTANGIERK
+2713 NGIRYVWDI
-2728 LLYPVNSLKI
+2728 YPKDYNRTY
-2738 EGTVKAP
+2738 GTVKLTCYQKP
-2745 KGNSMKWPPVSK
+2745 CKGHK
-2757 TMDTSPAILS
+2757 
-2767 NLGTLTY
+2767 
-2774 QATGQSANIS
+2774 
-2784 YTGPVT
+2784 VT
-2790 VGKTQYIYDIRIN
+2790 NTTTTN
-2803 GNVILDANSDRK
+2803 
-2815 ITSNDQVKITYYPN
+2815 TTYYYC
-2829 KCDGTPAD
+2829 K
-2837 KHKSDYK
+2837 
-2844 VTTYNCLGHERC
+2844 GHERC
-2856 TGYLKDNA
+2856 TGYLSSDPH
-2864 QDININYGKNYC
+2864 NISVNYCKGYC
-2876 PGHTLMHYCTGHVD
+2876 PGHTLEHYCTGHVD

-2916 TSQVKVTNLV
+2916 TSQVEVTNLV

-2968 PLPDMSIWTNFTVE
+2968 PLPGMSII
-2982 LHGDSVTDD
+2982 DD
-2991 GNFGNPLDTLRWTPD
+2991 FAIDLKGAAVSDPGNFGNPLDTLRWTSYFID
-3006 FVNDKVDESYSGK
+3006 DISKESSGK
-3019 KTLNDVISAL
+3019 KTLNTVISNL
-3029 YSTFSTHGIWE
+3029 FSTYSLPNWWF
-3040 DRNDGATGSLSWTAI
+3040 DLNDGGSPVPLASNSYDIFAI
-3055 SVDAFNVKGDYS
+3055 KGDYS
-3067 KFGKHHY
+3067 KFWKHHY

-3091 DIGHQPPKDT
+3091 DIGHQTPKDT

-3133 KEIERMEQNLIKFY
+3133 KEIERMKQNLIKVGT
-3147 PSSDKSKIPA
+3147 PSVKVPA
-3157 AKTLIQ
+3157 ATNLIQ

-3183 FYKAAHGT
+3183 FYKAAYGVENNT
-3191 KDNFL
+3191 LK
-3196 DNAYNSSRAF
+3196 NAYISSQAF

-3211 YQAKAFRRTLGVKS
+3211 YQAKAFRRTLGVQS
-3225 LAEKGHVE
+3225 LKEQEHVE
-3233 SIIKNLSTGDLIG
+3233 SRIKNLSAGDLIG

-3258 TTSAG
+3258 ATNV
-3263 GIGIDEGHVIV
+3263 GIEKGHVIV
-3274 ATVNGSESSAG
+3274 TTVNGSDSSAG

-3299 LKKSELFWV
+3299 SKKSELFWV

>member
-83 ALVDRDSSFASI
+83 ALVDRDSSFASV

-115 EVRRNE
+115 EVRKNE

-130 YDIEAIK
+130 YDIEALK

-142 LDAQLEAEEA
+142 LDAQLEAEEV

-160 GEIIEENTGA
+160 DEIIEEDTGA

-178 IKNEDEFEEDEWEY
+178 IKNEDEFEEDIWEY

-235 KAQAEKVFSET
+235 KTQAEKVFSET
-246 SVPTAPAFVSTE
+246 SVPTATAFVSTE

-302 SSQTGGN
+302 SSQTGGK
-309 EAYSPSKGG
+309 EAYSSSKGS

-328 ETYKTVESS
+328 ETYKTVESP

-348 ESSSVPNVN
+348 ESSSVPNVD

-369 SVPKSSD
+369 SVSKSSD

-384 NSVNEDKVKRIK
+384 NSVSEDKVKRIK

-467 TSQRDNPK
+467 TSQRDNLK

-496 PTKEKLDTFSYNN
+496 PTKEKLDTSSYNN
-509 KENASREVPTSRD
+509 KEKASREVPTSHD
-522 TSVYSEN
+522 PSVYSEN
-529 KSGESREAQ
+529 KSGEARTAQ

-560 RYDEI
+560 HYDEI

-625 VDETKAVE
+625 VDETKVVE

-645 STTNDFI
+645 GTTNDFI
-652 DEESNFS
+652 DKESDFS

-668 SSKETISPTVA
+668 SSKETISPTVT

-689 RDTVAKDSPS
+689 RDTVTKDSPS

-705 QQYKIN
+705 QQ
-711 VPLADESHIT
+711 
-721 FETKNDTLSK
+721 
-731 SMPVEETSKS
+731 
-741 TRANDQYDNKE
+741 
-752 GLAESRTA
+752 
-760 SANEIKST
+760 
-768 ETTNNSQWNS
+768 
-778 RKIATTDNSIDKE
+778 
-791 SNFSG
+791 
-796 SSYPYSEP
+796 
-804 SSKEPTPS
+804 
-812 TVATADKKDSKFT
+812 
-825 KDTVADD
+825 
-832 SNTTLPTNETFQ
+832 
-844 SYKINVPLA
+844 YKINVPLA

-864 DVLSKSISV
+864 DVLSKSIPV

-933 NLGKTTEKV
+933 NSGKTTEKV

-948 VSTCLGDISEAYR
+948 VSTYLGDISEAYR
-961 RGSRVEKLP
+961 RGARVEKLP
-970 NSSESQDR
+970 DSSESQDR

-990 NGGEVKDGT
+990 KGGEVKDGT

-1062 IKKVTQVRYNSSDNR
+1062 IKKVTQVRYNSSDSR
-1077 TETISANKIDDSKI
+1077 TETISANKSDNSKI
-1091 RILNDASADVVK
+1091 HILNDVSASVAK

-1109 VDGTTSQEQAYQ
+1109 VNGTASQEQAYQ

-1146 QKAIDRTNI
+1146 QKTIDRTNI
-1155 PTDVTEKTIRVAQ
+1155 PTDGTEKTIRVAQ
-1168 GIGKKSVLGRAA
+1168 GVGKKSVLGSAA
-1180 DMNSSHTT
+1180 DMNGSHTA
-1188 NREVIPSPDVFS
+1188 NREAGPSPDVFS
-1200 QFKKGTT
+1200 QFKRSTT
-1207 TSTRVKEPFSN
+1207 TATKVKEPFSN

-1259 LRSISKDINGDIAI
+1259 LRSISKNINGDIAI
-1273 VLASQSTNSKLI
+1273 VLASQSTNSKLV

-1321 TKIRELSK
+1321 AKIRELSK

-1359 SKASDAEAVA
+1359 GKASDAEAVA

-1392 ADDSGQSILKQFGT
+1392 ADDSGQSILKQFDT

-1459 RAQHGAAAE
+1459 RAQNGAAAE

-1477 RKINRIVPNILP
+1477 RKINRIVPNMLP

-1519 IGTVDGFSKE
+1519 TGTVDGFSKE
-1529 MIYKK
+1529 KIYKK
-1534 LSAENIRTKTTMM
+1534 LSAENIHTKTTMM
-1547 TFTEKDRFGR
+1547 TLTEKDRFGR
-1557 KHLGLVSINADGTMN
+1557 KHLGLVSFNADGTMN

-1580 RGAVTLKGYAPDI
+1580 RGAITLKGYAPDI
-1593 KGYDDTAL
+1593 KGYDDSAL

-1628 STNAQFYLDPAWV
+1628 STNAQFSLDPAWV
-1641 KSTRKANRGIQGKKV
+1641 KSTRKANQGIQGKKV

-1663 ADLMKDANRIYK
+1663 ADLMRDANRIYK

-1715 KHALGK
+1715 KYALGK

-1817 EFKVDIT
+1817 ELKVDIT

-1836 KGELQGRTLTES
+1836 KGNLQGRTLTES

-1911 EITQI
+1911 EIAQI

-1924 ITVPAELDSLLY
+1924 ITVPAELGSLLY

-1986 ELLLKKLPQDSEMR
+1986 ELLLKRLPQDSEMR

-2114 AKMLKRAQKKAHKQQ
+2114 AKMLKRAQKKAQKQQ

-2188 ITGFIN
+2188 ITGFVN

-2205 VPIIKYGVIAI
+2205 IPIIKYGVIAI

-2241 FKDNTVSTEDVNGE
+2241 FKSNEVSTEDVNGE

-2303 NEDELKSF
+2303 NENELKQF
-2311 YDPKEDEY
+2311 YDPKGDEY
-2319 LHLKRLGTTLN
+2319 LNLKRLGTTLN

-2391 APRNVSDTSSY
+2391 APRNVSDTYSY
-2402 ATARDSIDDKE
+2402 SAMRPSEDKE
-2413 TYGDNRYVY
+2413 SYGDNRYVY
-2422 SCSSNKESSECY
+2422 SCSSNLPSSECY
-2434 KNAYDYKCNNSG
+2434 DNAYNYKCNNSG
-2446 ANVYDSSKKVRMDI
+2446 ANVYDSSKNVRLDI
-2460 KNGAD
+2460 KNGND
-2465 KTAPTDKTGTTSG
+2465 KQSGKVNLNNYTNNTATNKTHYT
-2478 TVIKTL
+2478 I
-2484 KDKNGISY
+2484 KNGIVEYSAIGCSQHVMTY
-2492 LTKSYPV
+2492 HQGNSNKEITDKILA
-2499 TNGIAEYNKDGC
+2499 NGIPTLGSDGKWRYQIASGNANKNIISLPNGQTATIRFY
-2511 SNDILTYH
+2511 SNGD
-2519 KGGGNNVS
+2519 
-2527 AEVVNSSKGGYNTTK
+2527 NT
-2542 NLPAKSSNRLQNQTI
+2542 AV
-2557 TFWSNATKPTG
+2557 PTPSG
-2568 CTHWNKINYAVK
+2568 CTNWKFINTAYKKTDGAV
-2580 VSGTIVERTAYYC
+2580 VACRAYYC
-2593 SGCATA
+2593 AGCHSG
-2599 HTYKDAEGKDKTYTS
+2599 
-2614 SNIAHDETIHIVPT
+2614 
-2628 IKDIHKGKKATIIGG
+2628 
-2643 YTWYAKDSLSGD
+2643 
-2655 CSEKKYFTHTLGSSH
+2655 CSEKNSVSAKMPTQKISYHTGSQPTTIGGKTYYKLNSITGCSEKEQPPKYHSNASMTTNGKTYNHVLGTNH
-2670 NGCNNYETIE
+2670 NGCKNYGSFVVSTQHSSSSMQYCS
-2680 TTNSKTV
+2680 TGYCTKVTSQQNCSWKLSTY
-2687 KCEGTCWLNPQNG
+2687 KSLEG
-2700 KSYYYATKVFSKN
+2700 KRYATINNPLTQGKWINVRGNKIYAYKEAGLQLKVYAAAPSGWYTTQTGYINFSRSGF
-2713 TIWSKVRTANGIERK
+2713 TFSHIDIDGISYVWNI
-2728 LLYPVNSLKI
+2728 YPDNYNATY
-2738 EGTVKAP
+2738 GTVKLTCYQNP
-2745 KGNSMKWPPVSK
+2745 CKGHK
-2757 TMDTSPAILS
+2757 
-2767 NLGTLTY
+2767 
-2774 QATGQSANIS
+2774 
-2784 YTGPVT
+2784 VT
-2790 VGKTQYIYDIRIN
+2790 NTTTTN
-2803 GNVILDANSDRK
+2803 
-2815 ITSNDQVKITYYPN
+2815 TTYYYC
-2829 KCDGTPAD
+2829 K
-2837 KHKSDYK
+2837 
-2844 VTTYNCLGHERC
+2844 GHERC
-2856 TGYLKDNA
+2856 SGYLSSDPH
-2864 QDININYGKNYC
+2864 NISVNYCKGYC
-2876 PGHTLMHYCTGHVD
+2876 PGHTLEHYCTGHVD

-2905 LAYLGVPREVD
+2905 LAYLGVPKEVT
-2916 TSQVKVTNLV
+2916 TSQVEVTNLV

-2947 TYLYDNAFSDPKF
+2947 EYLYDNAFLNSQF

-2968 PLPDMSIWTNFTVE
+2968 PLPGMSIINDFAIDLKGAAVS
-2982 LHGDSVTDD
+2982 DP
-2991 GNFGNPLDTLRWTPD
+2991 GNFGNPLDTLRWTSYFID
-3006 FVNDKVDESYSGK
+3006 DISKESSGK
-3019 KTLNDVISAL
+3019 KPLNTVISNLFSTYSLPHWWFDLND
-3029 YSTFSTHGIWE
+3029 G
-3040 DRNDGATGSLSWTAI
+3040 GSPVPLASNSYDIFAI
-3055 SVDAFNVKGDYS
+3055 KGDYS
-3067 KFGKHHY
+3067 KFWKHHY

-3091 DIGHQPPKDT
+3091 DIGHQTPKDT

-3120 IAFPGAYNSRPSD
+3120 IVFPGAYNSRPSD
-3133 KEIERMEQNLIKFY
+3133 KEIERMRQNLIKVGA
-3147 PSSDKSKIPA
+3147 DVKKVPA
-3157 AKTLIQ
+3157 ATKLIQ
-3163 RIGEPYDGS
+3163 RIGDPYNGS

-3177 VEEYQK
+3177 VEEYQT
-3183 FYKAAHGT
+3183 FYKAVHGVENNT
-3191 KDNFL
+3191 LK
-3196 DNAYNSSRAF
+3196 NAYISSQAF

-3225 LAEKGHVE
+3225 LKEQGHVE
-3233 SIIKNLSTGDLIG
+3233 SRIKNLSAGDLIG

-3258 TTSAG
+3258 ATNV
-3263 GIGIDEGHVIV
+3263 GIEKGHVIV
-3274 ATVNGSESSAG
+3274 ATVNGSDSSAG

-3299 LKKSELFWV
+3299 SKKSELFWV

>member
-83 ALVDRDSSFASI
+83 ALVDRDSSFTSV

-115 EVRRNE
+115 EVRKNE

-160 GEIIEENTGA
+160 DEIIEEDTGD
-170 QPEKDSSE
+170 QPEKDSSGA
-178 IKNEDEFEEDEWEY
+178 KTEDEFEEDIWEY

-235 KAQAEKVFSET
+235 KVQAEKVFSET
-246 SVPTAPAFVSTE
+246 SVPTTPAFVSTE
-258 HITEEKPKN
+258 HITEEKSKN
-267 TYDETKSEAFKAEK
+267 TYDETKSETFKVEK
-281 SASSSDYKEK
+281 SASSSVYKEK

-302 SSQTGGN
+302 SSQTEGKK
-309 EAYSPSKGG
+309 EYSSSKGG

-328 ETYKTVESS
+328 ETYKTVESPQ
-337 KITNVEEHKYV
+337 ITNVEEHKYV
-348 ESSSVPNVN
+348 ESSSVPNMD

-376 VVKNKSYD
+376 VIKDKSHN
-384 NSVNEDKVKRIK
+384 NSVSEDKVKRIK

-405 EEERHKSHESVKTE
+405 EEERHKSHETVKTE
-419 EKPKL
+419 EKSKL

-434 GTEIGKTEPVA
+434 GTEIGKTEPTD
-445 SSDNKSNATNN
+445 SSDNKSNSTN
-456 DRTSSP
+456 DGRTSPP

-467 TSQRDNPK
+467 TSQRDAPK

-482 KVEINYPNVESQPE
+482 KAEINYPNVESQPE
-496 PTKEKLDTFSYNN
+496 LTKEKLDTSSYHN
-509 KENASREVPTSRD
+509 KENASREIPTSRD
-522 TSVYSEN
+522 SFVYSEN
-529 KSGESREAQ
+529 NSGESKTAQ

-552 DIFASEKQ
+552 DNFTSEKQ

-579 REAEIKSDYQ
+579 REAEIGSDGYQ
-589 KKETVNKDEHG
+589 EKKAVNKDELG

-607 VGKIEHD
+607 VGKTEYE
-614 NKSTKESQSIY
+614 NKNTKESQSIF
-625 VDETKAVE
+625 VDETKAAE

-645 STTNDFI
+645 GTTNDFV
-652 DEESNFS
+652 DKESDFS
-659 VSSRPHSEP
+659 VSSRPSSE
-668 SSKETISPTVA
+668 SSSQEPITPTV
-679 TTGKKDSEFV
+679 TT
-689 RDTVAKDSPS
+689 
-699 SPNEAG
+699 AG
-705 QQYKIN
+705 
-711 VPLADESHIT
+711 
-721 FETKNDTLSK
+721 
-731 SMPVEETSKS
+731 
-741 TRANDQYDNKE
+741 
-752 GLAESRTA
+752 
-760 SANEIKST
+760 
-768 ETTNNSQWNS
+768 
-778 RKIATTDNSIDKE
+778 
-791 SNFSG
+791 
-796 SSYPYSEP
+796 
-804 SSKEPTPS
+804 
-812 TVATADKKDSKFT
+812 KKDSKFA
-825 KDTVADD
+825 KDTVAND

-864 DVLSKSISV
+864 DVLSKSIPV
-873 EEASR
+873 EGTLKATR
-878 STHTNDPYDNFNTR
+878 TNDPYDSFNTR

-933 NLGKTTEKV
+933 NSGKTTEKV

-948 VSTCLGDISEAYR
+948 VGTYLGDISEAYR
-961 RGSRVEKLP
+961 KGSCVEKLP

-990 NGGEVKDGT
+990 NGGEIKDGT

-1018 NDVTSVKVNGVNVST
+1018 NDVTSVRVNGVNVST
-1033 KDLAKVCESNFS
+1033 KDLTKVCESNFS

-1062 IKKVTQVRYNSSDNR
+1062 IKKVTQVKYNSSDAQA
-1077 TETISANKIDDSKI
+1077 ETVFTNKSNNSKI
-1091 RILNDASADVVK
+1091 HILNDVSAGIAK

-1109 VDGTTSQEQAYQ
+1109 VDGTASQEQAYQ

-1146 QKAIDRTNI
+1146 QKAIDKTII
-1155 PTDVTEKTIRVAQ
+1155 PTDGTEKTIRVVQ
-1168 GIGKKSVLGRAA
+1168 GVGNKSILGSAA
-1180 DMNSSHTT
+1180 NMNGSHTA
-1188 NREVIPSPDVFS
+1188 NREAGPSPDVFS

-1224 EAVDVKPIAID
+1224 EAVDIKPIAID
-1235 FSKPKEVEIYAAS
+1235 FSKPKEVEIYATS

-1273 VLASQSTNSKLI
+1273 VLAPQSTNSNLI

-1321 TKIRELSK
+1321 AKIRELSK

-1354 ERFIK
+1354 EKFIK
-1359 SKASDAEAVA
+1359 GKASDAEAVA
-1369 RAIEERYPE
+1369 SAIEERYPE
-1378 TAKRIRDL
+1378 TAKRIREL

-1392 ADDSGQSILKQFGT
+1392 TDDSGQSILKQFGA

-1418 QVQELLQNT
+1418 QIQELLQNT

-1437 EDIAASIEFDRPDIA
+1437 EDIAVSIEFDRPDIA

-1459 RAQHGAAAE
+1459 RAQNGAAAE

-1477 RKINRIVPNILP
+1477 RKINRIVPNMLP
-1489 NSETKDNNATIKSSY
+1489 NSETKDSNATIKSSY
-1504 DTANGPGDIRKSIFV
+1504 DTANGPGDIRKSVFV
-1519 IGTVDGFSKE
+1519 TGTIDGFSKE
-1529 MIYKK
+1529 KIYKK
-1534 LSAENIRTKTTMM
+1534 LSVENIHTKTTMM

-1557 KHLGLVSINADGTMN
+1557 KQLGLVSFNADGTMN

-1580 RGAVTLKGYAPDI
+1580 RGAITLKGYAPDI

-1696 GDGTVV
+1696 GDRTVV

-1778 LLDMGPSEIKLANSD
+1778 LLDMGPSEIKLANGD

-1817 EFKVDIT
+1817 ELKVDIT

-1836 KGELQGRTLTES
+1836 KGNLQGRTLTES

-1876 NGIGVNPFSR
+1876 NGIGINPFSR

-1911 EITQI
+1911 EIAQI

-1924 ITVPAELDSLLY
+1924 ITVPAELSSLLY

-1986 ELLLKKLPQDSEMR
+1986 ELLLKRLPQNSEMR

-2005 TLKLRTLLEKKSK
+2005 TLKLRTLLDKKSK

-2023 GKLKDMS
+2023 GRLKDMS

-2056 YRTVNM
+2056 YRTVHM

-2075 TNKAAL
+2075 TNKAAF

-2086 NGRLGSLRNKLAN
+2086 NGKLGSLRNRLAN

-2114 AKMLKRAQKKAHKQQ
+2114 ARILKRAQKKAHKQQ

-2141 VKGKVSKRIP
+2141 VKRKVSKRIP

-2188 ITGFIN
+2188 ITGFVN

-2205 VPIIKYGVIAI
+2205 IPIIKYGVIAI

-2241 FKDNTVSTEDVNGE
+2241 FKSNEVSTEDINGE

-2422 SCSSNKESSECY
+2422 ACSSNKESSECY
-2434 KNAYDYKCNNSG
+2434 ENAYDYKCNNSG
-2446 ANVYDSSKKVRMDI
+2446 ANVYDSSKNVRMDI
-2460 KNGAD
+2460 KNGND
-2465 KTAPTDKTGTTSG
+2465 KQSGKVDYNYTYNTATNKTHYT
-2478 TVIKTL
+2478 I
-2484 KDKNGISY
+2484 KNGIVEYSAIGCSQHVMTY
-2492 LTKSYPV
+2492 HQGNNNKEITNKILA
-2499 TNGIAEYNKDGC
+2499 NGIPTLGSDGKWRYQIASGNVNKNIISLPNGQTATIRFY
-2511 SNDILTYH
+2511 SNGD
-2519 KGGGNNVS
+2519 
-2527 AEVVNSSKGGYNTTK
+2527 NT
-2542 NLPAKSSNRLQNQTI
+2542 AV
-2557 TFWSNATKPTG
+2557 PTPSG
-2568 CTHWNKINYAVK
+2568 CTNWKFINTAYKKID
-2580 VSGTIVERTAYYC
+2580 GTVVACRAYYC
-2593 SGCATA
+2593 AGCHSG
-2599 HTYKDAEGKDKTYTS
+2599 
-2614 SNIAHDETIHIVPT
+2614 
-2628 IKDIHKGKKATIIGG
+2628 
-2643 YTWYAKDSLSGD
+2643 
-2655 CSEKKYFTHTLGSSH
+2655 CSEKNSVSAKMPTQKIAYHTGNQPTTIGGKTYYNLNSIRGCNEKESPKYHTNLSMTTNGKTYNHVLGTNH
-2670 NGCNNYETIE
+2670 NGCKNYGSFVVSTQHSSSS
-2680 TTNSKTV
+2680 TQYCSTGYCTKVTSKQNCSWKLSTY
-2687 KCEGTCWLNPQNG
+2687 KNLEG
-2700 KSYYYATKVFSKN
+2700 KKYATINNPLTQGKWINVRGNKIYAYKEAGLQLKVYAAAPSGWYTTQTGHINFSRSGFTFSHIDIDGVSYVWN
-2713 TIWSKVRTANGIERK
+2713 I
-2728 LLYPVNSLKI
+2728 YPDNYNATY
-2738 EGTVKAP
+2738 GTVKLTCYQNP
-2745 KGNSMKWPPVSK
+2745 CKGHK
-2757 TMDTSPAILS
+2757 
-2767 NLGTLTY
+2767 
-2774 QATGQSANIS
+2774 
-2784 YTGPVT
+2784 VT
-2790 VGKTQYIYDIRIN
+2790 NTTTTN
-2803 GNVILDANSDRK
+2803 
-2815 ITSNDQVKITYYPN
+2815 TTYYYC
-2829 KCDGTPAD
+2829 K
-2837 KHKSDYK
+2837 
-2844 VTTYNCLGHERC
+2844 GHERC
-2856 TGYLKDNA
+2856 TGYLSSDPH
-2864 QDININYGKNYC
+2864 NISVNYCKGYC
-2876 PGHTLMHYCTGHVD
+2876 PGHTLEHYCTGHVD

-2905 LAYLGVPREVD
+2905 LAYLGVPKEVT
-2916 TSQVKVTNLV
+2916 TSQVEVTNLV
-2926 DSLTGNEMSHT
+2926 DSLTGTERSHT

-2947 TYLYDNAFSDPKF
+2947 EYLYDNAFLSSKF

-2968 PLPDMSIWTNFTVE
+2968 PLPGMSII
-2982 LHGDSVTDD
+2982 DD
-2991 GNFGNPLDTLRWTPD
+2991 FAIDLKGAAVSDPGNFGNPLDTLRWTSYFID
-3006 FVNDKVDESYSGK
+3006 DISKESSGE
-3019 KTLNDVISAL
+3019 KTLNTVINNL
-3029 YSTFSTHGIWE
+3029 FSTYSLPNWWF
-3040 DRNDGATGSLSWTAI
+3040 DLNDGGSPVPLTSNSYDIFAI
-3055 SVDAFNVKGDYS
+3055 KGDYS
-3067 KFGKHHY
+3067 KFWKHHY

-3091 DIGHQPPKDT
+3091 DIGHQTPKDT

-3120 IAFPGAYNSRPSD
+3120 IVFPGAYNSRPSD
-3133 KEIERMEQNLIKFY
+3133 KEIERMKQNLIKVGT
-3147 PSSDKSKIPA
+3147 PSVKVPA
-3157 AKTLIQ
+3157 ATKLIQ
-3163 RIGEPYDGS
+3163 RIGETYDGS

-3191 KDNFL
+3191 ENNTLK
-3196 DNAYNSSRAF
+3196 NAYISSQAF

-3225 LAEKGHVE
+3225 LKEQGHVE
-3233 SIIKNLSTGDLIG
+3233 SRIKNLSAGDLIG

-3258 TTSAG
+3258 ATNV
-3263 GIGIDEGHVIV
+3263 GIEKGHVIV
-3274 ATVNGSESSAG
+3274 ATVNGSDSSSG

-3299 LKKSELFWV
+3299 SKKSELFWI
-3308 YKCS
+3308 YKCN

>member
-83 ALVDRDSSFASI
+83 ALVDRDSSFTSV
-95 PVNAFNDLAKRGLIK
+95 PVNAFNDLAKRGFIK

-115 EVRRNE
+115 EVRKNE

-160 GEIIEENTGA
+160 DEIIEEDTGD
-170 QPEKDSSE
+170 QPEKDSSGA
-178 IKNEDEFEEDEWEY
+178 KTEDEFEEDIWEY

-235 KAQAEKVFSET
+235 KVQAEKVFSET
-246 SVPTAPAFVSTE
+246 SVPTTPAFVSTE
-258 HITEEKPKN
+258 QITEEKSKN
-267 TYDETKSEAFKAEK
+267 TYDETKSETFKVEK
-281 SASSSDYKEK
+281 SASSSVYKEK

-302 SSQTGGN
+302 SSQTEGKK
-309 EAYSPSKGG
+309 EYSSSKGG

-328 ETYKTVESS
+328 ETYKTVESPQ
-337 KITNVEEHKYV
+337 ITNVEEHKYV
-348 ESSSVPNVN
+348 ESSSVPNMD

-376 VVKNKSYD
+376 VIKNKSYD
-384 NSVNEDKVKRIK
+384 NSVSEDRVKRIK

-405 EEERHKSHESVKTE
+405 EEERRKEHENVKTE

-434 GTEIGKTEPVA
+434 GTEIGKTEPTD
-445 SSDNKSNATNN
+445 SSDNKSNSTND
-456 DRTSSP
+456 DRTSPP

-467 TSQRDNPK
+467 TSQQDDIK
-475 ENTTNQK
+475 EKTANQK
-482 KVEINYPNVESQPE
+482 KAEINYPNVESQPE
-496 PTKEKLDTFSYNN
+496 LTKEKLDTSSYHN
-509 KENASREVPTSRD
+509 KENASREIPTSRD
-522 TSVYSEN
+522 SFVYSEN
-529 KSGESREAQ
+529 KSGESKTAQ

-552 DIFASEKQ
+552 DNFTSEKQ

-579 REAEIKSDYQ
+579 REAEIRSDGYQ
-589 KKETVNKDEHG
+589 EKKAVNKDELG

-607 VGKIEHD
+607 VGKTEYE
-614 NKSTKESQSIY
+614 NKNTKESQSIF
-625 VDETKAVE
+625 VDETKAAE

-645 STTNDFI
+645 GATNDFI
-652 DEESNFS
+652 DKESDFS
-659 VSSRPHSEP
+659 VSSRPSSE
-668 SSKETISPTVA
+668 SSSQEPTTPII
-679 TTGKKDSEFV
+679 TTAGKKDSK
-689 RDTVAKDSPS
+689 VA
-699 SPNEAG
+699 
-705 QQYKIN
+705 
-711 VPLADESHIT
+711 
-721 FETKNDTLSK
+721 
-731 SMPVEETSKS
+731 
-741 TRANDQYDNKE
+741 
-752 GLAESRTA
+752 
-760 SANEIKST
+760 
-768 ETTNNSQWNS
+768 
-778 RKIATTDNSIDKE
+778 
-791 SNFSG
+791 
-796 SSYPYSEP
+796 
-804 SSKEPTPS
+804 
-812 TVATADKKDSKFT
+812 
-825 KDTVADD
+825 KDTVAND
-832 SNTTLPTNETFQ
+832 SHTTLPTNETFQ

-864 DVLSKSISV
+864 DVLSKSIPV
-873 EEASR
+873 EGTLKATR
-878 STHTNDPYDNFNTR
+878 TNDPYDSFNTR

-933 NLGKTTEKV
+933 NSGKTTEKV

-948 VSTCLGDISEAYR
+948 VGTYLGDISEAYR
-961 RGSRVEKLP
+961 KGSRVEKLP
-970 NSSESQDR
+970 NSSENQDR
-978 NDQKVLFAVGVK
+978 KDQKVLFAVGVK
-990 NGGEVKDGT
+990 NGGEIKDGT

-1018 NDVTSVKVNGVNVST
+1018 NNITSVRVNGVNVST

-1062 IKKVTQVRYNSSDNR
+1062 IKKVTQVKYNSSNVQA
-1077 TETISANKIDDSKI
+1077 ETVSTNKSNDSKI
-1091 RILNDASADVVK
+1091 HILNDVSAGVAK

-1109 VDGTTSQEQAYQ
+1109 VDGTASQEQAYQ

-1146 QKAIDRTNI
+1146 QKTIDKIII
-1155 PTDVTEKTIRVAQ
+1155 PTDGTEKTIRVAQ
-1168 GIGKKSVLGRAA
+1168 GVGNKNVLGSAA
-1180 DMNSSHTT
+1180 NMNGGHTADKQAG
-1188 NREVIPSPDVFS
+1188 PSPDVFS

-1207 TSTRVKEPFSN
+1207 TATRVKEPFSN

-1224 EAVDVKPIAID
+1224 EAVDIKPIAID
-1235 FSKPKEVEIYAAS
+1235 FSKPKEVEIYATS

-1273 VLASQSTNSKLI
+1273 VLASQSTNSNLI
-1285 VDGARL
+1285 VDGIRL

-1321 TKIRELSK
+1321 AKIRELSK

-1354 ERFIK
+1354 EKFIK
-1359 SKASDAEAVA
+1359 GKASDAEAVA
-1369 RAIEERYPE
+1369 SAIEERYPE
-1378 TAKRIRDL
+1378 TAKRIREL

-1392 ADDSGQSILKQFGT
+1392 TDDSGQSILKQFGA

-1418 QVQELLQNT
+1418 QIQELLQNT

-1437 EDIAASIEFDRPDIA
+1437 EDIAVSIEFDRPDIA

-1459 RAQHGAAAE
+1459 RAQNGAAAE

-1477 RKINRIVPNILP
+1477 RKINRIVPNMLS
-1489 NSETKDNNATIKSSY
+1489 NSETKDSNATIKSSY
-1504 DTANGPGDIRKSIFV
+1504 DTANGPGDIRKSVFV
-1519 IGTVDGFSKE
+1519 TGTIDGFSKE
-1529 MIYKK
+1529 KIYKK
-1534 LSAENIRTKTTMM
+1534 LSVENIHTKTTMM

-1557 KHLGLVSINADGTMN
+1557 KQLGLVSFNADGTMN

-1580 RGAVTLKGYAPDI
+1580 RGAITLKGYAPDI

-1696 GDGTVV
+1696 GDRTVV

-1778 LLDMGPSEIKLANSD
+1778 LLDMGPSEIKLANGD

-1817 EFKVDIT
+1817 ELKVDIT

-1836 KGELQGRTLTES
+1836 KGNLQGRTLTES

-1876 NGIGVNPFSR
+1876 NGIGINPFSR

-1911 EITQI
+1911 EIAQI

-1924 ITVPAELDSLLY
+1924 ITVPAELSSLLY

-1986 ELLLKKLPQDSEMR
+1986 ELLLKRLPQNSEMR

-2005 TLKLRTLLEKKSK
+2005 TLKLRTLLDKKSK

-2023 GKLKDMS
+2023 GRLKDMS

-2056 YRTVNM
+2056 YRTVHM

-2075 TNKAAL
+2075 TNKAAF

-2086 NGRLGSLRNKLAN
+2086 NGKLGSLRNRLAN

-2114 AKMLKRAQKKAHKQQ
+2114 ARILKRAQKKAHKQQ

-2141 VKGKVSKRIP
+2141 VKRKVSKRIP

-2188 ITGFIN
+2188 ITGFVN

-2205 VPIIKYGVIAI
+2205 IPIIKYGVIAI

-2241 FKDNTVSTEDVNGE
+2241 FKSNEVSTEDINGE

-2422 SCSSNKESSECY
+2422 ACSSNKESSECY
-2434 KNAYDYKCNNSG
+2434 ENAYDYKCNNSG
-2446 ANVYDSSKKVRMDI
+2446 ANVYDSSKNVRMDI
-2460 KNGAD
+2460 KNGND
-2465 KTAPTDKTGTTSG
+2465 KQSGKVDYNYTYNTATNKTHYT
-2478 TVIKTL
+2478 I
-2484 KDKNGISY
+2484 KNGIVEYSAIGCSQHVMTY
-2492 LTKSYPV
+2492 HQGNSNKEITNKILA
-2499 TNGIAEYNKDGC
+2499 NGIPTLGSDGKWRYQIASGNVNKNIISLPNGQTATIRFY
-2511 SNDILTYH
+2511 SNGD
-2519 KGGGNNVS
+2519 
-2527 AEVVNSSKGGYNTTK
+2527 NT
-2542 NLPAKSSNRLQNQTI
+2542 AV
-2557 TFWSNATKPTG
+2557 PTPSG
-2568 CTHWNKINYAVK
+2568 CTNWKFINTAYKKID
-2580 VSGTIVERTAYYC
+2580 GTVVACRAYYC
-2593 SGCATA
+2593 AGCHSG
-2599 HTYKDAEGKDKTYTS
+2599 
-2614 SNIAHDETIHIVPT
+2614 
-2628 IKDIHKGKKATIIGG
+2628 
-2643 YTWYAKDSLSGD
+2643 
-2655 CSEKKYFTHTLGSSH
+2655 CSEKNSVSAKMPTQKIAYHTGNQPTTIGGKTYYNLNSIRGCNEKESPKYHTNLSMTTNGKTYNHVLGTNH
-2670 NGCNNYETIE
+2670 NGCKNYGSFVVSTQHSSSS
-2680 TTNSKTV
+2680 TQYCSTGYCTKVTSKQNCSWKLSTY
-2687 KCEGTCWLNPQNG
+2687 KNLEG
-2700 KSYYYATKVFSKN
+2700 KKYATINNPLTQGKWINVRGNKIYAYKEAGLQLKVYAAAPSGWYTTQTGHINFSRSGFTFSHIDIDGVSYVWN
-2713 TIWSKVRTANGIERK
+2713 I
-2728 LLYPVNSLKI
+2728 YPDNYNATY
-2738 EGTVKAP
+2738 GTVKLTCYQNP
-2745 KGNSMKWPPVSK
+2745 CKGHK
-2757 TMDTSPAILS
+2757 
-2767 NLGTLTY
+2767 
-2774 QATGQSANIS
+2774 
-2784 YTGPVT
+2784 VT
-2790 VGKTQYIYDIRIN
+2790 NTTTTN
-2803 GNVILDANSDRK
+2803 
-2815 ITSNDQVKITYYPN
+2815 TTYYYC
-2829 KCDGTPAD
+2829 K
-2837 KHKSDYK
+2837 
-2844 VTTYNCLGHERC
+2844 GHERC
-2856 TGYLKDNA
+2856 TGYLSSDPH
-2864 QDININYGKNYC
+2864 NISVNYCKGYC
-2876 PGHTLMHYCTGHVD
+2876 PGHTLEHYCTGHVD

-2905 LAYLGVPREVD
+2905 LAYLGVPKEVT
-2916 TSQVKVTNLV
+2916 TSQVEVTNLV
-2926 DSLTGNEMSHT
+2926 DSLTGTERSHT

-2947 TYLYDNAFSDPKF
+2947 EYLYDNAFLSSKF

-2968 PLPDMSIWTNFTVE
+2968 PLPGMSII
-2982 LHGDSVTDD
+2982 DD
-2991 GNFGNPLDTLRWTPD
+2991 FAIDLKGAAVSDPGNFGNPLDTLRWTSYFID
-3006 FVNDKVDESYSGK
+3006 DISKESSGE
-3019 KTLNDVISAL
+3019 KTLNTVINNL
-3029 YSTFSTHGIWE
+3029 FSTYSLPNWWF
-3040 DRNDGATGSLSWTAI
+3040 DLNDGGSPVPLTSNSYDIFAI
-3055 SVDAFNVKGDYS
+3055 KGDYS
-3067 KFGKHHY
+3067 KFWKHHY

-3091 DIGHQPPKDT
+3091 DIGHQTPKDT

-3120 IAFPGAYNSRPSD
+3120 IVFPGAYNSRPSD
-3133 KEIERMEQNLIKFY
+3133 KEIERMKQNLIKVGT
-3147 PSSDKSKIPA
+3147 PSVKVPA
-3157 AKTLIQ
+3157 ATKLIQ
-3163 RIGEPYDGS
+3163 RIGETYDGS

-3191 KDNFL
+3191 ENNTLK
-3196 DNAYNSSRAF
+3196 NAYISSQAF

-3225 LAEKGHVE
+3225 LKEQGHVE
-3233 SIIKNLSTGDLIG
+3233 SRIKNLSAGDLIG

-3258 TTSAG
+3258 ATNV
-3263 GIGIDEGHVIV
+3263 GIEKGHVIV
-3274 ATVNGSESSAG
+3274 ATVNGSDSSSG

-3299 LKKSELFWV
+3299 SKKSELFWI
-3308 YKCS
+3308 YKCN